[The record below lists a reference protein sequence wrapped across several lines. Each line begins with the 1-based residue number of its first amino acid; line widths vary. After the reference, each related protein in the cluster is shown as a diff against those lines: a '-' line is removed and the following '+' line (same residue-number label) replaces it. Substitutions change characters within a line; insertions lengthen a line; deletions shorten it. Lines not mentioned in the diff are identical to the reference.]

1 MNKVFRVIWNHA
13 TQTWVAVSELAKAKG
28 KTKSKTSKLTAF
40 SVALGSTLA
49 AGSVMA
55 AISSATLTGTIS
67 QSPNGIAH
75 LANGMSDVAVSTE
88 SIVNAPKNIIVIGN
102 KASAVYDQDIYIGFN
117 ISGNSA
123 GQAGNTIIG
132 NRVTEGGGTNG
143 HDSFS
148 TAVGFG
154 SQVAGPSVAMGVGAR
169 ADINSA
175 NGWNATSSGGVAIG
189 AFALQG
195 GNKDGGTVIGA
206 LSSGD
211 YYYTTSIG
219 ALSGITA
226 EFEDRGSNKNY
237 ILQENGSVT
246 NIRIAQVSIGYKAGA
261 RGGRAIAIGN
271 CATTGVARTNNG
283 IGAVAIGD
291 QSKAFKD
298 ASIAIGQQAIAGGV
312 TDAEIAT
319 LNAEVARVQGLL
331 NDANATL
338 KTAIKNMQDDPSA
351 DNKFN
356 VASAQAAVKRISLAL
371 ERAKNDL
378 TYKSAN
384 NSKTIASVAI
394 GYLAKSNNFYSTAVG
409 PKSIA
414 NSKDSTALGSS
425 ASVSGANALSAL
437 AIGHDARVIGD
448 SAVNATSIGTQSR
461 IHHNATGA
469 IAFGSGSNIYGDS
482 SNSIA
487 IGTNTNISDS
497 KRAAAN
503 NAIAI
508 GNEAKATNLNAIA
521 IGNSSAASGIDS
533 IALGNSNNVT
543 GNYSGAFGDPNIV
556 TGDQSYAFGNNN
568 TVKADQAFVLGNK
581 VTVDAKNGD
590 SYTGAV
596 VLGDNSTVPTEV
608 KKVNSAK
615 IGTENGK
622 KLVYSGF
629 AGNLGGAETNG
640 EPQKADAGKQGR
652 FVSVGNATSPRQVKF
667 VAAGEI
673 SKTSTDAINGSQLY
687 AFSDVVN
694 NLATSTATII
704 GGGATLNQNGTIN
717 GFSRLLD
724 TTGLTAT
731 TYTKPTTAA
740 TNVATAITNLNDYV
754 NAGWKIAEGN
764 DAAAKARISPNEQVN
779 FKADGLASVTV
790 TANGTGANVTY
801 TVTKGEFKDT
811 TDNGTIS
818 AKDDDNKGK
827 AATVG
832 DVSEAINRAY
842 WKAKAAGNGA
852 DGNTITN
859 DTPDQVTAGTE
870 VTFEAG
876 KNLTVDHSTAK
887 TFTFAT
893 VDTPNFKGVE
903 LVNGNTAADKKLT
916 LTPTNAG
923 DLKLNK
929 GTGNAAA
936 KITNVVS
943 GLEKFDE
950 NNPLINGHTLE
961 ELTMSQDPAY
971 SGLTNLADKNVQNN
985 TAATVGDLRGM
996 GWVVSSNK
1004 TTDNLKQEYTAQV
1017 KNANEVKFVGTGVAV
1032 VSGKTDENTRTITV
1046 DVAKGTLVNASAD
1059 VGSQDRG
1066 KVTVTNGDDNK
1077 VATVKNVADAI
1088 NSTGTIIKANNEH
1101 DTAITDTDET
1111 KNDDGAI
1118 VKAGEEVT
1126 YTAGKN
1132 LRVKRDTRNLTF
1144 ALANNITVNSANVST
1159 KLTIGKTNPVGITS
1173 DANGLNFAT
1182 TEGTNTNAPV
1192 YLNGIKSTLQDTLG
1206 AATPNLVGKTFT
1218 DAEKARAA
1226 SVQDVLNSGWNIRG
1240 KKQATD
1246 ADVANV
1252 DFVRTYDTVDF
1263 ISGDANTTEVTVNAK
1278 DDNKRT
1284 EVSIKA
1290 KTGETDVVTAADT
1303 GKKAGQVKAKANAGT
1318 TTDQGSNLA
1327 TVDAVANAVNRAYW
1341 TAKAAG
1347 NGADGNTIT
1356 NDTPNQVTAGTEVT
1370 FEAGKNLAVTHTT
1383 NKFEFKT
1390 KDDVEFTSLQI
1401 GGTDG
1406 PKLTKDGDS
1415 LKVSTA
1421 DGSPV
1426 KITNVKAGEND
1437 NDAVS
1442 YKQFKE
1448 IKVATDNTIKLTAID
1463 NVKGTQNK
1471 TETTTSDQKLNQA
1484 DGINFKLASADN
1496 DLLSVKAAG
1505 DTVTFTP
1512 KLGKVEVTN
1521 GKAVEATSQ
1530 TGLVEATALTEA
1542 LNKLGWKT
1550 KATEAGST
1558 ANPVDQEINAGDS
1571 VNYEDGQGTTAK
1583 VEITKG
1589 ATNPDTGI
1597 STPDTVSVK
1606 YDVKAADNTINVSDA
1621 GVKVNTGSI
1630 ELAKTDEKA
1639 NDRGKVTITPKAKV
1653 DGGTE
1658 TQEEANKRA
1667 ETEVATVKNVADAI
1681 NSAATIIKAHND
1693 NTEITDEV
1701 KDDKGEIVKAGE
1713 EVTYTAGKNLRVK
1726 RDTRN
1731 LTFAL
1736 ANNITVN
1743 SANVSTKLTI
1753 GKTNPVG
1760 ITSDANGLNFATT
1773 EGTNTNAPVYLN
1785 GIKSTLQDTLGAA
1798 TPNLVGK
1805 TFTDAE
1811 KARAASVQDV
1821 LNSGW
1826 NIRGKKQATDADV
1839 ANVDFVR
1846 TYDTVDFISGDA
1858 NTTEVTVNAK
1868 DDNKRTE
1875 VSIKA
1880 KTGETDVVT
1889 AADTGKKAGQVK
1901 AKANAGTTTDQ
1912 GSNLATVDA
1921 VANAVNRAYWTA
1933 KAAGNGADGN
1943 TITNDTPNQ
1952 VTAGTEV
1959 TFEAGKNLAVTHTT
1973 NKFEFKTK
1981 DDVEF
1986 TSLQIGGT
1994 DGPKLTKDGDSLKV
2008 STADGSPVKI
2018 TNVKAGEN
2026 DNDAVSYKQFKEI
2039 KVATDNTI
2047 KLTAID
2053 NVKGTQNKTETTT
2066 SDQKLNQADG
2076 INFKLASADND
2087 LLSVK
2092 AAGDTVTFTPKLGK
2106 VEVTNGKAVEATSQ
2120 TGLVEATA
2128 LTEALNKLGWK
2139 TKATEAGST
2148 ANPVDQEI
2156 NAGDSV
2162 NYEDGQ
2168 GTTAKVEIT
2177 KGATNPDTGI
2187 STPDTV
2193 SVKYD
2198 VKAADNTI
2206 NVSDAGVK
2214 VNTGS
2219 IELAK
2224 TDEKANDRGKVT
2236 ITPKAKVDGGTET
2249 QEEANKRAETE
2260 VATVKNVADAINSAA
2275 TIIKAHNDNTEITD
2289 EVKDDKGE
2297 TVKAGDEVTYTAGK
2311 NLRVKRDARNL
2322 TFALANEIEVEK
2334 ATATK
2339 SLTIGEG
2346 DNTTTL
2352 TSDEDGL
2359 SVAGKN
2365 DAPRKVTNVAEGTET
2380 LVFDKEG
2387 NQLVEIGGKFYDT
2400 ADIDDQGLPKADAK
2414 EKTPLKDT
2422 DTDADA
2428 YAKAASGLADLA
2440 GSDQTNALT
2449 VADAGK
2455 LGWVMSAG
2463 GHSTAVQ
2470 NADEVIFNA
2479 KDGVNITSHFD
2490 ANSGKY
2496 NVDFGL
2502 KVDKDADNIL
2512 NVTEDGVSV
2521 LKGELEAAATTGT
2534 TRGKVT
2540 VKDAEQT
2547 GDNQVATV
2555 NNVADAINSAKW
2567 FAKAENLEE
2576 GLTDRAQKDTDEEAA
2591 AIGAGDLIALKAD
2604 KNLAVKRE
2612 GTHFTYGLAK
2622 DIGVESV
2629 TANERVQIGS
2639 GGTAVNLISHLG
2651 ALKVADKDGKATQIT
2666 NVDAGANTM
2675 RFNKDGDQ
2683 LVQVGDKYYVVNPET
2698 GYADVEKESTPATE
2712 EELTELVKAKPELK
2726 AYVAYAKAA
2735 SGLADLDNSDQTNA
2749 LTVADAQKLGWVVS
2763 AGDYAANVTNAN
2775 EVRFNGSN
2783 GISVTGETDEHG
2795 VRNINVSLAKGK
2807 VAGNTTTGVA
2817 AGDTNYVTGEQV
2829 ANAINQSGWKTNVTQ
2844 TNATTGA
2851 TETVTK
2857 VVIPGTQVNYV
2868 NGSGTDAKVS
2878 ANASTGGLDV
2888 TFDVKSANLDTLTVG
2903 KDGVKVNTGAITS
2916 ADSNAT
2922 ITITNADGSTST
2934 IDNPER
2940 GKVTVATG
2948 EGNKVATVQ
2957 NVADAINSAKWFVN
2971 AKNLD
2976 TAMTVRSEKGTE
2988 SQAIGAG
2995 DTVTFQADKNLAVSR
3010 KEGVFTYGLAK
3021 DIGVNSVTL
3030 GTADTAVNL
3039 SASAGALNVADKE
3052 GNAAQITNVKAG
3064 AEVVTFD
3071 KEGNQIVKKG
3081 DKYVT
3086 LDDAGNPTNIE
3097 ATPATE
3103 EELAKLDPR
3112 QKAVAG
3118 LANLYG
3124 SKGTNALTVE
3134 DARNLGWVVSAGD
3147 HSAAVTNTDEVVFEG
3162 TNGVDVS
3169 AKSENGVHTITV
3181 GIKDGD
3187 VVKSN
3192 QFTAKVGGVDTS
3204 VIKVG
3209 DQYYKVED
3217 IDPKTGAPKANVNA
3231 VTVDANTTPTNAGTG
3246 YVTGNKVADAIQQ
3259 SGFVLGK
3266 QKAPLAASDYKEA
3279 DAADEVVNPNDE
3291 VRFADGNNTKVKLAT
3306 KESVDATGNKVTT
3319 TTVKVDVNG
3328 LPVQYT
3334 TADGTPVTKVGDA
3347 FYKVDANGNPTGD
3360 VVDGTTLVAKV
3371 INPTAKANEA
3381 GRSITLGN
3389 VANGAKTFDAAKDA
3403 EGNDLVKAND
3413 GLWHRATDVE
3423 ANGALKPKASSA
3435 TPVTSD
3441 SSAGLVDFTK
3451 SKPNNVATV
3460 GDLQNIGWV
3469 MSTSDNG
3476 YTDQVRN
3483 ANKVDFKGGNGIEVK
3498 GKTLTDGTRE
3508 ITVAIKEGD
3517 VTKSNEF
3524 TAPDGTK
3531 LTKIGDNYY
3540 RQEDIDNHTGKPK
3553 SSEVKALYK
3562 AEGDKVFAIDQVT
3575 GNIKPSE
3582 EAKLVKKDNGYVT
3595 GNKVADAIA
3604 QSGWN
3609 IGLGDDAK
3617 ASEAFADPTKA
3628 LSANTLE
3635 KVNPNDNL
3643 RFANGKNTKVSAAT
3657 VESTDENGD
3666 KVTTTYVKTDVELPL
3681 GQLSATDAAGN
3692 KVVKGAD
3699 GKWYPAKV
3707 DGSADTAK
3715 GAIDGR
3721 TVRQET
3727 VLDPDNKGEKYKALT
3742 EQPTSADNNAISRA
3756 QSDALKDQKVVDA
3769 KAQLAKTLA
3778 QAGQS
3783 AEVITAALEGIDNAV
3798 RDEVKAKY
3806 LKDNGLDK
3814 GTAGSVITNVAW
3826 GQKPSDAV
3834 NVDQL
3839 QNSGWNLDS
3848 KAVAGTNG
3856 KVTTISTAAT
3866 KVKMDETVNINAGQN
3881 IEITRHG
3888 KSVEIATSMNPNFD
3902 SVKLGKGNKAVTLN
3916 STADGALSVEG
3927 AKVTNVAKGR
3937 ITSGSTDAING
3948 GQLYDVASQVSQ
3960 HLGNLNHRINK
3971 VGKNA
3976 DAGTASALA
3985 ASQLPQAYIPG
3996 KSMVAV
4002 AGGTYQGQNG
4012 LALGVS
4018 RTSDNGK
4025 VIIRLSG
4032 TANSQGKKGVAAG
4045 IGYQW

>member
-28 KTKSKTSKLTAF
+28 KTKSKASKLTAF

-55 AISSATLTGTIS
+55 ATSATLTGTIS
-67 QSPNGIAH
+67 PSSNGIVH
-75 LANGMSDVAVSTE
+75 LGNGKTEVHATTDSSVS
-88 SIVNAPKNIIVIGN
+88 APKNIIVIGDKDVN
-102 KASAVYDQDIYIGFN
+102 VFDQQIYIGFN
-117 ISGNSA
+117 SRN
-123 GQAGNTIIG
+123 GQANGKAGDTIIG
-132 NRVTEGGGTNG
+132 NRVDFGGGANG
-143 HDSFS
+143 QDSFS

-154 SQVAGPSVAMGVGAR
+154 TQVAGPSVAIGVGAR
-169 ADINSA
+169 SDPLDSS
-175 NGWNATSSGGVAIG
+175 GWNATTNGGVAIG

-195 GNKDGGTVIGA
+195 GNINGGTVIGA

-211 YYYTTSIG
+211 YHYATSIG
-219 ALSGITA
+219 ALSGITNTFVDKA
-226 EFEDRGSNKNY
+226 TNKGY
-237 ILQENGSVT
+237 TLQEGGGAT
-246 NIRIAQVSIGYKAGA
+246 NIRVAQASVGYKAGA
-261 RGGRAIAIGN
+261 RGARSVAIAN
-271 CATTGVARTNNG
+271 CATTGVAHTTAG
-283 IGAVAIGD
+283 TGAVAIGD

-312 TDAEIAT
+312 TSAEITA
-319 LNAEVARVQGLL
+319 LNAEVTRIQGLL
-331 NDANATL
+331 DNANATL
-338 KTAIKNMQDDPSA
+338 ATAVTNMNADQSA

-356 VASAQAAVKRISLAL
+356 VAAARTAVQRISLAL
-371 ERAKNDL
+371 ERAKKDL
-378 TYKSAN
+378 TYASAN
-384 NSKTIASVAI
+384 NSQTTAAVAI
-394 GYLAKSNNFYSTAVG
+394 GYLAKSNNSYSTAVG
-409 PKSIA
+409 PQSIV
-414 NSKDSTALGSS
+414 NSADSTALGRL
-425 ASVSGANALSAL
+425 ANVSGANASSAL

-448 SAVNATSIGTQSR
+448 TAVNATAIGTQSR
-461 IHHNATGA
+461 IHHNAVGA
-469 IAFGSGSNIYGDS
+469 IAFGSNSNIYGNS
-482 SNSIA
+482 NNSIA
-487 IGTNTNISDS
+487 IGTNAHISNNDRRS
-497 KRAAAN
+497 HGVYAVVENATVLGSFSTASAN
-503 NAIAI
+503 KGTAVGSNNTVI
-508 GNEAKATNLNAIA
+508 GA
-521 IGNSSAASGIDS
+521 SSGALGSDNTVGKYSSGIDTS
-533 IALGNSNNVT
+533 TYYGTRSFVVGSNNTVT
-543 GNYSGAFGDPNIV
+543 LANDTMV
-556 TGDQSYAFGNNN
+556 FGNNVAV
-568 TVKADQAFVLGNK
+568 TQANRSGSVILGNNSSVPEN
-581 VTVDAKNGD
+581 VTAI
-590 SYTGAV
+590 
-596 VLGDNSTVPTEV
+596 
-608 KKVNSAK
+608 NSAK
-615 IGTENGK
+615 VGNIT
-622 KLVYSGF
+622 YAGF
-629 AGNLGGAETNG
+629 AGNLGGTTTDGTSAVA
-640 EPQKADAGKQGR
+640 ADQGR
-652 FVSVGNATSPRQVKF
+652 FVSIGNAKAPRQIKH
-667 VAAGEI
+667 VAAGRIEAD
-673 SKTSTDAINGSQLY
+673 STDAINGSQLY
-687 AFSDVVN
+687 SLTGVVSN
-694 NLATSTATII
+694 MGVSVANVI
-704 GGGATLNQNGTIN
+704 GGNAVLNPNGTIN

-724 TTGLTAT
+724 TTGLADTT

-754 NAGWKIAEGN
+754 NAGWKIAQGDET
-764 DAAAKARISPNEQVN
+764 DAKARISPDEQVN

-790 TANGTGANVTY
+790 EANATNKGADVTY
-801 TVTKGEFKDT
+801 TVTKGEFKDDT
-811 TDNGTIS
+811 TDGTIS
-818 AKDDDNKGK
+818 AKTDKGDK
-827 AATVG
+827 AATVN
-832 DVSEAINRAY
+832 DVSSAINRAY
-842 WKAKAAGNGA
+842 WKAKAAGNGV
-852 DGNTITN
+852 TT
-859 DTPDQVTAGTE
+859 DTPDQVIAGTE
-870 VTFEAG
+870 VTFAAG
-876 KNLTVDHSTAK
+876 KNLTVDHKTPK

-903 LVNGNTAADKKLT
+903 LVDKNATDDKKLT
-916 LTPTNAG
+916 LTPTDAG
-923 DLKLNK
+923 DLELNK
-929 GTGNAAA
+929 GLSNAAA

-971 SGLTNLADKNVQNN
+971 SGLTNLADKNVQDK

-1004 TTDNLKQEYTAQV
+1004 TTDKLTQEYTAQV

-1032 VSGKTDENTRTITV
+1032 VSGKTDKNNENTRTITV
-1046 DVAKGTLVNASAD
+1046 DVAKGTLVEATTDAKTGNTVNAN
-1059 VGSQDRG
+1059 RG
-1066 KVTVTNGDDNK
+1066 KVTVKSGDDNK

-1088 NSTGTIIKANNEH
+1088 NSAGTIIKAVNEH

-1111 KNDDGAI
+1111 KNDDGEV
-1118 VKAGEEVT
+1118 VKAGDDVT
-1126 YTAGKN
+1126 YKAGKN

-1144 ALANNITVNSANVST
+1144 ALANDITVNNANVDT

-1173 DANGLNFAT
+1173 DAKGLHLST
-1182 TEGTNTNAPV
+1182 IEGTNNNAPV
-1192 YLNGIKSTLQDTLG
+1192 YLNGIKSTLQDTL
-1206 AATPNLVGKTFT
+1206 VGGVTTKVEKANIT
-1218 DAEKARAA
+1218 DEEKARAA
-1226 SVQDVLNSGWNIRG
+1226 SLQDVLNSGWNIRG

-1246 ADVANV
+1246 ATVANV

-1263 ISGDANTTEVTVNAK
+1263 ISGDENTTEVTVTT

-1290 KTGETDVVTAADT
+1290 KTGETDVVTAADA
-1303 GKKAGQVKAKANAGT
+1303 GKKVGQVKAKANAGT

-1327 TVDAVANAVNRAYW
+1327 TVNAVANAVNSAYW

-1347 NGADGNTIT
+1347 NGVT
-1356 NDTPNQVTAGTEVT
+1356 NDTPDQVTAGTEVT
-1370 FEAGKNLAVTHTT
+1370 FKAGKNLAVDHSTANT
-1383 NKFEFKT
+1383 FEFKT
-1390 KDDVEFTSLQI
+1390 KDEVEFTSVQI
-1401 GGTDG
+1401 GTDG
-1406 PKLTKDGDS
+1406 PKLTKGDGNT
-1415 LKVSTA
+1415 LKVSAVDGTA
-1421 DGSPV
+1421 PV
-1426 KITNVKAGEND
+1426 KITNVAAGEND

-1448 IKVATDNTIKLTAID
+1448 IKAATDNTIKLTAID

-1512 KLGKVEVTN
+1512 KLGKVEITD

-1530 TGLVEATALTEA
+1530 TGLVEATELTEA

-1667 ETEVATVKNVADAI
+1667 ETEVATVKNVANAI
-1681 NSAATIIKAHND
+1681 NSAATIIKAANKHNE
-1693 NTEITDEV
+1693 TITD
-1701 KDDKGEIVKAGE
+1701 
-1713 EVTYTAGKNLRVK
+1713 
-1726 RDTRN
+1726 
-1731 LTFAL
+1731 
-1736 ANNITVN
+1736 
-1743 SANVSTKLTI
+1743 
-1753 GKTNPVG
+1753 
-1760 ITSDANGLNFATT
+1760 
-1773 EGTNTNAPVYLN
+1773 
-1785 GIKSTLQDTLGAA
+1785 
-1798 TPNLVGK
+1798 
-1805 TFTDAE
+1805 
-1811 KARAASVQDV
+1811 
-1821 LNSGW
+1821 
-1826 NIRGKKQATDADV
+1826 
-1839 ANVDFVR
+1839 
-1846 TYDTVDFISGDA
+1846 
-1858 NTTEVTVNAK
+1858 
-1868 DDNKRTE
+1868 
-1875 VSIKA
+1875 
-1880 KTGETDVVT
+1880 
-1889 AADTGKKAGQVK
+1889 
-1901 AKANAGTTTDQ
+1901 
-1912 GSNLATVDA
+1912 
-1921 VANAVNRAYWTA
+1921 
-1933 KAAGNGADGN
+1933 
-1943 TITNDTPNQ
+1943 
-1952 VTAGTEV
+1952 
-1959 TFEAGKNLAVTHTT
+1959 
-1973 NKFEFKTK
+1973 
-1981 DDVEF
+1981 
-1986 TSLQIGGT
+1986 
-1994 DGPKLTKDGDSLKV
+1994 
-2008 STADGSPVKI
+2008 
-2018 TNVKAGEN
+2018 
-2026 DNDAVSYKQFKEI
+2026 
-2039 KVATDNTI
+2039 
-2047 KLTAID
+2047 
-2053 NVKGTQNKTETTT
+2053 
-2066 SDQKLNQADG
+2066 
-2076 INFKLASADND
+2076 
-2087 LLSVK
+2087 
-2092 AAGDTVTFTPKLGK
+2092 
-2106 VEVTNGKAVEATSQ
+2106 
-2120 TGLVEATA
+2120 
-2128 LTEALNKLGWK
+2128 
-2139 TKATEAGST
+2139 
-2148 ANPVDQEI
+2148 
-2156 NAGDSV
+2156 
-2162 NYEDGQ
+2162 
-2168 GTTAKVEIT
+2168 
-2177 KGATNPDTGI
+2177 
-2187 STPDTV
+2187 
-2193 SVKYD
+2193 
-2198 VKAADNTI
+2198 
-2206 NVSDAGVK
+2206 
-2214 VNTGS
+2214 
-2219 IELAK
+2219 
-2224 TDEKANDRGKVT
+2224 TDET
-2236 ITPKAKVDGGTET
+2236 
-2249 QEEANKRAETE
+2249 
-2260 VATVKNVADAINSAA
+2260 
-2275 TIIKAHNDNTEITD
+2275 
-2289 EVKDDKGE
+2289 KDDKGE
-2297 TVKAGDEVTYTAGK
+2297 TVKAGDDVTYTAGK

-2463 GHSTAVQ
+2463 GNSTAVQ

-2540 VKDAEQT
+2540 VKEADQT

-2555 NNVADAINSAKW
+2555 NNVAEAINSAKW

-2576 GLTDRAQKDTDEEAA
+2576 ALTDRAQKDTDEEAA

-2639 GGTAVNLISHLG
+2639 GETAVNLTSHLG

-2957 NVADAINSAKWFVN
+2957 NVADAINSAKWFAN

-3030 GTADTAVNL
+3030 GTADTVVNL
-3039 SASAGALNVADKE
+3039 SSSAGALNVADKE

-3071 KEGNQIVKKG
+3071 KEGNQIVRKG

-3086 LDDAGNPTNIE
+3086 LDDAGHPTDIE

-3103 EELAKLDPR
+3103 EELAKLDSR

-3118 LANLYG
+3118 LADLYG

-3162 TNGVDVS
+3162 INGVDVS

-3192 QFTAKVGGVDTS
+3192 QFTAKVGGKDTP

-3231 VTVDANTTPTNAGTG
+3231 VTVDANTTPTNAGLG

-3266 QKAPLAASDYKEA
+3266 QKAPLAASDYKDA

-3334 TADGTPVTKVGDA
+3334 TADGTPVTKVDDK
-3347 FYKVDANGNPTGD
+3347 FYKVDEQGNPTGD
-3360 VVDGTTLVAKV
+3360 AVDGTTLVAKV
-3371 INPTAKANEA
+3371 INPTAKANET
-3381 GRSITLGN
+3381 GRSVTLGN

-3413 GLWHRATDVE
+3413 GLWYKATDVE
-3423 ANGALKPKASSA
+3423 ANGTLKPKASSA

-3540 RQEDIDNHTGKPK
+3540 RQEDIDIHTGKPK

-3562 AEGDKVFAIDQVT
+3562 AEGGKVFAIDQVT

-3582 EAKLVKKDNGYVT
+3582 EAKLVNKDNGYVT

-3681 GQLSATDAAGN
+3681 SQLSATDAAGN

-3699 GKWYPAKV
+3699 GKWYPAKA

-3715 GAIDGR
+3715 EAVDGR

-3756 QSDALKDQKVVDA
+3756 QANALKDQKVVDA

-3856 KVTTISTAAT
+3856 KVTTINTAAT

-3985 ASQLPQAYIPG
+3985 ASQLPQPYIPG

-4018 RTSDNGK
+4018 RISDNGK

>member
-28 KTKSKTSKLTAF
+28 KTKSKASKLTAF

-55 AISSATLTGTIS
+55 AISTTLTGTIS
-67 QSPNGIAH
+67 QSSNGIAH
-75 LANGMSDVAVSTE
+75 LANGMNGVDISTE
-88 SIVNAPKNIIVIGN
+88 SSVSAPKNIIVIGN
-102 KASAVYDQDIYIGFN
+102 KSSAVYDQDIYIGFN
-117 ISGNSA
+117 IHGNSA

-154 SQVAGPSVAMGVGAR
+154 TQVAGPSVAMGVGAR

-175 NGWNATSSGGVAIG
+175 GGWNATSSGGVAIG

-195 GNKDGGTVIGA
+195 GNIDGGTVIGA

-211 YYYTTSIG
+211 YYYATSIG
-219 ALSGITA
+219 TLSGITNT
-226 EFEDRGSNKNY
+226 FIDRAIDKGY
-237 ILQENGSVT
+237 ALTENGPAT
-246 NIRIAQVSIGYKAGA
+246 NIRIAQTSIGYKAGA
-261 RGGRAIAIGN
+261 RGARAVAIGN
-271 CATTGVARTNNG
+271 CATTGVANTAYG

-312 TDAEIAT
+312 TNTEITA
-319 LNAEVARVQGLL
+319 LNAEVKRIQGFL
-331 NDANATL
+331 DQANANL
-338 KTAIKNMQDDPSA
+338 AAAITKMNADKSA

-356 VASAQAAVKRISLAL
+356 VAAAQAAVQRISLAL
-371 ERAKNDL
+371 ERAKKDL
-378 TYKSAN
+378 TYASAN
-384 NSKTIASVAI
+384 NSKTTASVAI
-394 GYLAKSNNFYSTAVG
+394 GYSAKSNNFYSTAVG
-409 PKSIA
+409 PQSLA
-414 NSKDSTALGSS
+414 NSANSTVLGRS

-448 SAVNATSIGTQSR
+448 SAVNATAIGTQSR

-469 IAFGSGSNIYGDS
+469 IAFGSNSNIYGDS

-497 KRAAAN
+497 RRVAAN

-508 GNEAKATNLNAIA
+508 GNETKATNLNAIA
-521 IGNSSAASGIDS
+521 IGNSSQASGIDS

-543 GNYSGAFGDPNIV
+543 GNYSGAFGDPNTV
-556 TGDQSYAFGNNN
+556 TGNQSYAFGNNN

-581 VTVDAKNGD
+581 VTVESTATDNR
-590 SYTGAV
+590 TGAV

-608 KKVNSAK
+608 KAVNSAK
-615 IGTENGK
+615 IGTTDGK

-629 AGNLGGAETNG
+629 AGNLGGSDTEGN
-640 EPQKADAGKQGR
+640 PSKAAADKQGR
-652 FVSVGNATSPRQVKF
+652 FVSIGSNGNERQLKF

-673 SKTSTDAINGSQLY
+673 SATSTDAINGSQLY
-687 AFSDVVN
+687 AFSGVVN

-1701 KDDKGEIVKAGE
+1701 KDDKGE
-1713 EVTYTAGKNLRVK
+1713 
-1726 RDTRN
+1726 
-1731 LTFAL
+1731 
-1736 ANNITVN
+1736 
-1743 SANVSTKLTI
+1743 
-1753 GKTNPVG
+1753 
-1760 ITSDANGLNFATT
+1760 
-1773 EGTNTNAPVYLN
+1773 
-1785 GIKSTLQDTLGAA
+1785 
-1798 TPNLVGK
+1798 
-1805 TFTDAE
+1805 
-1811 KARAASVQDV
+1811 
-1821 LNSGW
+1821 
-1826 NIRGKKQATDADV
+1826 
-1839 ANVDFVR
+1839 
-1846 TYDTVDFISGDA
+1846 
-1858 NTTEVTVNAK
+1858 
-1868 DDNKRTE
+1868 
-1875 VSIKA
+1875 
-1880 KTGETDVVT
+1880 
-1889 AADTGKKAGQVK
+1889 
-1901 AKANAGTTTDQ
+1901 
-1912 GSNLATVDA
+1912 
-1921 VANAVNRAYWTA
+1921 
-1933 KAAGNGADGN
+1933 
-1943 TITNDTPNQ
+1943 
-1952 VTAGTEV
+1952 
-1959 TFEAGKNLAVTHTT
+1959 
-1973 NKFEFKTK
+1973 
-1981 DDVEF
+1981 
-1986 TSLQIGGT
+1986 
-1994 DGPKLTKDGDSLKV
+1994 
-2008 STADGSPVKI
+2008 
-2018 TNVKAGEN
+2018 
-2026 DNDAVSYKQFKEI
+2026 
-2039 KVATDNTI
+2039 
-2047 KLTAID
+2047 
-2053 NVKGTQNKTETTT
+2053 
-2066 SDQKLNQADG
+2066 
-2076 INFKLASADND
+2076 
-2087 LLSVK
+2087 
-2092 AAGDTVTFTPKLGK
+2092 
-2106 VEVTNGKAVEATSQ
+2106 
-2120 TGLVEATA
+2120 
-2128 LTEALNKLGWK
+2128 
-2139 TKATEAGST
+2139 
-2148 ANPVDQEI
+2148 
-2156 NAGDSV
+2156 
-2162 NYEDGQ
+2162 
-2168 GTTAKVEIT
+2168 
-2177 KGATNPDTGI
+2177 
-2187 STPDTV
+2187 
-2193 SVKYD
+2193 
-2198 VKAADNTI
+2198 
-2206 NVSDAGVK
+2206 
-2214 VNTGS
+2214 
-2219 IELAK
+2219 
-2224 TDEKANDRGKVT
+2224 
-2236 ITPKAKVDGGTET
+2236 
-2249 QEEANKRAETE
+2249 
-2260 VATVKNVADAINSAA
+2260 
-2275 TIIKAHNDNTEITD
+2275 
-2289 EVKDDKGE
+2289 

-2463 GHSTAVQ
+2463 GNSTAVQ

-2576 GLTDRAQKDTDEEAA
+2576 ALTDRAQKDTDEEAA

-2622 DIGVESV
+2622 DIEVESV

-2934 IDNPER
+2934 IANAER

-2957 NVADAINSAKWFVN
+2957 NVADAINSAKWFAN

-2995 DTVTFQADKNLAVSR
+2995 DTVTFQADKNLAVKR
-3010 KEGVFTYGLAK
+3010 EGTSFTYGLAK

-3071 KEGNQIVKKG
+3071 KEGNQIVRKG

-3086 LDDAGNPTNIE
+3086 LDDAGHPTDIE

-3266 QKAPLAASDYKEA
+3266 QKAPLAASDYKDA

-3347 FYKVDANGNPTGD
+3347 FYKVDENGNPTGD

-3371 INPTAKANEA
+3371 INPTAKANET

-3413 GLWHRATDVE
+3413 GLWHKATDVE
-3423 ANGALKPKASSA
+3423 ANGTLKPKASSA

-3540 RQEDIDNHTGKPK
+3540 RQEDIDIHTGKPK

-3681 GQLSATDAAGN
+3681 SQLSATDAAGN
-3692 KVVKGAD
+3692 KVVKGTD
-3699 GKWYPAKV
+3699 GKWYPAKA

-3715 GAIDGR
+3715 EAVDGR

-3856 KVTTISTAAT
+3856 KVTTINTAAT

-3902 SVKLGKGNKAVTLN
+3902 SVKLGKGNKAVMLN

>member
-13 TQTWVAVSELAKAKG
+13 TQAWVAVSELAKAKG

-55 AISSATLTGTIS
+55 AISTTLTGTIS
-67 QSPNGIAH
+67 QSPNGIVH
-75 LANGMSDVAVSTE
+75 LGNGKTEIHATTDSSVS
-88 SIVNAPKNIIVIGN
+88 APKNIIVIGDKDVN
-102 KASAVYDQDIYIGFN
+102 VFDQQIYIGFN
-117 ISGNSA
+117 SRN
-123 GQAGNTIIG
+123 GQANGKAGDTIIG
-132 NRVTEGGGTNG
+132 NRVFFGGGANG
-143 HDSFS
+143 QDSFS

-154 SQVAGPSVAMGVGAR
+154 TQVAGPSVAMGVGAR
-169 ADINSA
+169 ADIFDSR
-175 NGWNATSSGGVAIG
+175 GWNATQNGGVAIG

-195 GNKDGGTVIGA
+195 GNIDGGTVIGA

-211 YYYTTSIG
+211 YYYATSIG
-219 ALSGITA
+219 ALSGITNTLV
-226 EFEDRGSNKNY
+226 DRGADKAY
-237 ILQENGSVT
+237 PLTENGGAT
-246 NIRIAQVSIGYKAGA
+246 NARIAQVSIGYRAGA
-261 RGGRAIAIGN
+261 RGGRAVAIGN
-271 CATTGVARTNNG
+271 LATTGVAHTNSG

-312 TDAEIAT
+312 TNAEITA
-319 LNAEVARVQGLL
+319 LNAEVKRIQGFL
-331 NDANATL
+331 DQANANL
-338 KTAIKNMQDDPSA
+338 AAAITKMNSDQSA

-356 VASAQAAVKRISLAL
+356 VAAAQAAVQRISLAL
-371 ERAKNDL
+371 ERAKKDL
-378 TYKSAN
+378 TYASAN
-384 NSKTIASVAI
+384 NSQTTAAVAI
-394 GYLAKSNNFYSTAVG
+394 GYLAKSNNSYSTAVG
-409 PKSIA
+409 PQSIV
-414 NSKDSTALGSS
+414 NSADSTALGRL
-425 ASVSGANALSAL
+425 ANVYGANASSAL

-448 SAVNATSIGTQSR
+448 TAVNATAIGTQSR
-461 IHHNATGA
+461 IHHNAVGA
-469 IAFGSGSNIYGDS
+469 IAFGSNSNIYGNS
-482 SNSIA
+482 NNSIA
-487 IGTNTNISDS
+487 IGTNAHISNNDRRS
-497 KRAAAN
+497 HGVYAVVENATVLGSFSTASAN
-503 NAIAI
+503 KGTAVGSNNTVI
-508 GNEAKATNLNAIA
+508 GA
-521 IGNSSAASGIDS
+521 SSGALGSDNTVGKYSSGIDTS
-533 IALGNSNNVT
+533 TYYGTRSFVVGSNNTVT
-543 GNYSGAFGDPNIV
+543 LANDTMV
-556 TGDQSYAFGNNN
+556 FGNNVAV
-568 TVKADQAFVLGNK
+568 TQANRSGSVILGNNSSVPEN
-581 VTVDAKNGD
+581 VTAI
-590 SYTGAV
+590 
-596 VLGDNSTVPTEV
+596 
-608 KKVNSAK
+608 NSAK
-615 IGTENGK
+615 VGNIT
-622 KLVYSGF
+622 YAGF
-629 AGNLGGAETNG
+629 AGNLGGTTTDGTSAVA
-640 EPQKADAGKQGR
+640 ADQGR
-652 FVSVGNATSPRQVKF
+652 FVSIGNAKAPRQIKH
-667 VAAGEI
+667 VAAGRIEAD
-673 SKTSTDAINGSQLY
+673 STDAINGSQLY
-687 AFSDVVN
+687 SLTGVVSN
-694 NLATSTATII
+694 MGVSVANVI
-704 GGGATLNQNGTIN
+704 GGNAVLNPNGTIN

-724 TTGLTAT
+724 TTGLADTT

-754 NAGWKIAEGN
+754 NAGWKIAQGDET
-764 DAAAKARISPNEQVN
+764 DAKARISPDEQVN

-790 TANGTGANVTY
+790 EANATNKGADVTY
-801 TVTKGEFKDT
+801 TVTKGEFKDDT
-811 TDNGTIS
+811 TDGTIS
-818 AKDDDNKGK
+818 AKTDKGDK
-827 AATVG
+827 AATVN
-832 DVSEAINRAY
+832 DVSSAINRAY
-842 WKAKAAGNGA
+842 WKAKAAGNGV
-852 DGNTITN
+852 TT
-859 DTPDQVTAGTE
+859 DTPDQVIAGTE
-870 VTFEAG
+870 VTFAAG
-876 KNLTVDHSTAK
+876 KNLTVDHKTPK

-903 LVNGNTAADKKLT
+903 LVDKNATDDKKLT
-916 LTPTNAG
+916 LTPTDAG
-923 DLKLNK
+923 DLELNK
-929 GTGNAAA
+929 GLSNAAA

-943 GLEKFDE
+943 GLAKFDV
-950 NNPLINGHTLE
+950 NNPLVGNGHTLE
-961 ELTMSQDPAY
+961 ELTMSQDDAY
-971 SGLTNLADKNVQNN
+971 SGLTNLADKNVQDN

-1004 TTDNLKQEYTAQV
+1004 TTGSLSNEYTSQV
-1017 KNANEVKFVGTGVAV
+1017 KNANEVKFVGTGAAV
-1032 VSGKTDENTRTITV
+1032 VSGKTDDNTRTITV
-1046 DVAKGTLVNASAD
+1046 DVAKGELVNATTDAQTGNT
-1059 VGSQDRG
+1059 VNANRG
-1066 KVTVTNGDDNK
+1066 KVTVKSGDDNK

-1088 NSTGTIIKANNEH
+1088 NSAATIIKAVNEH

-1111 KNDDGAI
+1111 KNDDGEV
-1118 VKAGEEVT
+1118 VKAGDDVT
-1126 YTAGKN
+1126 YKAGKN

-1144 ALANNITVNSANVST
+1144 ALANDITVNNANVDT

-1173 DANGLNFAT
+1173 DTNGLNFAT

-1192 YLNGIKSTLQDTLG
+1192 YLNGVKSTLQDTIVA
-1206 AATPNLVGKTFT
+1206 AATPNLEKVDKDVTTFT
-1218 DAEKARAA
+1218 AAEKARAA

-1290 KTGETDVVTAADT
+1290 KTGETDVVTAADA
-1303 GKKAGQVKAKANAGT
+1303 GKKVGQVKAKANAGT

-1327 TVDAVANAVNRAYW
+1327 TVNAVANAVNSAYW

-1347 NGADGNTIT
+1347 NGVT
-1356 NDTPNQVTAGTEVT
+1356 NDTPDQVTAGTEVT
-1370 FEAGKNLAVTHTT
+1370 FKAGKNLAVDHSTANT
-1383 NKFEFKT
+1383 FEFKT
-1390 KDDVEFTSLQI
+1390 KDEVEFTSVQI
-1401 GGTDG
+1401 GTDG
-1406 PKLTKDGDS
+1406 PKLTKGDGNT
-1415 LKVSTA
+1415 LKVSAVDGTA
-1421 DGSPV
+1421 PV
-1426 KITNVKAGEND
+1426 KITNVAAGEND

-1448 IKVATDNTIKLTAID
+1448 IKAATDNTIKLTAID

-1512 KLGKVEVTN
+1512 KLGKVEITD

-1530 TGLVEATALTEA
+1530 TGLVEATELTEA

-1667 ETEVATVKNVADAI
+1667 ETEVATVKNVA
-1681 NSAATIIKAHND
+1681 N
-1693 NTEITDEV
+1693 
-1701 KDDKGEIVKAGE
+1701 
-1713 EVTYTAGKNLRVK
+1713 
-1726 RDTRN
+1726 
-1731 LTFAL
+1731 
-1736 ANNITVN
+1736 
-1743 SANVSTKLTI
+1743 
-1753 GKTNPVG
+1753 
-1760 ITSDANGLNFATT
+1760 
-1773 EGTNTNAPVYLN
+1773 
-1785 GIKSTLQDTLGAA
+1785 
-1798 TPNLVGK
+1798 
-1805 TFTDAE
+1805 
-1811 KARAASVQDV
+1811 
-1821 LNSGW
+1821 
-1826 NIRGKKQATDADV
+1826 
-1839 ANVDFVR
+1839 
-1846 TYDTVDFISGDA
+1846 
-1858 NTTEVTVNAK
+1858 
-1868 DDNKRTE
+1868 
-1875 VSIKA
+1875 
-1880 KTGETDVVT
+1880 
-1889 AADTGKKAGQVK
+1889 
-1901 AKANAGTTTDQ
+1901 
-1912 GSNLATVDA
+1912 
-1921 VANAVNRAYWTA
+1921 
-1933 KAAGNGADGN
+1933 
-1943 TITNDTPNQ
+1943 
-1952 VTAGTEV
+1952 
-1959 TFEAGKNLAVTHTT
+1959 
-1973 NKFEFKTK
+1973 
-1981 DDVEF
+1981 
-1986 TSLQIGGT
+1986 
-1994 DGPKLTKDGDSLKV
+1994 
-2008 STADGSPVKI
+2008 
-2018 TNVKAGEN
+2018 
-2026 DNDAVSYKQFKEI
+2026 
-2039 KVATDNTI
+2039 
-2047 KLTAID
+2047 
-2053 NVKGTQNKTETTT
+2053 
-2066 SDQKLNQADG
+2066 
-2076 INFKLASADND
+2076 
-2087 LLSVK
+2087 
-2092 AAGDTVTFTPKLGK
+2092 
-2106 VEVTNGKAVEATSQ
+2106 
-2120 TGLVEATA
+2120 
-2128 LTEALNKLGWK
+2128 
-2139 TKATEAGST
+2139 
-2148 ANPVDQEI
+2148 
-2156 NAGDSV
+2156 
-2162 NYEDGQ
+2162 
-2168 GTTAKVEIT
+2168 
-2177 KGATNPDTGI
+2177 
-2187 STPDTV
+2187 
-2193 SVKYD
+2193 
-2198 VKAADNTI
+2198 
-2206 NVSDAGVK
+2206 
-2214 VNTGS
+2214 
-2219 IELAK
+2219 
-2224 TDEKANDRGKVT
+2224 
-2236 ITPKAKVDGGTET
+2236 
-2249 QEEANKRAETE
+2249 
-2260 VATVKNVADAINSAA
+2260 AINSAA

-2297 TVKAGDEVTYTAGK
+2297 TVKAGDDVTYTAGK

-2463 GHSTAVQ
+2463 GNSTAVQ

-2502 KVDKDADNIL
+2502 KVDEDADNIL

-2540 VKDAEQT
+2540 VKETDQT

-2555 NNVADAINSAKW
+2555 NNVAEAINSAKW

-2576 GLTDRAQKDTDEEAA
+2576 ALTDRVQKDTDEEAA

-2622 DIGVESV
+2622 DIEVESV

-2639 GGTAVNLISHLG
+2639 GGTAVNLTSHLG

-2698 GYADVEKESTPATE
+2698 GYADVEKESTPAAE

-2735 SGLADLDNSDQTNA
+2735 SGLADLDNSVQTNA
-2749 LTVADAQKLGWVVS
+2749 LTVADAQRLGWVVS
-2763 AGDYAANVTNAN
+2763 ASGNDYADSVTNAN

-2795 VRNINVSLAKGK
+2795 VRNINVSIAKGN

-2817 AGDTNYVTGEQV
+2817 TGDTNYVTGDQV
-2829 ANAINQSGWKTNVTQ
+2829 AKAINESGWKTNVTQ
-2844 TNATTGA
+2844 TNATTNQP
-2851 TETVTK
+2851 EIVTK
-2857 VVIPGTQVNYV
+2857 VVTPGTQVNYV
-2868 NGSGTDAKVS
+2868 NGLGTN
-2878 ANASTGGLDV
+2878 ANVVTNSTTGGLDV
-2888 TFDVKSANLDTLTVG
+2888 TFDVKSANTDTLTVG
-2903 KDGVKVNTGAITS
+2903 KDGVKVNTGKITA

-2934 IDNPER
+2934 IANAER

-2957 NVADAINSAKWFVN
+2957 NVADAINSAKWFAN
-2971 AKNLD
+2971 AANLD
-2976 TAMTVRSEKGTE
+2976 TAMTDRSEQGKE
-2988 SQAIGAG
+2988 SQAIGVG
-2995 DTVTFQADKNLAVSR
+2995 DTVTFQADKNLAVKR
-3010 KEGVFTYGLAK
+3010 EGTSFTYGLAK

-3039 SASAGALNVADKE
+3039 SSSAGALNVADKE

-3071 KEGNQIVKKG
+3071 KEGNQIVRKG

-3086 LDDAGNPTNIE
+3086 LDDAGHPTDIE

-3118 LANLYG
+3118 LADLYG

-3147 HSAAVTNTDEVVFEG
+3147 YSAAVTNTDEVVFEG

-3192 QFTAKVGGVDTS
+3192 QFTAKVGGKDTP

-3231 VTVDANTTPTNAGTG
+3231 VTVDANTTPTNAGLG

-3266 QKAPLAASDYKEA
+3266 QKAPLAASDYKDA
-3279 DAADEVVNPNDE
+3279 DVADEVVNPNDE

-3306 KESVDATGNKVTT
+3306 KESVDAKGNKVTT

-3334 TADGTPVTKVGDA
+3334 TADGTPVTKVDDK
-3347 FYKVDANGNPTGD
+3347 FYKVDEQGNPTGD
-3360 VVDGTTLVAKV
+3360 AVDRTTLVAKV

-3413 GLWHRATDVE
+3413 GLWHKATDVE

-3628 LSANTLE
+3628 LSANILE

-3681 GQLSATDAAGN
+3681 GQLSATDTAGN

-3699 GKWYPAKV
+3699 GKWYPAKA

-3715 GAIDGR
+3715 GAVDGR

>member
-28 KTKSKTSKLTAF
+28 KTKSKASKLTAF

-55 AISSATLTGTIS
+55 ATSATLTGTIS
-67 QSPNGIAH
+67 PSSNGIVH
-75 LANGMSDVAVSTE
+75 LGNGKTEVHATTDSSVS
-88 SIVNAPKNIIVIGN
+88 APKNIIVIGDKDVN
-102 KASAVYDQDIYIGFN
+102 VFDQQIYIGFN
-117 ISGNSA
+117 SRN
-123 GQAGNTIIG
+123 GQANGKAGDTIIG
-132 NRVTEGGGTNG
+132 NRVDFGGGANG
-143 HDSFS
+143 QDSFS

-154 SQVAGPSVAMGVGAR
+154 TQVAGPSVAIGVGAR
-169 ADINSA
+169 SDPLDSS
-175 NGWNATSSGGVAIG
+175 GWNATTNGGVAIG

-195 GNKDGGTVIGA
+195 GNINGGTVIGA

-211 YYYTTSIG
+211 YHYATSIG
-219 ALSGITA
+219 ALSGITNTFVDKA
-226 EFEDRGSNKNY
+226 TNKGY
-237 ILQENGSVT
+237 TLQEGGGAT
-246 NIRIAQVSIGYKAGA
+246 NIRVAQASVGYKAGA
-261 RGGRAIAIGN
+261 RGARSVAIAN
-271 CATTGVARTNNG
+271 CATTGVAHTTAG
-283 IGAVAIGD
+283 TGAVAIGD

-312 TDAEIAT
+312 TNTEITA
-319 LNAEVARVQGLL
+319 LNTEVARIQGLL
-331 NDANATL
+331 DDANATL
-338 KTAIKNMQDDPSA
+338 ATAITKMNSDPSA

-356 VASAQAAVKRISLAL
+356 VAAAQAAVQRISLAL
-371 ERAKNDL
+371 ERAKKDL
-378 TYKSAN
+378 TYASAN
-384 NSKTIASVAI
+384 NSQTTASVAI
-394 GYLAKSNNFYSTAVG
+394 GYAAKSNNSYSTAVG
-409 PKSIA
+409 PQSIV
-414 NSKDSTALGSS
+414 NSADSTALGRS
-425 ASVSGANALSAL
+425 ANVSGANASSAL
-437 AIGHDARVIGD
+437 AIGRDARVIGD
-448 SAVNATSIGTQSR
+448 TAVNATAIGTQSR

-469 IAFGSGSNIYGDS
+469 IAFGSNSNIYGDS

-487 IGTNTNISDS
+487 IGTNANISNIYR
-497 KRAAAN
+497 RASGVYAVAENATVLGAFSTASAN
-503 NAIAI
+503 KSTAVGSNNTVI
-508 GNEAKATNLNAIA
+508 GA
-521 IGNSSAASGIDS
+521 SSGALGSDNTVGKYSSGIDTS
-533 IALGNSNNVT
+533 TYNGTHSFVVGSNNTITLANDTMV
-543 GNYSGAFGDPNIV
+543 
-556 TGDQSYAFGNNN
+556 FGNNVAV
-568 TVKADQAFVLGNK
+568 TQANRSGSVILGNDSSVPEN
-581 VTVDAKNGD
+581 VTAI
-590 SYTGAV
+590 
-596 VLGDNSTVPTEV
+596 
-608 KKVNSAK
+608 NSAK
-615 IGTENGK
+615 VGNVT
-622 KLVYSGF
+622 YAGF
-629 AGNLGGAETNG
+629 AGNLGGKTTDGTSVVAT
-640 EPQKADAGKQGR
+640 DQGR
-652 FVSVGNATSPRQVKF
+652 FVSIGNSTSPRQLKH
-667 VAAGEI
+667 VAAGRI
-673 SKTSTDAINGSQLY
+673 ANDSTDAINGSQLY
-687 AFSDVVN
+687 SLTGVVSN
-694 NLATSTATII
+694 MGVSVANVI
-704 GGGATLNQNGTIN
+704 GGNAVLNPNGTVS
-717 GFSRLLD
+717 GFSQPLK
-724 TTGLTAT
+724 TTGLADATAT
-731 TYTKPTTAA
+731 FTAPAAA

-754 NAGWKIAEGN
+754 NAGWKIAEGD
-764 DAAAKARISPNEQVN
+764 DADAKARISPNEQVN
-779 FKADGLASVTV
+779 FKAAGLATVSVA
-790 TANGTGANVTY
+790 ANGTGANVTY
-801 TVTKGEFKDT
+801 TVTKGEFKDDT
-811 TDNGTIS
+811 TDGTIS
-818 AKDDDNKGK
+818 AKTDKGDK
-827 AATVG
+827 AATVN
-832 DVSEAINRAY
+832 DVSNAINRAY
-842 WKAKAAGNGA
+842 WKATAAGNGVT
-852 DGNTITN
+852 GT
-859 DTPDQVTAGTE
+859 DTPDNIKAGETVTLK
-870 VTFEAG
+870 AG
-876 KNLTVDHSTAK
+876 KNLTVDHKTAK

-903 LVNGNTAADKKLT
+903 LVDKNTPADKKLT
-916 LTPTNAG
+916 LTPTDAG

-929 GTGNAAA
+929 GTDAAA

-971 SGLTNLADKNVQNN
+971 SGLTNLADKNVQDK

-1004 TTDNLKQEYTAQV
+1004 TTDKLTQEYTAQV

-1032 VSGKTDENTRTITV
+1032 VSGKTDKNNENTRTITV
-1046 DVAKGTLVNASAD
+1046 DVAKGTLVEATTDAKTGNTVNAN
-1059 VGSQDRG
+1059 RG
-1066 KVTVTNGDDNK
+1066 KVTVKSGDDNK

-1088 NSTGTIIKANNEH
+1088 NSAGTIIKAVNEH

-1111 KNDDGAI
+1111 KNDDGEV
-1118 VKAGEEVT
+1118 VKAGDDVT
-1126 YTAGKN
+1126 YKAGKN

-1144 ALANNITVNSANVST
+1144 ALANDITVNNANVDT

-1173 DANGLNFAT
+1173 DAKGLHLST
-1182 TEGTNTNAPV
+1182 IEGTNNNAPV
-1192 YLNGIKSTLQDTLG
+1192 YLNGIKSTLQDTL
-1206 AATPNLVGKTFT
+1206 VGGVTTKVEKANIT
-1218 DAEKARAA
+1218 DEEKARAA
-1226 SVQDVLNSGWNIRG
+1226 SLQDVLNSGWNIRG

-1246 ADVANV
+1246 ATVANV

-1263 ISGDANTTEVTVNAK
+1263 ISGDENTTEVTVTT

-1290 KTGETDVVTAADT
+1290 KTGETDVVTAADA
-1303 GKKAGQVKAKANAGT
+1303 GKKVGQVKAKANAGT

-1327 TVDAVANAVNRAYW
+1327 TVNAVANAVNSAYW

-1347 NGADGNTIT
+1347 NGVT
-1356 NDTPNQVTAGTEVT
+1356 NDTPDQVTAGTEVT
-1370 FEAGKNLAVTHTT
+1370 FKAGKNLAVDHSTANT
-1383 NKFEFKT
+1383 FEFKT
-1390 KDDVEFTSLQI
+1390 KDEVEFTSVQI
-1401 GGTDG
+1401 GTDG
-1406 PKLTKDGDS
+1406 PKLTKGDGNT
-1415 LKVSTA
+1415 LKVSAVDGTA
-1421 DGSPV
+1421 PV
-1426 KITNVKAGEND
+1426 KITNVAAGEND

-1448 IKVATDNTIKLTAID
+1448 IKAATDNTIKLTAID

-1512 KLGKVEVTN
+1512 KLGKVEITD

-1530 TGLVEATALTEA
+1530 TGLVEATELTEA

-1667 ETEVATVKNVADAI
+1667 ETEVATVKNVANAI
-1681 NSAATIIKAHND
+1681 NSAATIIKAANKHNE
-1693 NTEITDEV
+1693 TITD
-1701 KDDKGEIVKAGE
+1701 
-1713 EVTYTAGKNLRVK
+1713 
-1726 RDTRN
+1726 
-1731 LTFAL
+1731 
-1736 ANNITVN
+1736 
-1743 SANVSTKLTI
+1743 
-1753 GKTNPVG
+1753 
-1760 ITSDANGLNFATT
+1760 
-1773 EGTNTNAPVYLN
+1773 
-1785 GIKSTLQDTLGAA
+1785 
-1798 TPNLVGK
+1798 
-1805 TFTDAE
+1805 
-1811 KARAASVQDV
+1811 
-1821 LNSGW
+1821 
-1826 NIRGKKQATDADV
+1826 
-1839 ANVDFVR
+1839 
-1846 TYDTVDFISGDA
+1846 
-1858 NTTEVTVNAK
+1858 
-1868 DDNKRTE
+1868 
-1875 VSIKA
+1875 
-1880 KTGETDVVT
+1880 
-1889 AADTGKKAGQVK
+1889 
-1901 AKANAGTTTDQ
+1901 
-1912 GSNLATVDA
+1912 
-1921 VANAVNRAYWTA
+1921 
-1933 KAAGNGADGN
+1933 
-1943 TITNDTPNQ
+1943 
-1952 VTAGTEV
+1952 
-1959 TFEAGKNLAVTHTT
+1959 
-1973 NKFEFKTK
+1973 
-1981 DDVEF
+1981 
-1986 TSLQIGGT
+1986 
-1994 DGPKLTKDGDSLKV
+1994 
-2008 STADGSPVKI
+2008 
-2018 TNVKAGEN
+2018 
-2026 DNDAVSYKQFKEI
+2026 
-2039 KVATDNTI
+2039 
-2047 KLTAID
+2047 
-2053 NVKGTQNKTETTT
+2053 
-2066 SDQKLNQADG
+2066 
-2076 INFKLASADND
+2076 
-2087 LLSVK
+2087 
-2092 AAGDTVTFTPKLGK
+2092 
-2106 VEVTNGKAVEATSQ
+2106 
-2120 TGLVEATA
+2120 
-2128 LTEALNKLGWK
+2128 
-2139 TKATEAGST
+2139 
-2148 ANPVDQEI
+2148 
-2156 NAGDSV
+2156 
-2162 NYEDGQ
+2162 
-2168 GTTAKVEIT
+2168 
-2177 KGATNPDTGI
+2177 
-2187 STPDTV
+2187 
-2193 SVKYD
+2193 
-2198 VKAADNTI
+2198 
-2206 NVSDAGVK
+2206 
-2214 VNTGS
+2214 
-2219 IELAK
+2219 
-2224 TDEKANDRGKVT
+2224 TDET
-2236 ITPKAKVDGGTET
+2236 
-2249 QEEANKRAETE
+2249 
-2260 VATVKNVADAINSAA
+2260 
-2275 TIIKAHNDNTEITD
+2275 
-2289 EVKDDKGE
+2289 KDDKGE
-2297 TVKAGDEVTYTAGK
+2297 TVKAGDDVTYTAGK

-2463 GHSTAVQ
+2463 GNSTAVQ

-2540 VKDAEQT
+2540 VKEADQT

-2555 NNVADAINSAKW
+2555 NNVAEAINSAKW

-2576 GLTDRAQKDTDEEAA
+2576 ALTDRAQKDTDEEAA

-2639 GGTAVNLISHLG
+2639 GETAVNLTSHLG

-2957 NVADAINSAKWFVN
+2957 NVADAINSAKWFAN

-3030 GTADTAVNL
+3030 GTADTVVNL
-3039 SASAGALNVADKE
+3039 SSSAGALNVADKE

-3071 KEGNQIVKKG
+3071 KEGNQIVRKG

-3086 LDDAGNPTNIE
+3086 LDDAGHPTDIE

-3103 EELAKLDPR
+3103 EELAKLDSR

-3118 LANLYG
+3118 LADLYG

-3162 TNGVDVS
+3162 INGVDVS

-3192 QFTAKVGGVDTS
+3192 QFTAKVGGKDTP

-3231 VTVDANTTPTNAGTG
+3231 VTVDANTTPTNAGLG

-3266 QKAPLAASDYKEA
+3266 QKAPLAASDYKDA

-3306 KESVDATGNKVTT
+3306 KESVDAKGNKVTT

-3334 TADGTPVTKVGDA
+3334 TADDTPVTKVGDA
-3347 FYKVDANGNPTGD
+3347 FYKVDENGNPTGD

-3371 INPTAKANEA
+3371 INPTAKANET

-3413 GLWHRATDVE
+3413 GLWHKATDVE
-3423 ANGALKPKASSA
+3423 ANGTLKPKASSA

-3524 TAPDGTK
+3524 TALDGTK

-3540 RQEDIDNHTGKPK
+3540 RQEDIDIHTGKPK

-3575 GNIKPSE
+3575 GNIKPSD

-3681 GQLSATDAAGN
+3681 SQLSATDAAGN
-3692 KVVKGAD
+3692 KVVKGTD
-3699 GKWYPAKV
+3699 GKWYPAKA

-3715 GAIDGR
+3715 EAVGGR

-3856 KVTTISTAAT
+3856 KVTTINTAAT

-3937 ITSGSTDAING
+3937 ITSSSTDAING

-3996 KSMVAV
+3996 KSMVSV

>member
-28 KTKSKTSKLTAF
+28 KTKSKASKLTAF

-55 AISSATLTGTIS
+55 ATSATLTGTIS
-67 QSPNGIAH
+67 PSTNGIAY
-75 LANGMSDVAVSTE
+75 LANGMSGVSVKTD
-88 SIVNAPKNIIVIGN
+88 SSASAPKNIIVIGDKPSN
-102 KASAVYDQDIYIGFN
+102 VYDQQILIGFN
-117 ISGNSA
+117 TSSA
-123 GQAGNTIIG
+123 GGSNGIANGKAGDTIIG
-132 NRVTEGGGTNG
+132 NRITLGGGGNG
-143 HDSFS
+143 EDSFS

-154 SQVAGPSVAMGVGAR
+154 TQVAGPSVAMGVGAR
-169 ADINSA
+169 ADIFDSR
-175 NGWNATSSGGVAIG
+175 GWNATQNGGVAIG

-195 GNKDGGTVIGA
+195 GNIDGGTVIGA

-211 YYYTTSIG
+211 YFYATSIG
-219 ALSGITA
+219 ALSGITNT
-226 EFEDRGSNKNY
+226 FVDRGADKGY
-237 ILQENGSVT
+237 TLTEGGPAT
-246 NIRIAQVSIGYKAGA
+246 NIRIAQTSIGYKAGA
-261 RGGRAIAIGN
+261 RGARSVAISN
-271 CATTGVARTNNG
+271 CATTGVAHTNAG
-283 IGAVAIGD
+283 VGAVAIGD

-312 TDAEIAT
+312 TNAEITALKT
-319 LNAEVARVQGLL
+319 EVTRIQGLL
-331 NDANATL
+331 DNANATL
-338 KTAIKNMQDDPSA
+338 ATAITKMNADQSA

-356 VASAQAAVKRISLAL
+356 VAAAQATVQRISLAL
-371 ERAKNDL
+371 ERAKKDL
-378 TYKSAN
+378 TYASAN
-384 NSKTIASVAI
+384 NSKTTASVAI
-394 GYLAKSNNFYSTAVG
+394 GYGARSNNFYSTAVG
-409 PKSIA
+409 PQSIA
-414 NSKDSTALGSS
+414 NSAESTALGRS
-425 ASVSGANALSAL
+425 ANVSGANASSAL

-448 SAVNATSIGTQSR
+448 TAVNATAIGRQSR

-469 IAFGSGSNIYGDS
+469 IAFGSNSNIYGDS

-487 IGTNTNISDS
+487 IGTNANISNQYRKIS
-497 KRAAAN
+497 NVYAVVENATVLGSFSTASAN
-503 NAIAI
+503 KGTAVGSNNTVI
-508 GNEAKATNLNAIA
+508 GA
-521 IGNSSAASGIDS
+521 SSGALGSDNTVGAYSSGIDTS
-533 IALGNSNNVT
+533 TYNGTRSFVVGSNNTVT
-543 GNYSGAFGDPNIV
+543 LANDTMV
-556 TGDQSYAFGNNN
+556 FGNNVAV
-568 TVKADQAFVLGNK
+568 TQANRSGSVILGNDSSVPEN
-581 VTVDAKNGD
+581 VTAI
-590 SYTGAV
+590 
-596 VLGDNSTVPTEV
+596 
-608 KKVNSAK
+608 NSAK
-615 IGTENGK
+615 VGNVT
-622 KLVYSGF
+622 YAGF
-629 AGNLGGAETNG
+629 AGNLGGTTTDGTSAVA
-640 EPQKADAGKQGR
+640 ADQGR
-652 FVSVGNATSPRQVKF
+652 FVSIGNSTSPRQLKH
-667 VAAGEI
+667 VAAGRI
-673 SKTSTDAINGSQLY
+673 ANDSTDAINGSQLY
-687 AFSDVVN
+687 SLTGVVSN
-694 NLATSTATII
+694 MGVSVANVI
-704 GGGATLNQNGTIN
+704 GGNAVLNPNGTVS
-717 GFSRLLD
+717 GFSQPLK
-724 TTGLTAT
+724 TTGLADATAT
-731 TYTKPTTAA
+731 FTAPAAA

-754 NAGWKIAEGN
+754 NAGWKIAEGD
-764 DAAAKARISPNEQVN
+764 DADAKARISPNEQVN
-779 FKADGLASVTV
+779 FKAAGLATVSVA
-790 TANGTGANVTY
+790 ANGTGANVTY
-801 TVTKGEFKDT
+801 TVTKGEFKDDT
-811 TDNGTIS
+811 TDGTIS
-818 AKDDDNKGK
+818 AKTDKGDK
-827 AATVG
+827 AATVN
-832 DVSEAINRAY
+832 DVSNAINRAY
-842 WKAKAAGNGA
+842 WKATAAGNGVT
-852 DGNTITN
+852 GT
-859 DTPDQVTAGTE
+859 DTPDNIKAGETVTLK
-870 VTFEAG
+870 AG
-876 KNLTVDHSTAK
+876 KNLTVDHKTAK

-903 LVNGNTAADKKLT
+903 LVDKNTPADKKLT
-916 LTPTNAG
+916 LTPTDAG

-929 GTGNAAA
+929 GTDAAA

-971 SGLTNLADKNVQNN
+971 SGLTNLADKNVQDK

-1004 TTDNLKQEYTAQV
+1004 TTDKLTQEYTAQV

-1032 VSGKTDENTRTITV
+1032 VSGKTDKNNENTRTITV
-1046 DVAKGTLVNASAD
+1046 DVAKGTLVEATTDAKTGNTVNAN
-1059 VGSQDRG
+1059 RG
-1066 KVTVTNGDDNK
+1066 KVTVKSGDDNK

-1088 NSTGTIIKANNEH
+1088 NSAGTIIKAVNEH

-1111 KNDDGAI
+1111 KNDDGEV
-1118 VKAGEEVT
+1118 VKAGDDVT
-1126 YTAGKN
+1126 YKAGKN

-1144 ALANNITVNSANVST
+1144 ALANDITVNNANVDT

-1173 DANGLNFAT
+1173 DTNGLNFAT
-1182 TEGTNTNAPV
+1182 TEGKNTNAPV
-1192 YLNGIKSTLQDTLG
+1192 YLNGVKSTLQDTIVA
-1206 AATPNLVGKTFT
+1206 AATPNLEKVDKDVTTFT
-1218 DAEKARAA
+1218 AAEKARAA

-1263 ISGDANTTEVTVNAK
+1263 ISGDAKTTEVTVNAK

-1290 KTGETDVVTAADT
+1290 KTGETDVVTAADA
-1303 GKKAGQVKAKANAGT
+1303 GKKVGQVKAKANAGT

-1327 TVDAVANAVNRAYW
+1327 TVNAVANAVNSAYW

-1347 NGADGNTIT
+1347 NGVT
-1356 NDTPNQVTAGTEVT
+1356 NDTPDQVTAGTEVT
-1370 FEAGKNLAVTHTT
+1370 FKAGKNLAVEHTT
-1383 NKFEFKT
+1383 NTFEFKT
-1390 KDDVEFTSLQI
+1390 KDEVEFTSVQI
-1401 GGTDG
+1401 GGTGG
-1406 PKLTKDGDS
+1406 PKLTKGDGNT
-1415 LKVSTA
+1415 LKVSAA
-1421 DGSPV
+1421 DGTAPV
-1426 KITNVKAGEND
+1426 KITNVAAGDSD
-1437 NDAVS
+1437 NDAVN
-1442 YKQFKE
+1442 YKQLQE
-1448 IKVATDNTIKLTAID
+1448 
-1463 NVKGTQNK
+1463 
-1471 TETTTSDQKLNQA
+1471 
-1484 DGINFKLASADN
+1484 
-1496 DLLSVKAAG
+1496 VKA
-1505 DTVTFTP
+1505 
-1512 KLGKVEVTN
+1512 
-1521 GKAVEATSQ
+1521 
-1530 TGLVEATALTEA
+1530 
-1542 LNKLGWKT
+1542 
-1550 KATEAGST
+1550 
-1558 ANPVDQEINAGDS
+1558 
-1571 VNYEDGQGTTAK
+1571 
-1583 VEITKG
+1583 
-1589 ATNPDTGI
+1589 
-1597 STPDTVSVK
+1597 
-1606 YDVKAADNTINVSDA
+1606 
-1621 GVKVNTGSI
+1621 
-1630 ELAKTDEKA
+1630 
-1639 NDRGKVTITPKAKV
+1639 
-1653 DGGTE
+1653 
-1658 TQEEANKRA
+1658 
-1667 ETEVATVKNVADAI
+1667 
-1681 NSAATIIKAHND
+1681 
-1693 NTEITDEV
+1693 
-1701 KDDKGEIVKAGE
+1701 
-1713 EVTYTAGKNLRVK
+1713 
-1726 RDTRN
+1726 
-1731 LTFAL
+1731 
-1736 ANNITVN
+1736 
-1743 SANVSTKLTI
+1743 
-1753 GKTNPVG
+1753 
-1760 ITSDANGLNFATT
+1760 
-1773 EGTNTNAPVYLN
+1773 
-1785 GIKSTLQDTLGAA
+1785 
-1798 TPNLVGK
+1798 
-1805 TFTDAE
+1805 
-1811 KARAASVQDV
+1811 
-1821 LNSGW
+1821 
-1826 NIRGKKQATDADV
+1826 
-1839 ANVDFVR
+1839 
-1846 TYDTVDFISGDA
+1846 
-1858 NTTEVTVNAK
+1858 
-1868 DDNKRTE
+1868 
-1875 VSIKA
+1875 
-1880 KTGETDVVT
+1880 
-1889 AADTGKKAGQVK
+1889 
-1901 AKANAGTTTDQ
+1901 
-1912 GSNLATVDA
+1912 
-1921 VANAVNRAYWTA
+1921 
-1933 KAAGNGADGN
+1933 
-1943 TITNDTPNQ
+1943 
-1952 VTAGTEV
+1952 
-1959 TFEAGKNLAVTHTT
+1959 
-1973 NKFEFKTK
+1973 
-1981 DDVEF
+1981 
-1986 TSLQIGGT
+1986 
-1994 DGPKLTKDGDSLKV
+1994 
-2008 STADGSPVKI
+2008 
-2018 TNVKAGEN
+2018 
-2026 DNDAVSYKQFKEI
+2026 
-2039 KVATDNTI
+2039 ATDNTI

-2334 ATATK
+2334 ATVTK

-2365 DAPRKVTNVAEGTET
+2365 NAPRKVTNVAEGTET

-2414 EKTPLKDT
+2414 EKTPLKAT

-2463 GHSTAVQ
+2463 GNSTAVQ

-2502 KVDKDADNIL
+2502 KVDEDADNIL

-2540 VKDAEQT
+2540 VKEADQT

-2555 NNVADAINSAKW
+2555 NNVAEAINSAKW

-2576 GLTDRAQKDTDEEAA
+2576 ALTDRAQKDTDEEAA

-2639 GGTAVNLISHLG
+2639 GETAVNLTSHLG

-2712 EELTELVKAKPELK
+2712 KELDELVKAKPELK

-2857 VVIPGTQVNYV
+2857 VVTPGTQVNYV

-2957 NVADAINSAKWFVN
+2957 NVADAINSAKWFAN

-3030 GTADTAVNL
+3030 GTADTVVNL
-3039 SASAGALNVADKE
+3039 SSSAGALNVADKE

-3071 KEGNQIVKKG
+3071 KEGNQIVRKG

-3086 LDDAGNPTNIE
+3086 LDDAGHPTDIE

-3118 LANLYG
+3118 LADLYG

-3231 VTVDANTTPTNAGTG
+3231 VTVDANTTPTNAGLG

-3306 KESVDATGNKVTT
+3306 KESVDAKGNKVTT

-3347 FYKVDANGNPTGD
+3347 FYKVDENGNPTGD
-3360 VVDGTTLVAKV
+3360 VVDGATLVAKV

-3413 GLWHRATDVE
+3413 GLWHKATDVE
-3423 ANGALKPKASSA
+3423 ANGTLKPKASSA

-3540 RQEDIDNHTGKPK
+3540 RQEDIDIHTGKPK

-3657 VESTDENGD
+3657 VESTDENRD

-3681 GQLSATDAAGN
+3681 SQLSATDAAGN
-3692 KVVKGAD
+3692 KVVKGTD
-3699 GKWYPAKV
+3699 GKWYPAKA

-3715 GAIDGR
+3715 EAVDGR

-3798 RDEVKAKY
+3798 HDEVKAKY

-3856 KVTTISTAAT
+3856 KVTTINTAAT

-3902 SVKLGKGNKAVTLN
+3902 SVKLGKGNKAVMLN

>member
-13 TQTWVAVSELAKAKG
+13 TQAWVAVSELAKAKG

-55 AISSATLTGTIS
+55 AISTTLTGTIS
-67 QSPNGIAH
+67 QSSNGIAH
-75 LANGMSDVAVSTE
+75 LANGMNGVDISTE
-88 SIVNAPKNIIVIGN
+88 SSVSAPKNIIVIGN
-102 KASAVYDQDIYIGFN
+102 KSSAVYDQDIYIGFN
-117 ISGNSA
+117 IHGNSA

-175 NGWNATSSGGVAIG
+175 DGWNATQNGGVAIG

-195 GNKDGGTVIGA
+195 GNIDGGTVIGA

-211 YYYTTSIG
+211 YYYATSIG
-219 ALSGITA
+219 ALSGITNTLV
-226 EFEDRGSNKNY
+226 DRGADKAY
-237 ILQENGSVT
+237 PLTENGGAT
-246 NIRIAQVSIGYKAGA
+246 NARIAQVSIGYRAGA
-261 RGGRAIAIGN
+261 RGGRAVAIGN
-271 CATTGVARTNNG
+271 LATTGVAHTNSG

-312 TDAEIAT
+312 TNAEITA
-319 LNAEVARVQGLL
+319 LNAEVKRIQGFL
-331 NDANATL
+331 DQANANL
-338 KTAIKNMQDDPSA
+338 AAAITKMNSDQSA

-356 VASAQAAVKRISLAL
+356 VAAAQAAVQRISLAL
-371 ERAKNDL
+371 ERAKKDL
-378 TYKSAN
+378 TYASAN
-384 NSKTIASVAI
+384 NSQTTASVAI
-394 GYLAKSNNFYSTAVG
+394 GYAAKSNNYYSTAVG
-409 PKSIA
+409 PQSIV
-414 NSKDSTALGSS
+414 NSKDSTVLGHS
-425 ASVSGANALSAL
+425 ANVSGANASSAL

-448 SAVNATSIGTQSR
+448 KAVNATAIGTQSR
-461 IHHNATGA
+461 IHQNATGA

-497 KRAAAN
+497 RSRAAAN

-508 GNEAKATNLNAIA
+508 GNETKATNLNAIA

-533 IALGNSNNVT
+533 IALGNRNNVT
-543 GNYSGAFGDPNIV
+543 GNYSGAFGDPNTV
-556 TGDQSYAFGNNN
+556 TGNQSYAFGNNN

-581 VTVDAKNGD
+581 VTVESSATDNR
-590 SYTGAV
+590 TGAV
-596 VLGDNSTVPTEV
+596 VLGDSSTVPTEV
-608 KKVNSAK
+608 KAVNSAK

-629 AGNLGGAETNG
+629 AGNLDGTDTDGN
-640 EPQKADAGKQGR
+640 PSKAAADKQGR
-652 FVSVGNATSPRQVKF
+652 FVSIGSNGNERQLKF

-694 NLATSTATII
+694 NLATSSSTII
-704 GGGATLNQNGTIN
+704 GGGATLNPNGTLEH
-717 GFSRLLD
+717 FSHPLK
-724 TTGLTAT
+724 TTGLADTTAT
-731 TYTKPTTAA
+731 FTTPAAA

-754 NAGWKIAEGN
+754 NAGWKIAEGTN
-764 DAAAKARISPNEQVN
+764 TDAKARISPDEQVN
-779 FKADGLASVTV
+779 FKAGGLASVTV
-790 TANGTGANVTY
+790 ATNATNKGADVTY

-818 AKDDDNKGK
+818 AKDNDNKNK

-1032 VSGKTDENTRTITV
+1032 VSGKTDKNNENTRTITV
-1046 DVAKGTLVNASAD
+1046 DVAKGTLVEATTDAKTGNTVNAN
-1059 VGSQDRG
+1059 RG
-1066 KVTVTNGDDNK
+1066 KVTVKSGDDNK

-1088 NSTGTIIKANNEH
+1088 NSAGTIIKAVNEH

-1111 KNDDGAI
+1111 KNDDGEV
-1118 VKAGEEVT
+1118 VKAGDDVT
-1126 YTAGKN
+1126 YKAGKN

-1144 ALANNITVNSANVST
+1144 ALSNDITVNNANVDT

-1173 DANGLNFAT
+1173 DTNGLNFAT

-1192 YLNGIKSTLQDTLG
+1192 YLNGVKSTLQDTIVA
-1206 AATPNLVGKTFT
+1206 AATPNLEKVDKDVTTFT
-1218 DAEKARAA
+1218 AAEKARAA

-1263 ISGDANTTEVTVNAK
+1263 ISGDAKTTEVTVNAK

-1290 KTGETDVVTAADT
+1290 KTGETDVVTAADA
-1303 GKKAGQVKAKANAGT
+1303 GKKVGQVKAKANAGT

-1327 TVDAVANAVNRAYW
+1327 TVNAVANAVNSAYW

-1347 NGADGNTIT
+1347 NGVT
-1356 NDTPNQVTAGTEVT
+1356 NDTPDQVTAGTEVT
-1370 FEAGKNLAVTHTT
+1370 FKAGKNLAVEHTT
-1383 NKFEFKT
+1383 NTFEFKT
-1390 KDDVEFTSLQI
+1390 KDDVEFTSVQI

-1406 PKLTKDGDS
+1406 PKLTKGDGNT
-1415 LKVSTA
+1415 LKVSAA
-1421 DGSPV
+1421 DGTAPV
-1426 KITNVKAGEND
+1426 KITNVAAGEND

-1448 IKVATDNTIKLTAID
+1448 IKAATDNTIKLTAID

-1512 KLGKVEVTN
+1512 KLGKVEITD

-1530 TGLVEATALTEA
+1530 TGLVEATELTEA

-1667 ETEVATVKNVADAI
+1667 ETEVATVKNVAEAI
-1681 NSAATIIKAHND
+1681 NSAGTIIKAANKHNE
-1693 NTEITDEV
+1693 TITD
-1701 KDDKGEIVKAGE
+1701 
-1713 EVTYTAGKNLRVK
+1713 
-1726 RDTRN
+1726 
-1731 LTFAL
+1731 
-1736 ANNITVN
+1736 
-1743 SANVSTKLTI
+1743 
-1753 GKTNPVG
+1753 
-1760 ITSDANGLNFATT
+1760 
-1773 EGTNTNAPVYLN
+1773 
-1785 GIKSTLQDTLGAA
+1785 
-1798 TPNLVGK
+1798 
-1805 TFTDAE
+1805 
-1811 KARAASVQDV
+1811 
-1821 LNSGW
+1821 
-1826 NIRGKKQATDADV
+1826 
-1839 ANVDFVR
+1839 
-1846 TYDTVDFISGDA
+1846 
-1858 NTTEVTVNAK
+1858 
-1868 DDNKRTE
+1868 
-1875 VSIKA
+1875 
-1880 KTGETDVVT
+1880 
-1889 AADTGKKAGQVK
+1889 
-1901 AKANAGTTTDQ
+1901 
-1912 GSNLATVDA
+1912 
-1921 VANAVNRAYWTA
+1921 
-1933 KAAGNGADGN
+1933 
-1943 TITNDTPNQ
+1943 
-1952 VTAGTEV
+1952 
-1959 TFEAGKNLAVTHTT
+1959 
-1973 NKFEFKTK
+1973 
-1981 DDVEF
+1981 
-1986 TSLQIGGT
+1986 
-1994 DGPKLTKDGDSLKV
+1994 
-2008 STADGSPVKI
+2008 
-2018 TNVKAGEN
+2018 
-2026 DNDAVSYKQFKEI
+2026 
-2039 KVATDNTI
+2039 
-2047 KLTAID
+2047 
-2053 NVKGTQNKTETTT
+2053 
-2066 SDQKLNQADG
+2066 
-2076 INFKLASADND
+2076 
-2087 LLSVK
+2087 
-2092 AAGDTVTFTPKLGK
+2092 
-2106 VEVTNGKAVEATSQ
+2106 
-2120 TGLVEATA
+2120 
-2128 LTEALNKLGWK
+2128 
-2139 TKATEAGST
+2139 
-2148 ANPVDQEI
+2148 
-2156 NAGDSV
+2156 
-2162 NYEDGQ
+2162 
-2168 GTTAKVEIT
+2168 
-2177 KGATNPDTGI
+2177 
-2187 STPDTV
+2187 
-2193 SVKYD
+2193 
-2198 VKAADNTI
+2198 
-2206 NVSDAGVK
+2206 
-2214 VNTGS
+2214 
-2219 IELAK
+2219 
-2224 TDEKANDRGKVT
+2224 TDET
-2236 ITPKAKVDGGTET
+2236 
-2249 QEEANKRAETE
+2249 
-2260 VATVKNVADAINSAA
+2260 
-2275 TIIKAHNDNTEITD
+2275 
-2289 EVKDDKGE
+2289 KDDKGE

-2311 NLRVKRDARNL
+2311 NLRVKRDDRNL

-2400 ADIDDQGLPKADAK
+2400 EDIDNQGLPKADAK
-2414 EKTPLKDT
+2414 EKTPLKET

-2463 GHSTAVQ
+2463 GNSTAVQ

-2490 ANSGKY
+2490 ATSGKY

-2555 NNVADAINSAKW
+2555 NNVAEAINSAKW

-2576 GLTDRAQKDTDEEAA
+2576 ALTDRAQKDTDEEAA

-2639 GGTAVNLISHLG
+2639 GETAVNLTSHLG

-2857 VVIPGTQVNYV
+2857 VVTPGTQVNYV

-2957 NVADAINSAKWFVN
+2957 NVADAINSAKWFAN

-3030 GTADTAVNL
+3030 GTADTVVNL
-3039 SASAGALNVADKE
+3039 SSSAGALNVADKE

-3086 LDDAGNPTNIE
+3086 LDDAGNPTDIE

-3118 LANLYG
+3118 LADLYG

-3162 TNGVDVS
+3162 INGVDVS

-3192 QFTAKVGGVDTS
+3192 QFTAKVGGKDTP

-3231 VTVDANTTPTNAGTG
+3231 VTVDANTTPTNAGLG

-3266 QKAPLAASDYKEA
+3266 QKAPLAASDYKDA
-3279 DAADEVVNPNDE
+3279 DVADEVVNPNDE

-3306 KESVDATGNKVTT
+3306 KESVDVTGNKVTT

-3360 VVDGTTLVAKV
+3360 VVDGATLVAKV

-3413 GLWHRATDVE
+3413 GLWHKATDVE

-3628 LSANTLE
+3628 LSANILE

-3681 GQLSATDAAGN
+3681 GQLSATDTAGN

-3699 GKWYPAKV
+3699 GKWYPAKA

-3715 GAIDGR
+3715 GAVDGR

-3742 EQPTSADNNAISRA
+3742 EQPTSADNNVISRA

-3856 KVTTISTAAT
+3856 KVTTINTAAT

>member
-28 KTKSKTSKLTAF
+28 KTKSKASKLTAF

-55 AISSATLTGTIS
+55 AISTTLTGTIS
-67 QSPNGIAH
+67 QSSNGIAH
-75 LANGMSDVAVSTE
+75 LANGMNGVDISTE
-88 SIVNAPKNIIVIGN
+88 SSVSAPKNIIVIGN
-102 KASAVYDQDIYIGFN
+102 KSSAVYDQDIYIGFN
-117 ISGNSA
+117 IHGNSA

-154 SQVAGPSVAMGVGAR
+154 TQVAGPSVAMGVGAR

-175 NGWNATSSGGVAIG
+175 EGWNATSSGGVAIG

-195 GNKDGGTVIGA
+195 GNIDGGTVIGA

-211 YYYTTSIG
+211 YYYATSIG
-219 ALSGITA
+219 TLSGITNT
-226 EFEDRGSNKNY
+226 FVDRAIDKGY
-237 ILQENGSVT
+237 ALTENGPAT
-246 NIRIAQVSIGYKAGA
+246 NIRIAQTSIGYKAGA
-261 RGGRAIAIGN
+261 RGARAVAIGN
-271 CATTGVARTNNG
+271 CATTGVANTAYG

-312 TDAEIAT
+312 TNTEITA
-319 LNAEVARVQGLL
+319 LNAEVKRIQGFL
-331 NDANATL
+331 DQANANL
-338 KTAIKNMQDDPSA
+338 AAAITKMNADKSA

-356 VASAQAAVKRISLAL
+356 VAAAQAAVQRISLAL
-371 ERAKNDL
+371 ERAKKDL
-378 TYKSAN
+378 TYASAN
-384 NSKTIASVAI
+384 NSKTTASVAI
-394 GYLAKSNNFYSTAVG
+394 GYSAKSNNFYSTAVG
-409 PKSIA
+409 PQSIV
-414 NSKDSTALGSS
+414 NSKDSTVLGHS
-425 ASVSGANALSAL
+425 ANVSGANASSAL

-448 SAVNATSIGTQSR
+448 KAVNATAIGTQSR
-461 IHHNATGA
+461 IHQNATGA

-497 KRAAAN
+497 RSRAAAN

-508 GNEAKATNLNAIA
+508 GNETKATNLNAIA

-533 IALGNSNNVT
+533 IALGNRNNVT
-543 GNYSGAFGDPNIV
+543 GNYSGAFGDPNTV
-556 TGDQSYAFGNNN
+556 TGNQSYAFGNNN

-581 VTVDAKNGD
+581 VTVESSATDNR
-590 SYTGAV
+590 TGAV
-596 VLGDNSTVPTEV
+596 VLGDSSTVPTEV
-608 KKVNSAK
+608 KAVNSAK

-629 AGNLGGAETNG
+629 AGNLDGTDTDGN
-640 EPQKADAGKQGR
+640 PSKAAADKQGR
-652 FVSVGNATSPRQVKF
+652 FVSIGSNGNERQLKF

-694 NLATSTATII
+694 NLATSSSTII
-704 GGGATLNQNGTIN
+704 GGGATLNPNGTLEH
-717 GFSRLLD
+717 FSHPLK
-724 TTGLTAT
+724 TTGLADTTAT
-731 TYTKPTTAA
+731 FTTPAAA

-754 NAGWKIAEGN
+754 NAGWKIAEGTN
-764 DAAAKARISPNEQVN
+764 TDAKARISPDEQVN
-779 FKADGLASVTV
+779 FKAGGLASVTV
-790 TANGTGANVTY
+790 ATNATNKGADVTY

-818 AKDDDNKGK
+818 AKDNDNKNK

-842 WKAKAAGNGA
+842 WK
-852 DGNTITN
+852 
-859 DTPDQVTAGTE
+859 
-870 VTFEAG
+870 
-876 KNLTVDHSTAK
+876 
-887 TFTFAT
+887 
-893 VDTPNFKGVE
+893 
-903 LVNGNTAADKKLT
+903 
-916 LTPTNAG
+916 
-923 DLKLNK
+923 
-929 GTGNAAA
+929 
-936 KITNVVS
+936 
-943 GLEKFDE
+943 
-950 NNPLINGHTLE
+950 
-961 ELTMSQDPAY
+961 
-971 SGLTNLADKNVQNN
+971 
-985 TAATVGDLRGM
+985 
-996 GWVVSSNK
+996 
-1004 TTDNLKQEYTAQV
+1004 
-1017 KNANEVKFVGTGVAV
+1017 
-1032 VSGKTDENTRTITV
+1032 
-1046 DVAKGTLVNASAD
+1046 
-1059 VGSQDRG
+1059 
-1066 KVTVTNGDDNK
+1066 
-1077 VATVKNVADAI
+1077 
-1088 NSTGTIIKANNEH
+1088 
-1101 DTAITDTDET
+1101 
-1111 KNDDGAI
+1111 
-1118 VKAGEEVT
+1118 
-1126 YTAGKN
+1126 
-1132 LRVKRDTRNLTF
+1132 
-1144 ALANNITVNSANVST
+1144 
-1159 KLTIGKTNPVGITS
+1159 
-1173 DANGLNFAT
+1173 
-1182 TEGTNTNAPV
+1182 
-1192 YLNGIKSTLQDTLG
+1192 
-1206 AATPNLVGKTFT
+1206 
-1218 DAEKARAA
+1218 
-1226 SVQDVLNSGWNIRG
+1226 
-1240 KKQATD
+1240 
-1246 ADVANV
+1246 
-1252 DFVRTYDTVDF
+1252 
-1263 ISGDANTTEVTVNAK
+1263 
-1278 DDNKRT
+1278 
-1284 EVSIKA
+1284 
-1290 KTGETDVVTAADT
+1290 
-1303 GKKAGQVKAKANAGT
+1303 
-1318 TTDQGSNLA
+1318 
-1327 TVDAVANAVNRAYW
+1327 
-1341 TAKAAG
+1341 
-1347 NGADGNTIT
+1347 
-1356 NDTPNQVTAGTEVT
+1356 
-1370 FEAGKNLAVTHTT
+1370 
-1383 NKFEFKT
+1383 
-1390 KDDVEFTSLQI
+1390 
-1401 GGTDG
+1401 
-1406 PKLTKDGDS
+1406 
-1415 LKVSTA
+1415 
-1421 DGSPV
+1421 
-1426 KITNVKAGEND
+1426 
-1437 NDAVS
+1437 
-1442 YKQFKE
+1442 
-1448 IKVATDNTIKLTAID
+1448 
-1463 NVKGTQNK
+1463 
-1471 TETTTSDQKLNQA
+1471 
-1484 DGINFKLASADN
+1484 
-1496 DLLSVKAAG
+1496 
-1505 DTVTFTP
+1505 
-1512 KLGKVEVTN
+1512 
-1521 GKAVEATSQ
+1521 
-1530 TGLVEATALTEA
+1530 
-1542 LNKLGWKT
+1542 
-1550 KATEAGST
+1550 
-1558 ANPVDQEINAGDS
+1558 
-1571 VNYEDGQGTTAK
+1571 
-1583 VEITKG
+1583 
-1589 ATNPDTGI
+1589 
-1597 STPDTVSVK
+1597 
-1606 YDVKAADNTINVSDA
+1606 
-1621 GVKVNTGSI
+1621 
-1630 ELAKTDEKA
+1630 
-1639 NDRGKVTITPKAKV
+1639 
-1653 DGGTE
+1653 
-1658 TQEEANKRA
+1658 
-1667 ETEVATVKNVADAI
+1667 
-1681 NSAATIIKAHND
+1681 
-1693 NTEITDEV
+1693 
-1701 KDDKGEIVKAGE
+1701 
-1713 EVTYTAGKNLRVK
+1713 
-1726 RDTRN
+1726 
-1731 LTFAL
+1731 
-1736 ANNITVN
+1736 
-1743 SANVSTKLTI
+1743 
-1753 GKTNPVG
+1753 
-1760 ITSDANGLNFATT
+1760 
-1773 EGTNTNAPVYLN
+1773 
-1785 GIKSTLQDTLGAA
+1785 
-1798 TPNLVGK
+1798 
-1805 TFTDAE
+1805 
-1811 KARAASVQDV
+1811 
-1821 LNSGW
+1821 
-1826 NIRGKKQATDADV
+1826 
-1839 ANVDFVR
+1839 
-1846 TYDTVDFISGDA
+1846 
-1858 NTTEVTVNAK
+1858 
-1868 DDNKRTE
+1868 
-1875 VSIKA
+1875 
-1880 KTGETDVVT
+1880 
-1889 AADTGKKAGQVK
+1889 
-1901 AKANAGTTTDQ
+1901 
-1912 GSNLATVDA
+1912 
-1921 VANAVNRAYWTA
+1921 A

-2334 ATATK
+2334 ATVTK

-2365 DAPRKVTNVAEGTET
+2365 NAPRKVTNVAEGTET

-2463 GHSTAVQ
+2463 GNSTAVQ

-2502 KVDKDADNIL
+2502 KVDEDADNIL

-2540 VKDAEQT
+2540 VKEADQT

-2555 NNVADAINSAKW
+2555 NNVAEAINSAKW

-2576 GLTDRAQKDTDEEAA
+2576 ALTDRAQKDTDEEAA

-2639 GGTAVNLISHLG
+2639 GETAVNLTSHLG

-2698 GYADVEKESTPATE
+2698 GYADVEKESTPAAE
-2712 EELTELVKAKPELK
+2712 KELDELVKAKPELK

-2857 VVIPGTQVNYV
+2857 VVTPGTQVNYV

-2916 ADSNAT
+2916 ADSNVT

-2957 NVADAINSAKWFVN
+2957 NVADAINSAKWFAN

-3030 GTADTAVNL
+3030 GTADTVVNL
-3039 SASAGALNVADKE
+3039 SSSAGALNVADKE

-3086 LDDAGNPTNIE
+3086 LDDAGNPTDIE
-3097 ATPATE
+3097 AKPATE

-3118 LANLYG
+3118 LADLYG

-3246 YVTGNKVADAIQQ
+3246 YVTGNKVANAIQQ

-3306 KESVDATGNKVTT
+3306 KESVDVTGNKVTT

-3334 TADGTPVTKVGDA
+3334 TEDGTPVTKVDDK
-3347 FYKVDANGNPTGD
+3347 FYKVDEHGNPTGD
-3360 VVDGTTLVAKV
+3360 AIDGTTLVAKV
-3371 INPTAKANEA
+3371 INPTAKANET
-3381 GRSITLGN
+3381 GHSVTLGN

-3413 GLWHRATDVE
+3413 GLWYKETDVE
-3423 ANGALKPKASSA
+3423 ANGTLKPKASSA

-3540 RQEDIDNHTGKPK
+3540 RQEDIDIHTGKPK

-3681 GQLSATDAAGN
+3681 SQLSATDAAGN
-3692 KVVKGAD
+3692 KVVKGTD
-3699 GKWYPAKV
+3699 GKWYPAKA

-3715 GAIDGR
+3715 EAVDGR

-3814 GTAGSVITNVAW
+3814 GTAGSVITNIAW

-3856 KVTTISTAAT
+3856 KVTTINTAAT

-3902 SVKLGKGNKAVTLN
+3902 SVKLGKGNKAVMLN

-3971 VGKNA
+3971 VGKNS

>member
-28 KTKSKTSKLTAF
+28 KSKGKTKSLTKLTPISLMAGVALAGDALAATDTTVAAAIQSPSSNGIVIASNGLTAVTVKTSTSAAKEAIVVGDSSTVADGSIIIGHGIAF
-40 SVALGSTLA
+40 QSTGLA
-49 AGSVMA
+49 ADTV
-55 AISSATLTGTIS
+55 
-67 QSPNGIAH
+67 
-75 LANGMSDVAVSTE
+75 V
-88 SIVNAPKNIIVIGN
+88 
-102 KASAVYDQDIYIGFN
+102 
-117 ISGNSA
+117 
-123 GQAGNTIIG
+123 G
-132 NRVTEGGGTNG
+132 NRIRLGGGG
-143 HDSFS
+143 GDSMS
-148 TAVGFG
+148 TAVGYG
-154 SQVAGPSVAMGVGAR
+154 AQVAGPAVAIGVGAR
-169 ADINSA
+169 ADLSA
-175 NGWNATSSGGVAIG
+175 NQGWQSVAESGVAVGDFASIGGNKNGGVAIG
-189 AFALQG
+189 AIAQADQDNAVAIGRLSGVLRQYFYRYPEGGG
-195 GNKDGGTVIGA
+195 GNGHVIDVNENNGGE
-206 LSSGD
+206 
-211 YYYTTSIG
+211 YSI
-219 ALSGITA
+219 
-226 EFEDRGSNKNY
+226 
-237 ILQENGSVT
+237 
-246 NIRIAQVSIGYKAGA
+246 SIGYKAGA
-261 RGGRAIAIGN
+261 RSWSSVAIGPE
-271 CATTGVARTNNG
+271 ATTSRFDGH
-283 IGAVAIGD
+283 AVAIGD
-291 QSKAFKD
+291 NTRAIQDNALAFGSG
-298 ASIAIGQQAIAGGV
+298 AVAGGYT
-312 TDAEIAT
+312 TDNITT
-319 LNAEVARVQGLL
+319 LNAEKTTLEAKLKEAEGYYKEATDALAKDGSVQ
-331 NDANATL
+331 NKFKAAS
-338 KTAIKNMQDDPSA
+338 IKAGVERIKLALDRIKKDIEYKAA
-351 DNKFN
+351 DN
-356 VASAQAAVKRISLAL
+356 AHA
-371 ERAKNDL
+371 
-378 TYKSAN
+378 
-384 NSKTIASVAI
+384 
-394 GYLAKSNNFYSTAVG
+394 
-409 PKSIA
+409 PK
-414 NSKDSTALGSS
+414 
-425 ASVSGANALSAL
+425 
-437 AIGHDARVIGD
+437 
-448 SAVNATSIGTQSR
+448 
-461 IHHNATGA
+461 
-469 IAFGSGSNIYGDS
+469 
-482 SNSIA
+482 
-487 IGTNTNISDS
+487 
-497 KRAAAN
+497 
-503 NAIAI
+503 NAIAL
-508 GNEAKATNLNAIA
+508 GNKTKATNLNAIA
-521 IGNSSAASGIDS
+521 IGNSSQASGIDS

-543 GNYSGAFGDPNIV
+543 GNYSGAFGDPNTV
-556 TGDQSYAFGNNN
+556 TGNQSYAFGNNN
-568 TVKADQAFVLGNK
+568 TVKADKAFVLGNT
-581 VTVDAKNGD
+581 VTVETSTADNR
-590 SYTGAV
+590 TGAV
-596 VLGDNSTVPTEV
+596 VLGDSSTVPTEV
-608 KKVNSAK
+608 KAVNSAK
-615 IGTENGK
+615 IGTTDGS

-629 AGNLGGAETNG
+629 AGNLGGLDTEGN
-640 EPQKADAGKQGR
+640 PLKADADKQGR

-673 SKTSTDAINGSQLY
+673 SATSTDAINGSQLY

-704 GGGATLNQNGTIN
+704 GGGATLNQNGTLEH
-717 GFSRLLD
+717 FSHTLKTDGLAD
-724 TTGLTAT
+724 TA
-731 TYTKPTTAA
+731 TYTKPGDAS
-740 TNVATAITNLNDYV
+740 NVATAITNLNDYV
-754 NAGWKIAEGN
+754 NTGWKIAQDDETT
-764 DAAAKARISPNEQVN
+764 AKARISPDEQVN
-779 FKADGLASVTV
+779 FKAGGLASVTV
-790 TANGTGANVTY
+790 AANATNKGADVTY

-818 AKDDDNKGK
+818 AKDDSNKGK

-842 WKAKAAGNGA
+842 WKATAAGNGVN
-852 DGNTITN
+852 GVIGT
-859 DTPDQVTAGTE
+859 DTPDNIKAGETVTLK
-870 VTFEAG
+870 AG
-876 KNLTVDHSTAK
+876 KNLTVDHSTPK

-903 LVNGNTAADKKLT
+903 LVNANTAADKKLT
-916 LTPTNAG
+916 LTPTDAG

-929 GTGNAAA
+929 GTGSAAA

-950 NNPLINGHTLE
+950 NKPLINGHTLE

-971 SGLTNLADKNVQNN
+971 SGLTNLADQSVQDK
-985 TAATVGDLRGM
+985 TVATVGDLRGM

-1004 TTDNLKQEYTAQV
+1004 TTGNLGQEYTAQV

-1032 VSGKTDENTRTITV
+1032 VSGKTDDNTRTITV
-1046 DVAKGTLVNASAD
+1046 DVAKGTLVSASAD

-1088 NSTGTIIKANNEH
+1088 NSAGTIIKANND
-1101 DTAITDTDET
+1101 DTEITDGT

-1118 VKAGEEVT
+1118 VKAGDDVT

-1132 LRVKRDTRNLTF
+1132 LRVKRNDHALTF
-1144 ALANNITVNSANVST
+1144 ALANDITVNSANVST
-1159 KLTIGKTNPVGITS
+1159 KLTIGKTNPVDITS
-1173 DANGLNFAT
+1173 DTNGLNFAT
-1182 TEGTNTNAPV
+1182 TEGTNTKAPV
-1192 YLNGIKSTLQDTLG
+1192 YLNGVKSTLKDTL
-1206 AATPNLVGKTFT
+1206 AATPNLEKVYKDVAFT

-1246 ADVANV
+1246 ANVANV

-1263 ISGDANTTEVTVNAK
+1263 ISGDENTTEVTVNAK

-1290 KTGETDVVTAADT
+1290 KTGETDVVTAADM

-1341 TAKAAG
+1341 TAKAVG
-1347 NGADGNTIT
+1347 NGVTT
-1356 NDTPNQVTAGTEVT
+1356 DTPDQVTAGTEVT
-1370 FEAGKNLAVTHTT
+1370 FKAGKNLAVDHSTANT
-1383 NKFEFKT
+1383 FEFKT
-1390 KDDVEFTSLQI
+1390 KDDVEFTSVQI
-1401 GGTDG
+1401 GADG

-1415 LKVSTA
+1415 LKVSA
-1421 DGSPV
+1421 SNSNDPV
-1426 KITNVKAGEND
+1426 KITNVKAGDSD

-1448 IKVATDNTIKLTAID
+1448 IKAATDNTIKLTAID

-1471 TETTTSDQKLNQA
+1471 TETTTSDQKLNKA

-1512 KLGKVEVTN
+1512 KLGKVEVTG

-1550 KATEAGST
+1550 KATVAGST
-1558 ANPVDQEINAGDS
+1558 DAAADQEINAGDS

-1589 ATNPDTGI
+1589 TTNPDTGI
-1597 STPDTVSVK
+1597 SKPDTVSVK
-1606 YDVKAADNTINVSDA
+1606 YDVKAADDTIKVSNA
-1621 GVKVNTGSI
+1621 GVKVNTGAI
-1630 ELAKTDEKA
+1630 TAATDTVGDA
-1639 NDRGKVTITPKAKV
+1639 NRGKVTVAT
-1653 DGGTE
+1653 DEG
-1658 TQEEANKRA
+1658 NK
-1667 ETEVATVKNVADAI
+1667 VATVQNVADAI
-1681 NSAATIIKAHND
+1681 NSVGTIIKAANKHNETISD
-1693 NTEITDEV
+1693 ADEANN
-1701 KDDKGEIVKAGE
+1701 DKGETVKAGDN
-1713 EVTYTAGKNLRVK
+1713 VTYTAGKNLRVK
-1726 RDTRN
+1726 R
-1731 LTFAL
+1731 
-1736 ANNITVN
+1736 
-1743 SANVSTKLTI
+1743 
-1753 GKTNPVG
+1753 
-1760 ITSDANGLNFATT
+1760 
-1773 EGTNTNAPVYLN
+1773 NA
-1785 GIKSTLQDTLGAA
+1785 
-1798 TPNLVGK
+1798 
-1805 TFTDAE
+1805 
-1811 KARAASVQDV
+1811 
-1821 LNSGW
+1821 
-1826 NIRGKKQATDADV
+1826 
-1839 ANVDFVR
+1839 
-1846 TYDTVDFISGDA
+1846 
-1858 NTTEVTVNAK
+1858 
-1868 DDNKRTE
+1868 
-1875 VSIKA
+1875 
-1880 KTGETDVVT
+1880 
-1889 AADTGKKAGQVK
+1889 
-1901 AKANAGTTTDQ
+1901 
-1912 GSNLATVDA
+1912 
-1921 VANAVNRAYWTA
+1921 
-1933 KAAGNGADGN
+1933 
-1943 TITNDTPNQ
+1943 
-1952 VTAGTEV
+1952 
-1959 TFEAGKNLAVTHTT
+1959 H
-1973 NKFEFKTK
+1973 
-1981 DDVEF
+1981 
-1986 TSLQIGGT
+1986 
-1994 DGPKLTKDGDSLKV
+1994 
-2008 STADGSPVKI
+2008 
-2018 TNVKAGEN
+2018 
-2026 DNDAVSYKQFKEI
+2026 
-2039 KVATDNTI
+2039 
-2047 KLTAID
+2047 
-2053 NVKGTQNKTETTT
+2053 
-2066 SDQKLNQADG
+2066 
-2076 INFKLASADND
+2076 
-2087 LLSVK
+2087 
-2092 AAGDTVTFTPKLGK
+2092 
-2106 VEVTNGKAVEATSQ
+2106 
-2120 TGLVEATA
+2120 
-2128 LTEALNKLGWK
+2128 
-2139 TKATEAGST
+2139 
-2148 ANPVDQEI
+2148 
-2156 NAGDSV
+2156 
-2162 NYEDGQ
+2162 
-2168 GTTAKVEIT
+2168 
-2177 KGATNPDTGI
+2177 
-2187 STPDTV
+2187 
-2193 SVKYD
+2193 
-2198 VKAADNTI
+2198 
-2206 NVSDAGVK
+2206 
-2214 VNTGS
+2214 
-2219 IELAK
+2219 
-2224 TDEKANDRGKVT
+2224 
-2236 ITPKAKVDGGTET
+2236 
-2249 QEEANKRAETE
+2249 
-2260 VATVKNVADAINSAA
+2260 
-2275 TIIKAHNDNTEITD
+2275 
-2289 EVKDDKGE
+2289 
-2297 TVKAGDEVTYTAGK
+2297 
-2311 NLRVKRDARNL
+2311 NL

-2400 ADIDDQGLPKADAK
+2400 EDLDKTTGLLKPNAE
-2414 EKTPLKDT
+2414 EKTPLKAT

-2490 ANSGKY
+2490 ATSGKY
-2496 NVDFGL
+2496 NVDFGI

-2512 NVTEDGVSV
+2512 NVSEDGVSV

-2555 NNVADAINSAKW
+2555 NNVAAAINSAKW

-2622 DIGVESV
+2622 DIGVESM

-2639 GGTAVNLISHLG
+2639 GETAVNLTSHLG

-2857 VVIPGTQVNYV
+2857 VVTPGTQVNYV

-2957 NVADAINSAKWFVN
+2957 NVADAINSAKWFAN

-3030 GTADTAVNL
+3030 GTADTVVNL
-3039 SASAGALNVADKE
+3039 SSSAGALNVADKE

-3086 LDDAGNPTNIE
+3086 LDDAGNPTDIE

-3118 LANLYG
+3118 LADLYG

-3162 TNGVDVS
+3162 INGVDVS

-3192 QFTAKVGGVDTS
+3192 QFTAKVGGKDTP

-3231 VTVDANTTPTNAGTG
+3231 VTVDANTTPTNAGLG

-3266 QKAPLAASDYKEA
+3266 QKAPLAASDYKDA
-3279 DAADEVVNPNDE
+3279 DVADEVVNPNDE

-3306 KESVDATGNKVTT
+3306 KESVDVTGNKVTT

-3360 VVDGTTLVAKV
+3360 VVDGATLVAKV

-3413 GLWHRATDVE
+3413 GLWHKATDVE

-3628 LSANTLE
+3628 LSANILE

-3681 GQLSATDAAGN
+3681 GQLSATDTAGN

-3699 GKWYPAKV
+3699 GKWYPAKA

-3715 GAIDGR
+3715 GAVDGR

-3742 EQPTSADNNAISRA
+3742 EQPTSADNNVISRA

-3856 KVTTISTAAT
+3856 KVTTINTAAT

>member
-55 AISSATLTGTIS
+55 ATSATLTGTIS
-67 QSPNGIAH
+67 QSPNGIVH
-75 LANGMSDVAVSTE
+75 LGNGKTEVHATTDSSVS
-88 SIVNAPKNIIVIGN
+88 APKNIIVIGDKDVN
-102 KASAVYDQDIYIGFN
+102 VFDQQIYIGFN
-117 ISGNSA
+117 SRN
-123 GQAGNTIIG
+123 GQANGKAGDTIIG
-132 NRVTEGGGTNG
+132 NRVDFGGGANG
-143 HDSFS
+143 QDSFS

-154 SQVAGPSVAMGVGAR
+154 TQVAGPSVAIGVGAR
-169 ADINSA
+169 SDPLDSS
-175 NGWNATSSGGVAIG
+175 GWNATTNGGVAIG

-195 GNKDGGTVIGA
+195 GNINGGTVIGA

-211 YYYTTSIG
+211 YHYATSIG
-219 ALSGITA
+219 ALSGITNTFVDKA
-226 EFEDRGSNKNY
+226 TNKGY
-237 ILQENGSVT
+237 TLQEGGGAT
-246 NIRIAQVSIGYKAGA
+246 NIRVAQASVGYKAGA
-261 RGGRAIAIGN
+261 RGARSVAIAN
-271 CATTGVARTNNG
+271 CATTGVAHTTAG
-283 IGAVAIGD
+283 TGAVAIGD

-312 TDAEIAT
+312 TSAEITA
-319 LNAEVARVQGLL
+319 LNAEVTRIQGLL
-331 NDANATL
+331 DNANATL
-338 KTAIKNMQDDPSA
+338 ATAVTNMNADQSA

-356 VASAQAAVKRISLAL
+356 VAAARTAVQRISLAL
-371 ERAKNDL
+371 ERAKKDL
-378 TYKSAN
+378 TYASAN
-384 NSKTIASVAI
+384 NSQTTASVAI
-394 GYLAKSNNFYSTAVG
+394 GYAAKSNNSYSTAVG
-409 PKSIA
+409 PQSVV
-414 NSKDSTALGSS
+414 NSADSTALGRS
-425 ASVSGANALSAL
+425 ANVSGANASSAL
-437 AIGHDARVIGD
+437 AIGRDARVIGD
-448 SAVNATSIGTQSR
+448 TAVNATAIGTQSR

-469 IAFGSGSNIYGDS
+469 IAFGSNSNIYGDS

-487 IGTNTNISDS
+487 IGTNANISNIYR
-497 KRAAAN
+497 RASGVYAVAENATVLGAFSTASAN
-503 NAIAI
+503 KSTAVGSNNTVI
-508 GNEAKATNLNAIA
+508 GA
-521 IGNSSAASGIDS
+521 SSGALGSDNTVGKYSSGIDTS
-533 IALGNSNNVT
+533 TYNGTHSFVVGSNNTITLANDTMV
-543 GNYSGAFGDPNIV
+543 
-556 TGDQSYAFGNNN
+556 FGNNVAV
-568 TVKADQAFVLGNK
+568 TQANRSGSVILGNDSSVPEN
-581 VTVDAKNGD
+581 VTAI
-590 SYTGAV
+590 
-596 VLGDNSTVPTEV
+596 
-608 KKVNSAK
+608 NSAK
-615 IGTENGK
+615 VGNVT
-622 KLVYSGF
+622 YAGF
-629 AGNLGGAETNG
+629 AGNLGGKTTDGTSVVAT
-640 EPQKADAGKQGR
+640 DQGR
-652 FVSVGNATSPRQVKF
+652 FVSIGNSTSPRQLKH
-667 VAAGEI
+667 VAAGRI
-673 SKTSTDAINGSQLY
+673 ANDSTDAINGSQLY
-687 AFSDVVN
+687 SLTGVVSN
-694 NLATSTATII
+694 MGVSVANVI
-704 GGGATLNQNGTIN
+704 GGNAVLNSNGTVS
-717 GFSRLLD
+717 GFSQPLK
-724 TTGLTAT
+724 TTGLADATAT
-731 TYTKPTTAA
+731 FTAPAAA

-754 NAGWKIAEGN
+754 NAGWKIAEGD
-764 DAAAKARISPNEQVN
+764 DADAKARISPNEQVN
-779 FKADGLASVTV
+779 FKAAGLATVSVA
-790 TANGTGANVTY
+790 ANGTGANVTY
-801 TVTKGEFKDT
+801 TVTKGEFKDDT
-811 TDNGTIS
+811 TDGTIS
-818 AKDDDNKGK
+818 AKTDKGDK
-827 AATVG
+827 AATVN
-832 DVSEAINRAY
+832 DVSNAINRAY
-842 WKAKAAGNGA
+842 WKATAAGNGVTGA
-852 DGNTITN
+852 
-859 DTPDQVTAGTE
+859 DTPDNIKAGETVTLK
-870 VTFEAG
+870 AG
-876 KNLTVDHSTAK
+876 KNLTVDHTTPK

-903 LVNGNTAADKKLT
+903 LVDKNATDDKKLT
-916 LTPTNAG
+916 LTPTDAG
-923 DLKLNK
+923 DLELNK
-929 GTGNAAA
+929 GLSNAAA

-943 GLEKFDE
+943 GLAKFDV
-950 NNPLINGHTLE
+950 NNPLVGNGHTLE
-961 ELTMSQDPAY
+961 ELTMSQDDAY
-971 SGLTNLADKNVQNN
+971 SGLTNLADKNVQDN

-1004 TTDNLKQEYTAQV
+1004 TTGSLSNEYTSQV
-1017 KNANEVKFVGTGVAV
+1017 KNANEVKFVGTGAAV
-1032 VSGKTDENTRTITV
+1032 VSGKTDDNTRTITV
-1046 DVAKGTLVNASAD
+1046 DVAKGELVNATTDAQTGNT
-1059 VGSQDRG
+1059 VNANRG
-1066 KVTVTNGDDNK
+1066 KVTVKSGDDNK

-1088 NSTGTIIKANNEH
+1088 NSAATIIKAVNEH

-1111 KNDDGAI
+1111 KNDDGEV
-1118 VKAGEEVT
+1118 VKAGDDVT
-1126 YTAGKN
+1126 YKAGKN
-1132 LRVKRDTRNLTF
+1132 LRIKRDTRNLTF
-1144 ALANNITVNSANVST
+1144 ALANDITVNNANVDT

-1173 DANGLNFAT
+1173 DTNGLNFAT

-1192 YLNGIKSTLQDTLG
+1192 YLNGVKSTLQDTIVA
-1206 AATPNLVGKTFT
+1206 AATPNLEKVDKDVTTFT
-1218 DAEKARAA
+1218 AAEKARAA

-1290 KTGETDVVTAADT
+1290 KTGETDVVTAADA
-1303 GKKAGQVKAKANAGT
+1303 GKKVGQVKAKANAGT

-1327 TVDAVANAVNRAYW
+1327 TVNAVANAVNSAYW

-1347 NGADGNTIT
+1347 NGVT
-1356 NDTPNQVTAGTEVT
+1356 NDTPDQVTAGTEVT
-1370 FEAGKNLAVTHTT
+1370 FKAGKNLAVDHSTANT
-1383 NKFEFKT
+1383 FEFKT
-1390 KDDVEFTSLQI
+1390 KDEVEFTSVQI
-1401 GGTDG
+1401 GTDG
-1406 PKLTKDGDS
+1406 PKLTKGDGNT
-1415 LKVSTA
+1415 LKVSAVDGTA
-1421 DGSPV
+1421 PV
-1426 KITNVKAGEND
+1426 KITNVAAGEND

-1448 IKVATDNTIKLTAID
+1448 IKAATDNTIKLTAID

-1512 KLGKVEVTN
+1512 KLGKVEITD

-1530 TGLVEATALTEA
+1530 TGLVEATELTEA

-1681 NSAATIIKAHND
+1681 NSAATIIKADNKHNE
-1693 NTEITDEV
+1693 TITD
-1701 KDDKGEIVKAGE
+1701 
-1713 EVTYTAGKNLRVK
+1713 
-1726 RDTRN
+1726 
-1731 LTFAL
+1731 
-1736 ANNITVN
+1736 
-1743 SANVSTKLTI
+1743 
-1753 GKTNPVG
+1753 
-1760 ITSDANGLNFATT
+1760 
-1773 EGTNTNAPVYLN
+1773 
-1785 GIKSTLQDTLGAA
+1785 
-1798 TPNLVGK
+1798 
-1805 TFTDAE
+1805 
-1811 KARAASVQDV
+1811 
-1821 LNSGW
+1821 
-1826 NIRGKKQATDADV
+1826 
-1839 ANVDFVR
+1839 
-1846 TYDTVDFISGDA
+1846 
-1858 NTTEVTVNAK
+1858 
-1868 DDNKRTE
+1868 
-1875 VSIKA
+1875 
-1880 KTGETDVVT
+1880 
-1889 AADTGKKAGQVK
+1889 
-1901 AKANAGTTTDQ
+1901 
-1912 GSNLATVDA
+1912 
-1921 VANAVNRAYWTA
+1921 
-1933 KAAGNGADGN
+1933 
-1943 TITNDTPNQ
+1943 
-1952 VTAGTEV
+1952 
-1959 TFEAGKNLAVTHTT
+1959 
-1973 NKFEFKTK
+1973 
-1981 DDVEF
+1981 
-1986 TSLQIGGT
+1986 
-1994 DGPKLTKDGDSLKV
+1994 
-2008 STADGSPVKI
+2008 
-2018 TNVKAGEN
+2018 
-2026 DNDAVSYKQFKEI
+2026 
-2039 KVATDNTI
+2039 
-2047 KLTAID
+2047 
-2053 NVKGTQNKTETTT
+2053 
-2066 SDQKLNQADG
+2066 
-2076 INFKLASADND
+2076 
-2087 LLSVK
+2087 
-2092 AAGDTVTFTPKLGK
+2092 
-2106 VEVTNGKAVEATSQ
+2106 
-2120 TGLVEATA
+2120 
-2128 LTEALNKLGWK
+2128 
-2139 TKATEAGST
+2139 
-2148 ANPVDQEI
+2148 
-2156 NAGDSV
+2156 
-2162 NYEDGQ
+2162 
-2168 GTTAKVEIT
+2168 
-2177 KGATNPDTGI
+2177 
-2187 STPDTV
+2187 
-2193 SVKYD
+2193 
-2198 VKAADNTI
+2198 
-2206 NVSDAGVK
+2206 
-2214 VNTGS
+2214 
-2219 IELAK
+2219 
-2224 TDEKANDRGKVT
+2224 TDET
-2236 ITPKAKVDGGTET
+2236 
-2249 QEEANKRAETE
+2249 
-2260 VATVKNVADAINSAA
+2260 
-2275 TIIKAHNDNTEITD
+2275 
-2289 EVKDDKGE
+2289 KDDKGE

-2311 NLRVKRDARNL
+2311 NLRVKRDDRNL

-2352 TSDEDGL
+2352 TSDKDGL

-2463 GHSTAVQ
+2463 GNSTAVQ

-2502 KVDKDADNIL
+2502 KVDEDADNIL

-2540 VKDAEQT
+2540 VKEADQT

-2555 NNVADAINSAKW
+2555 NNVAEAINSAKW

-2576 GLTDRAQKDTDEEAA
+2576 ALTDRAQKDTDEEAA

-2612 GTHFTYGLAK
+2612 GTNFTYGLAK
-2622 DIGVESV
+2622 DIGVNSITLG
-2629 TANERVQIGS
+2629 TAE
-2639 GGTAVNLISHLG
+2639 TAVNLSSSAG
-2651 ALKVADKDGKATQIT
+2651 ALNVADKDGNTAQIT
-2666 NVDAGANTM
+2666 NVKAGAEVVT
-2675 RFNKDGDQ
+2675 FDKDGNQ
-2683 LVQVGDKYYVVNPET
+2683 IVKKGDKYVTLDDAGNPTNIE
-2698 GYADVEKESTPATE
+2698 ATPATE
-2712 EELTELVKAKPELK
+2712 EELAKLDPSQKAL
-2726 AYVAYAKAA
+2726 A
-2735 SGLADLDNSDQTNA
+2735 GLADLYGSKGTNA
-2749 LTVADAQKLGWVVS
+2749 LTVEDARNLGWVVS
-2763 AGDYAANVTNAN
+2763 AGDHSAAVTN
-2775 EVRFNGSN
+2775 
-2783 GISVTGETDEHG
+2783 TDEVVFEGTNG
-2795 VRNINVSLAKGK
+2795 VDVSAKSENGVHTITVGIAQGK
-2807 VAGNTTTGVA
+2807 VDGNTTTGVA
-2817 AGDTNYVTGEQV
+2817 TGDTNYVTGDQV
-2829 ANAINQSGWKTNVTQ
+2829 AKAINESGWKTNVTQ

-2851 TETVTK
+2851 TEIVTK
-2857 VVIPGTQVNYV
+2857 VVTPGTQVNYV
-2868 NGSGTDAKVS
+2868 NGSGTNANVS

-2957 NVADAINSAKWFVN
+2957 NVADAINSAKWFAN

-3030 GTADTAVNL
+3030 GTADTVVNL
-3039 SASAGALNVADKE
+3039 SSSAGALNVADKE

-3071 KEGNQIVKKG
+3071 KEGNQIVRKG

-3086 LDDAGNPTNIE
+3086 LDDAGHPTDIE

-3103 EELAKLDPR
+3103 EELAKLDSR
-3112 QKAVAG
+3112 QQAAAG
-3118 LANLYG
+3118 LANLYH

-3192 QFTAKVGGVDTS
+3192 RFTAKVGGVDTS

-3266 QKAPLAASDYKEA
+3266 QKAPLVASDYK
-3279 DAADEVVNPNDE
+3279 DANATDEVVNPNDE

-3334 TADGTPVTKVGDA
+3334 TADGTPVTKVDDK
-3347 FYKVDANGNPTGD
+3347 FYKVDEQGNPTGD
-3360 VVDGTTLVAKV
+3360 AVDGTTLVAKV
-3371 INPTAKANEA
+3371 INPTAKANET
-3381 GRSITLGN
+3381 GRSVTLGN

-3413 GLWHRATDVE
+3413 GLWYKATDVE
-3423 ANGALKPKASSA
+3423 ANGTLKPKASSA

-3540 RQEDIDNHTGKPK
+3540 RQEDIDIHTGKPK

-3562 AEGDKVFAIDQVT
+3562 AEGGKVFAIDQVT

-3582 EAKLVKKDNGYVT
+3582 EAKLVNKDNGYVT

-3681 GQLSATDAAGN
+3681 SQLSATDAAGN

-3699 GKWYPAKV
+3699 GKWYPAKA

-3715 GAIDGR
+3715 EAVDGR

-3756 QSDALKDQKVVDA
+3756 QANALKDQKVVDA

-3856 KVTTISTAAT
+3856 KVTTINTAAT

-3985 ASQLPQAYIPG
+3985 ASQLPQPYIPG

-4018 RTSDNGK
+4018 RISDNGK

>member
-28 KTKSKTSKLTAF
+28 KTKSKASKLTAF

-55 AISSATLTGTIS
+55 ATSATLTGTIS
-67 QSPNGIAH
+67 PSTNGIAY
-75 LANGMSDVAVSTE
+75 LANGMSGVSVKTD
-88 SIVNAPKNIIVIGN
+88 SSASAPKNIIVIGDKPSN
-102 KASAVYDQDIYIGFN
+102 VYDQQILIGFN
-117 ISGNSA
+117 TSSA
-123 GQAGNTIIG
+123 GGSNGIANGKAGDTIIG
-132 NRVTEGGGTNG
+132 NRITLGGGGNG
-143 HDSFS
+143 EDSFS

-154 SQVAGPSVAMGVGAR
+154 TQVAGPSVAMGVGAR
-169 ADINSA
+169 ADIFDSR
-175 NGWNATSSGGVAIG
+175 GWNATQNGGVAIG

-195 GNKDGGTVIGA
+195 GNIDGGTVIGA

-211 YYYTTSIG
+211 YFYATSIG
-219 ALSGITA
+219 ALSGITNT
-226 EFEDRGSNKNY
+226 FVDRGADKGY
-237 ILQENGSVT
+237 TLTEGGPAT
-246 NIRIAQVSIGYKAGA
+246 NIRIAQTSIGYKAGA
-261 RGGRAIAIGN
+261 RGARSVAISN
-271 CATTGVARTNNG
+271 CATTGVAHTNAG
-283 IGAVAIGD
+283 VGAVAIGD

-312 TDAEIAT
+312 TNAEITALKT
-319 LNAEVARVQGLL
+319 EVTRIQGLL
-331 NDANATL
+331 DDANATL
-338 KTAIKNMQDDPSA
+338 ATAITKMNADQSA

-356 VASAQAAVKRISLAL
+356 VAAAQATVQRISLAL
-371 ERAKNDL
+371 ERAKKDL
-378 TYKSAN
+378 TYASAN
-384 NSKTIASVAI
+384 NSKTTASVAI
-394 GYLAKSNNFYSTAVG
+394 GYGARSNNFYSTAVG
-409 PKSIA
+409 PQSIA
-414 NSKDSTALGSS
+414 NSAESTALGRS
-425 ASVSGANALSAL
+425 ANVSGANASSAL

-448 SAVNATSIGTQSR
+448 TAVNATAIGRQSR

-469 IAFGSGSNIYGDS
+469 IAFGSNSNIYGDS

-487 IGTNTNISDS
+487 IGTNANISNQYRKIS
-497 KRAAAN
+497 NVYAVVENATVLGAFSTASAN
-503 NAIAI
+503 KGTAVGSNNTVI
-508 GNEAKATNLNAIA
+508 GA
-521 IGNSSAASGIDS
+521 SSGALGSDNTVGAYSSGIDTS
-533 IALGNSNNVT
+533 TYNGTRSFVVGSNNTVT
-543 GNYSGAFGDPNIV
+543 LANDTMV
-556 TGDQSYAFGNNN
+556 FGNNVAV
-568 TVKADQAFVLGNK
+568 TQANRSGSVILGNDSSVPEN
-581 VTVDAKNGD
+581 VTAI
-590 SYTGAV
+590 
-596 VLGDNSTVPTEV
+596 
-608 KKVNSAK
+608 NSAK
-615 IGTENGK
+615 VGNVT
-622 KLVYSGF
+622 YAGF
-629 AGNLGGAETNG
+629 AGNLGGTTTDGTSAVA
-640 EPQKADAGKQGR
+640 ADQGR
-652 FVSVGNATSPRQVKF
+652 FVSIGNSTSPRQLKH
-667 VAAGEI
+667 VAAGRI
-673 SKTSTDAINGSQLY
+673 ANDSTDAINGSQLY
-687 AFSDVVN
+687 SLTGVVSN
-694 NLATSTATII
+694 MGVSVANVI
-704 GGGATLNQNGTIN
+704 GGNAVLNPNGTVS
-717 GFSRLLD
+717 GFSQPLK
-724 TTGLTAT
+724 TTGLADATAT
-731 TYTKPTTAA
+731 FTASAAA

-754 NAGWKIAEGN
+754 NAGWKIAEGD
-764 DAAAKARISPNEQVN
+764 DADAKARISPNEQVN
-779 FKADGLASVTV
+779 FKAAGLATVSVA
-790 TANGTGANVTY
+790 ANGTGANVTY
-801 TVTKGEFKDT
+801 TVTKGEFKDDT
-811 TDNGTIS
+811 TDGTIS
-818 AKDDDNKGK
+818 AKTDKGDK
-827 AATVG
+827 AATVN
-832 DVSEAINRAY
+832 DVSNAINRAY
-842 WKAKAAGNGA
+842 WKATAAGNGVT
-852 DGNTITN
+852 GT
-859 DTPDQVTAGTE
+859 DTPDNIKAGETVTLK
-870 VTFEAG
+870 AG
-876 KNLTVDHSTAK
+876 KNLTVDHKTAK

-903 LVNGNTAADKKLT
+903 LVDKNTPADKKLT
-916 LTPTNAG
+916 LTPTDAG

-929 GTGNAAA
+929 GTDAAA

-971 SGLTNLADKNVQNN
+971 SGLTNLADKNVQDK

-1004 TTDNLKQEYTAQV
+1004 TTDKLTQEYTAQV

-1032 VSGKTDENTRTITV
+1032 VSGKTDKNNENTRTITV
-1046 DVAKGTLVNASAD
+1046 DVAKGTLVEATTDAKTGNTVNAN
-1059 VGSQDRG
+1059 RG
-1066 KVTVTNGDDNK
+1066 KVTVKSGDDNK

-1088 NSTGTIIKANNEH
+1088 NSAGTIIKAVNEH

-1111 KNDDGAI
+1111 KNDDGEV
-1118 VKAGEEVT
+1118 VKAGDDVT
-1126 YTAGKN
+1126 YKAGKN

-1144 ALANNITVNSANVST
+1144 ALANDITVNNANVDT

-1173 DANGLNFAT
+1173 DAKGLHLST
-1182 TEGTNTNAPV
+1182 IEGTNNNAPV
-1192 YLNGIKSTLQDTLG
+1192 YLNGIKSTLQDTL
-1206 AATPNLVGKTFT
+1206 VGGVTTKVEKANIT
-1218 DAEKARAA
+1218 DEEKARAA
-1226 SVQDVLNSGWNIRG
+1226 SLQDVLNSGWNIRG

-1246 ADVANV
+1246 ATVANV

-1263 ISGDANTTEVTVNAK
+1263 ISGDENTTEVTVTT

-1290 KTGETDVVTAADT
+1290 KTGETDVVTAADA

-1327 TVDAVANAVNRAYW
+1327 TVNAVANAVNSAYW

-1347 NGADGNTIT
+1347 NGVT
-1356 NDTPNQVTAGTEVT
+1356 NDTPDQVTAGTEVT
-1370 FEAGKNLAVTHTT
+1370 FKAGKNLAVDHSTANT
-1383 NKFEFKT
+1383 FEFKT
-1390 KDDVEFTSLQI
+1390 KDEVEFTSVQI
-1401 GGTDG
+1401 GTDG
-1406 PKLTKDGDS
+1406 PKLTKGDGNT
-1415 LKVSTA
+1415 LKVSAVDGTA
-1421 DGSPV
+1421 PV
-1426 KITNVKAGEND
+1426 KITNVAAGEND

-1448 IKVATDNTIKLTAID
+1448 IKAATDNTIKLTAID

-1512 KLGKVEVTN
+1512 KLGKVEITD

-1530 TGLVEATALTEA
+1530 TGLVEATELTEA

-1550 KATEAGST
+1550 KATEKGST
-1558 ANPVDQEINAGDS
+1558 ATATDQEINAGDS

-1621 GVKVNTGSI
+1621 GVKVNTGDI
-1630 ELAKTDEKA
+1630 ELAKTDETA
-1639 NDRGKVTITPKAKV
+1639 TARGKVTITPKAKAA
-1653 DGGTE
+1653 GGTE
-1658 TQEEANKRA
+1658 TPEEANKRA
-1667 ETEVATVKNVADAI
+1667 ETEVATVKNVAEAI
-1681 NSAATIIKAHND
+1681 NSAGTIIKAANKHNE
-1693 NTEITDEV
+1693 TITD
-1701 KDDKGEIVKAGE
+1701 
-1713 EVTYTAGKNLRVK
+1713 
-1726 RDTRN
+1726 
-1731 LTFAL
+1731 
-1736 ANNITVN
+1736 
-1743 SANVSTKLTI
+1743 
-1753 GKTNPVG
+1753 
-1760 ITSDANGLNFATT
+1760 
-1773 EGTNTNAPVYLN
+1773 
-1785 GIKSTLQDTLGAA
+1785 
-1798 TPNLVGK
+1798 
-1805 TFTDAE
+1805 
-1811 KARAASVQDV
+1811 
-1821 LNSGW
+1821 
-1826 NIRGKKQATDADV
+1826 
-1839 ANVDFVR
+1839 
-1846 TYDTVDFISGDA
+1846 
-1858 NTTEVTVNAK
+1858 
-1868 DDNKRTE
+1868 
-1875 VSIKA
+1875 
-1880 KTGETDVVT
+1880 
-1889 AADTGKKAGQVK
+1889 
-1901 AKANAGTTTDQ
+1901 
-1912 GSNLATVDA
+1912 
-1921 VANAVNRAYWTA
+1921 
-1933 KAAGNGADGN
+1933 
-1943 TITNDTPNQ
+1943 
-1952 VTAGTEV
+1952 
-1959 TFEAGKNLAVTHTT
+1959 
-1973 NKFEFKTK
+1973 
-1981 DDVEF
+1981 
-1986 TSLQIGGT
+1986 
-1994 DGPKLTKDGDSLKV
+1994 
-2008 STADGSPVKI
+2008 
-2018 TNVKAGEN
+2018 
-2026 DNDAVSYKQFKEI
+2026 
-2039 KVATDNTI
+2039 
-2047 KLTAID
+2047 
-2053 NVKGTQNKTETTT
+2053 
-2066 SDQKLNQADG
+2066 
-2076 INFKLASADND
+2076 
-2087 LLSVK
+2087 
-2092 AAGDTVTFTPKLGK
+2092 
-2106 VEVTNGKAVEATSQ
+2106 
-2120 TGLVEATA
+2120 
-2128 LTEALNKLGWK
+2128 
-2139 TKATEAGST
+2139 
-2148 ANPVDQEI
+2148 
-2156 NAGDSV
+2156 
-2162 NYEDGQ
+2162 
-2168 GTTAKVEIT
+2168 
-2177 KGATNPDTGI
+2177 
-2187 STPDTV
+2187 
-2193 SVKYD
+2193 
-2198 VKAADNTI
+2198 
-2206 NVSDAGVK
+2206 
-2214 VNTGS
+2214 
-2219 IELAK
+2219 
-2224 TDEKANDRGKVT
+2224 TDET
-2236 ITPKAKVDGGTET
+2236 
-2249 QEEANKRAETE
+2249 
-2260 VATVKNVADAINSAA
+2260 
-2275 TIIKAHNDNTEITD
+2275 
-2289 EVKDDKGE
+2289 KDDKGE

-2311 NLRVKRDARNL
+2311 NLRVKRDDRNL

-2400 ADIDDQGLPKADAK
+2400 ADIDGQGLPKADAK

-2463 GHSTAVQ
+2463 GNSTAVQ

-2502 KVDKDADNIL
+2502 KVDEDADNIL

-2540 VKDAEQT
+2540 VKEADQT

-2555 NNVADAINSAKW
+2555 NNVAEAINSAKW

-2576 GLTDRAQKDTDEEAA
+2576 ALTDRAQKDTDEEAA

-2612 GTHFTYGLAK
+2612 GTNFTYGLAK
-2622 DIGVESV
+2622 DIEVESV
-2629 TANERVQIGS
+2629 TANNRVQIGS
-2639 GGTAVNLISHLG
+2639 GETAVNLTSHLG

-2712 EELTELVKAKPELK
+2712 KELDELVKAKPELK

-2829 ANAINQSGWKTNVTQ
+2829 ANTINQSGWKTNVTQ

-2857 VVIPGTQVNYV
+2857 VVTPGTQVNYV

-2916 ADSNAT
+2916 ADSNVT

-2957 NVADAINSAKWFVN
+2957 NVADAINSAKWFAN

-3030 GTADTAVNL
+3030 GTADTVVNL
-3039 SASAGALNVADKE
+3039 SSSAGALNVADKE

-3086 LDDAGNPTNIE
+3086 LDDAGNPTDIE

-3118 LANLYG
+3118 LADLYG

-3231 VTVDANTTPTNAGTG
+3231 VTVDANTTPTNAGLG

-3306 KESVDATGNKVTT
+3306 KESVDAKGNKVTT

-3347 FYKVDANGNPTGD
+3347 FYKVDENGNPTGD
-3360 VVDGTTLVAKV
+3360 VVDGATLVAKV

-3413 GLWHRATDVE
+3413 GLWHKATDVE
-3423 ANGALKPKASSA
+3423 ANGTLKPKASSA

-3524 TAPDGTK
+3524 TALDGTK

-3540 RQEDIDNHTGKPK
+3540 RQEDIDIHTGKPK

-3575 GNIKPSE
+3575 GNIKPSD

-3681 GQLSATDAAGN
+3681 SQLSATDAAGN
-3692 KVVKGAD
+3692 KVVKGTD
-3699 GKWYPAKV
+3699 GKWYPAKA

-3715 GAIDGR
+3715 EAVGGR

-3839 QNSGWNLDS
+3839 QNSSWNLDS

-3856 KVTTISTAAT
+3856 KVTTINTAAT

-3985 ASQLPQAYIPG
+3985 ASQLPQPYIPG

-4018 RTSDNGK
+4018 RISDNGK

>member
-28 KTKSKTSKLTAF
+28 KTKSKASKLTAF

-55 AISSATLTGTIS
+55 ATSATLTGTIS
-67 QSPNGIAH
+67 PSSNGIVH
-75 LANGMSDVAVSTE
+75 LGNGKTEVHATTDSSVS
-88 SIVNAPKNIIVIGN
+88 APKNIIVIGDKDVN
-102 KASAVYDQDIYIGFN
+102 VFDQQIYIGFN
-117 ISGNSA
+117 SRN
-123 GQAGNTIIG
+123 GQANGKAGDTIIG
-132 NRVTEGGGTNG
+132 NRVDFGGGANG
-143 HDSFS
+143 QDSFS

-154 SQVAGPSVAMGVGAR
+154 TQVAGPSVAIGVGAR
-169 ADINSA
+169 SDPLDSS
-175 NGWNATSSGGVAIG
+175 GWNATTNGGVAIG

-195 GNKDGGTVIGA
+195 GNINGGTVIGA

-211 YYYTTSIG
+211 YHYATSIG
-219 ALSGITA
+219 ALSGITNTFVDKA
-226 EFEDRGSNKNY
+226 TNKGY
-237 ILQENGSVT
+237 TLQEGGGAT
-246 NIRIAQVSIGYKAGA
+246 NIRVAQASVGYKAGA
-261 RGGRAIAIGN
+261 RGARSVAIAN
-271 CATTGVARTNNG
+271 CATTGVAHTTAG
-283 IGAVAIGD
+283 TGAVAIGD

-312 TDAEIAT
+312 TSAEITA
-319 LNAEVARVQGLL
+319 LNAEVTRIQGLL
-331 NDANATL
+331 DNANATL
-338 KTAIKNMQDDPSA
+338 ATAVTNMNADQSA

-356 VASAQAAVKRISLAL
+356 VAAARTAVQRISLAL
-371 ERAKNDL
+371 ERAKKDL
-378 TYKSAN
+378 TYASAN
-384 NSKTIASVAI
+384 NSQTTAAVAI
-394 GYLAKSNNFYSTAVG
+394 GYLAKSNNSYSTAVG
-409 PKSIA
+409 PQSIGRLA
-414 NSKDSTALGSS
+414 N
-425 ASVSGANALSAL
+425 VSGANASSAL

-448 SAVNATSIGTQSR
+448 TAVNATAIGTQSR
-461 IHHNATGA
+461 IHHNAVGA
-469 IAFGSGSNIYGDS
+469 IAFGSNSNIYGNS
-482 SNSIA
+482 NNSIA
-487 IGTNTNISDS
+487 IGTNAHISNNDRRS
-497 KRAAAN
+497 HGVYAVVENATVLGSFSTASAN
-503 NAIAI
+503 KGTAVGSNNTVI
-508 GNEAKATNLNAIA
+508 GA
-521 IGNSSAASGIDS
+521 SSGALGSDNTVGKYSSGIDTS
-533 IALGNSNNVT
+533 TYYGTRSFVVGSNNTVT
-543 GNYSGAFGDPNIV
+543 LANDTMV
-556 TGDQSYAFGNNN
+556 FGNNVAV
-568 TVKADQAFVLGNK
+568 TQANRSGSVILGNNSSVPEN
-581 VTVDAKNGD
+581 VTAI
-590 SYTGAV
+590 
-596 VLGDNSTVPTEV
+596 
-608 KKVNSAK
+608 NSAK
-615 IGTENGK
+615 VGNIT
-622 KLVYSGF
+622 YAGF
-629 AGNLGGAETNG
+629 AGNLGGTTTDGTSAVA
-640 EPQKADAGKQGR
+640 ADQGR
-652 FVSVGNATSPRQVKF
+652 FVSIGNAKAPRQIKH
-667 VAAGEI
+667 VAAGRIEAD
-673 SKTSTDAINGSQLY
+673 STDAINGSQLY
-687 AFSDVVN
+687 SLTGVVSN
-694 NLATSTATII
+694 MGVSVANVI
-704 GGGATLNQNGTIN
+704 GGNAVLNPNGTIN

-724 TTGLTAT
+724 TTGLADTT

-754 NAGWKIAEGN
+754 NAGWKIAQGDET
-764 DAAAKARISPNEQVN
+764 DAKARISPDEQVN

-790 TANGTGANVTY
+790 EANATNKGADVTY
-801 TVTKGEFKDT
+801 TVTKGEFKDDT
-811 TDNGTIS
+811 TDGTIS
-818 AKDDDNKGK
+818 AKTDKGDK
-827 AATVG
+827 AATVN
-832 DVSEAINRAY
+832 DVSSAINRAY
-842 WKAKAAGNGA
+842 WKAKAAGNGV
-852 DGNTITN
+852 TT
-859 DTPDQVTAGTE
+859 DTPDQVIAGTE
-870 VTFEAG
+870 VTFAAG
-876 KNLTVDHSTAK
+876 KNLTVDHKTPK

-903 LVNGNTAADKKLT
+903 LVDKNATDDKKLT
-916 LTPTNAG
+916 LTPTDAG
-923 DLKLNK
+923 DLELNK
-929 GTGNAAA
+929 GLSNAAA

-943 GLEKFDE
+943 GLAKFDV
-950 NNPLINGHTLE
+950 NNPLVGNGHTLE
-961 ELTMSQDPAY
+961 ELTMSQDDAY
-971 SGLTNLADKNVQNN
+971 SGLTNLADKNVQDN

-1004 TTDNLKQEYTAQV
+1004 TTGSLSNEYTSQV
-1017 KNANEVKFVGTGVAV
+1017 KNANEVKFVGTGAAV
-1032 VSGKTDENTRTITV
+1032 VSGKTDDNTRTITV
-1046 DVAKGTLVNASAD
+1046 DVAKGELVNATTDAQTGNT
-1059 VGSQDRG
+1059 VNANRG
-1066 KVTVTNGDDNK
+1066 KVTVKSGDDNK

-1088 NSTGTIIKANNEH
+1088 NSAATIIKAVNEH

-1111 KNDDGAI
+1111 KNDDGEV
-1118 VKAGEEVT
+1118 VKAGDDVT
-1126 YTAGKN
+1126 YKAGKN

-1144 ALANNITVNSANVST
+1144 ALANDITVNNANVDT

-1173 DANGLNFAT
+1173 DTNGLNFAT

-1192 YLNGIKSTLQDTLG
+1192 YLNGVKSTLQDTIVA
-1206 AATPNLVGKTFT
+1206 AATPNLEKVDKDVTTFT
-1218 DAEKARAA
+1218 AAEKARAA

-1290 KTGETDVVTAADT
+1290 KTGETDVVTAADA
-1303 GKKAGQVKAKANAGT
+1303 GKKVGQVKAKANAGT

-1327 TVDAVANAVNRAYW
+1327 TVNAVANAVNSAYW

-1347 NGADGNTIT
+1347 NGVT
-1356 NDTPNQVTAGTEVT
+1356 NDTPDQVTAGTEVT
-1370 FEAGKNLAVTHTT
+1370 FKAGKNLAVDHSTANT
-1383 NKFEFKT
+1383 FEFKT
-1390 KDDVEFTSLQI
+1390 KDEVEFTSVQI
-1401 GGTDG
+1401 GTDG
-1406 PKLTKDGDS
+1406 PKLTKGDGNT
-1415 LKVSTA
+1415 LKVSAVDGTA
-1421 DGSPV
+1421 PV
-1426 KITNVKAGEND
+1426 KITNVAAGEND

-1448 IKVATDNTIKLTAID
+1448 IKAATDNTIKLTAID

-1512 KLGKVEVTN
+1512 KLGKVEITD

-1530 TGLVEATALTEA
+1530 TGLVEATELTEA

-1667 ETEVATVKNVADAI
+1667 ETEVATVKNVA
-1681 NSAATIIKAHND
+1681 N
-1693 NTEITDEV
+1693 
-1701 KDDKGEIVKAGE
+1701 
-1713 EVTYTAGKNLRVK
+1713 
-1726 RDTRN
+1726 
-1731 LTFAL
+1731 
-1736 ANNITVN
+1736 
-1743 SANVSTKLTI
+1743 
-1753 GKTNPVG
+1753 
-1760 ITSDANGLNFATT
+1760 
-1773 EGTNTNAPVYLN
+1773 
-1785 GIKSTLQDTLGAA
+1785 
-1798 TPNLVGK
+1798 
-1805 TFTDAE
+1805 
-1811 KARAASVQDV
+1811 
-1821 LNSGW
+1821 
-1826 NIRGKKQATDADV
+1826 
-1839 ANVDFVR
+1839 
-1846 TYDTVDFISGDA
+1846 
-1858 NTTEVTVNAK
+1858 
-1868 DDNKRTE
+1868 
-1875 VSIKA
+1875 
-1880 KTGETDVVT
+1880 
-1889 AADTGKKAGQVK
+1889 
-1901 AKANAGTTTDQ
+1901 
-1912 GSNLATVDA
+1912 
-1921 VANAVNRAYWTA
+1921 
-1933 KAAGNGADGN
+1933 
-1943 TITNDTPNQ
+1943 
-1952 VTAGTEV
+1952 
-1959 TFEAGKNLAVTHTT
+1959 
-1973 NKFEFKTK
+1973 
-1981 DDVEF
+1981 
-1986 TSLQIGGT
+1986 
-1994 DGPKLTKDGDSLKV
+1994 
-2008 STADGSPVKI
+2008 
-2018 TNVKAGEN
+2018 
-2026 DNDAVSYKQFKEI
+2026 
-2039 KVATDNTI
+2039 
-2047 KLTAID
+2047 
-2053 NVKGTQNKTETTT
+2053 
-2066 SDQKLNQADG
+2066 
-2076 INFKLASADND
+2076 
-2087 LLSVK
+2087 
-2092 AAGDTVTFTPKLGK
+2092 
-2106 VEVTNGKAVEATSQ
+2106 
-2120 TGLVEATA
+2120 
-2128 LTEALNKLGWK
+2128 
-2139 TKATEAGST
+2139 
-2148 ANPVDQEI
+2148 
-2156 NAGDSV
+2156 
-2162 NYEDGQ
+2162 
-2168 GTTAKVEIT
+2168 
-2177 KGATNPDTGI
+2177 
-2187 STPDTV
+2187 
-2193 SVKYD
+2193 
-2198 VKAADNTI
+2198 
-2206 NVSDAGVK
+2206 
-2214 VNTGS
+2214 
-2219 IELAK
+2219 
-2224 TDEKANDRGKVT
+2224 
-2236 ITPKAKVDGGTET
+2236 
-2249 QEEANKRAETE
+2249 
-2260 VATVKNVADAINSAA
+2260 AINSAA

-2297 TVKAGDEVTYTAGK
+2297 TVKAGDDVTYTAGK

-2359 SVAGKN
+2359 SVA
-2365 DAPRKVTNVAEGTET
+2365 VTNVAEGTET

-2463 GHSTAVQ
+2463 GNSTAVQ

-2502 KVDKDADNIL
+2502 KVDEDADNIL

-2540 VKDAEQT
+2540 VKEADQT

-2555 NNVADAINSAKW
+2555 NNVAEAINSAKW

-2576 GLTDRAQKDTDEEAA
+2576 ALTDRAQKDTDEEAA

-2612 GTHFTYGLAK
+2612 GTNFTYGLAK
-2622 DIGVESV
+2622 DIGVNSITLG
-2629 TANERVQIGS
+2629 TAE
-2639 GGTAVNLISHLG
+2639 TAVNLSSSAG
-2651 ALKVADKDGKATQIT
+2651 ALNVADKDGNTAQIT
-2666 NVDAGANTM
+2666 NVKAGAEVVT
-2675 RFNKDGDQ
+2675 FDKDGNQ
-2683 LVQVGDKYYVVNPET
+2683 IVKKGDKYVTLDDAGNPTNIE
-2698 GYADVEKESTPATE
+2698 ATPATE
-2712 EELTELVKAKPELK
+2712 EELAKLDPSQKAL
-2726 AYVAYAKAA
+2726 A
-2735 SGLADLDNSDQTNA
+2735 GLADLYGSKGTNA
-2749 LTVADAQKLGWVVS
+2749 LTVEDARNLGWVVS
-2763 AGDYAANVTNAN
+2763 AGDHSAAVTN
-2775 EVRFNGSN
+2775 
-2783 GISVTGETDEHG
+2783 TDEVVFEGTNG
-2795 VRNINVSLAKGK
+2795 VDVSAKSENGVHTITVGIAQGK
-2807 VAGNTTTGVA
+2807 VDGNTTTGVA
-2817 AGDTNYVTGEQV
+2817 TGDTNYVTGDQV
-2829 ANAINQSGWKTNVTQ
+2829 AKAINESGWKTNVTQ

-2851 TETVTK
+2851 TEIVTK
-2857 VVIPGTQVNYV
+2857 VVTPGTQVNYV
-2868 NGSGTDAKVS
+2868 NGSGTNANVS

-2957 NVADAINSAKWFVN
+2957 NVADAINSAKWFAN

-3030 GTADTAVNL
+3030 GTADTVVNL
-3039 SASAGALNVADKE
+3039 SSSAGALNVADKE

-3071 KEGNQIVKKG
+3071 KEGNQIVRKG

-3086 LDDAGNPTNIE
+3086 LDDAGHPTDIE

-3103 EELAKLDPR
+3103 EELAKLDSR

-3118 LANLYG
+3118 LADLYG

-3147 HSAAVTNTDEVVFEG
+3147 HSAAVTNTDKVVFEG
-3162 TNGVDVS
+3162 INGVDVS

-3192 QFTAKVGGVDTS
+3192 QFTAKVGGKDTP

-3231 VTVDANTTPTNAGTG
+3231 VTVDANTTPTNAGLG

-3266 QKAPLAASDYKEA
+3266 QKAPLAASDYKDA
-3279 DAADEVVNPNDE
+3279 DVADEVVNPNDE

-3306 KESVDATGNKVTT
+3306 KESVDVTGNKVTT

-3360 VVDGTTLVAKV
+3360 VVDGATLVAKV

-3413 GLWHRATDVE
+3413 GLWHKATDVE

-3628 LSANTLE
+3628 LSANILE

-3681 GQLSATDAAGN
+3681 GQLSATDTAGN

-3699 GKWYPAKV
+3699 GKWYPAKA

-3715 GAIDGR
+3715 GAVDGR

>member
-28 KTKSKTSKLTAF
+28 KTKSKASKLTAF

-55 AISSATLTGTIS
+55 ATSATLTGTIS
-67 QSPNGIAH
+67 PSSNGIVH
-75 LANGMSDVAVSTE
+75 LGNGKTEVHATTDSSVS
-88 SIVNAPKNIIVIGN
+88 APKNIIVIGDKDVN
-102 KASAVYDQDIYIGFN
+102 VFDQQIYIGFN
-117 ISGNSA
+117 SRN
-123 GQAGNTIIG
+123 GQANGKAGDTIIG
-132 NRVTEGGGTNG
+132 NRVDFGGGANG
-143 HDSFS
+143 QDSFS

-154 SQVAGPSVAMGVGAR
+154 TQVAGPSVAIGVGAR
-169 ADINSA
+169 SDPLDSS
-175 NGWNATSSGGVAIG
+175 GWNATTNGGVAIG

-195 GNKDGGTVIGA
+195 GNINGGTVIGA

-211 YYYTTSIG
+211 YHYATSIG
-219 ALSGITA
+219 ALSGITNTFVDKA
-226 EFEDRGSNKNY
+226 TNKGY
-237 ILQENGSVT
+237 TLQEGGGAT
-246 NIRIAQVSIGYKAGA
+246 NIRVAQASVGYKAGA
-261 RGGRAIAIGN
+261 RGARSVAIAN
-271 CATTGVARTNNG
+271 CATTGVAHTTAG
-283 IGAVAIGD
+283 TGAVAIGD

-312 TDAEIAT
+312 TSAEITA
-319 LNAEVARVQGLL
+319 LNAEVTRIQGLL
-331 NDANATL
+331 DNANATL
-338 KTAIKNMQDDPSA
+338 ATAVTNMNADQSA

-356 VASAQAAVKRISLAL
+356 VAAARTAVQRISLAL
-371 ERAKNDL
+371 ERAKKDL
-378 TYKSAN
+378 TYASAN
-384 NSKTIASVAI
+384 NSQTTAAVAI
-394 GYLAKSNNFYSTAVG
+394 GYLAKSNNSYSTAVG
-409 PKSIA
+409 PQSIV
-414 NSKDSTALGSS
+414 NSADSTALGRL
-425 ASVSGANALSAL
+425 ANVSGANASSAL

-448 SAVNATSIGTQSR
+448 TAVNATAIGTQSR
-461 IHHNATGA
+461 IHHNAVGA
-469 IAFGSGSNIYGDS
+469 IAFGSNSNIYGNS
-482 SNSIA
+482 NNSIA
-487 IGTNTNISDS
+487 IGTNAHISNNDRRS
-497 KRAAAN
+497 HGVYAVVENATVLGSFSTASAN
-503 NAIAI
+503 KGTAVGSNNTVI
-508 GNEAKATNLNAIA
+508 GA
-521 IGNSSAASGIDS
+521 SSGALGSDNTVGKYSSGIDTS
-533 IALGNSNNVT
+533 TYYGTRSFVVGLNNTVT
-543 GNYSGAFGDPNIV
+543 LANDTMV
-556 TGDQSYAFGNNN
+556 FGNNVAV
-568 TVKADQAFVLGNK
+568 TQANRSGSVILGNNSSVPEN
-581 VTVDAKNGD
+581 VTAI
-590 SYTGAV
+590 
-596 VLGDNSTVPTEV
+596 
-608 KKVNSAK
+608 NSAK
-615 IGTENGK
+615 VGNIT
-622 KLVYSGF
+622 YAGF
-629 AGNLGGAETNG
+629 AGNLGGTTTDGTSAVA
-640 EPQKADAGKQGR
+640 ADQGR
-652 FVSVGNATSPRQVKF
+652 FVSIGNAKAPRQIKH
-667 VAAGEI
+667 VAAGRIEAD
-673 SKTSTDAINGSQLY
+673 STDAINGSQLY
-687 AFSDVVN
+687 SLTGVVSN
-694 NLATSTATII
+694 MGVSVANVI
-704 GGGATLNQNGTIN
+704 GGNAVLNPNGTIN

-724 TTGLTAT
+724 TTGLADTT

-754 NAGWKIAEGN
+754 NAGWKIAQGDET
-764 DAAAKARISPNEQVN
+764 DAKARISPDEQVN

-790 TANGTGANVTY
+790 EANATNKGADVTY
-801 TVTKGEFKDT
+801 TVTKGEFKDDT
-811 TDNGTIS
+811 TDGTIS
-818 AKDDDNKGK
+818 AKTDKGDK
-827 AATVG
+827 AATVN
-832 DVSEAINRAY
+832 DVSSAINRAY
-842 WKAKAAGNGA
+842 WKAKAAGNGV
-852 DGNTITN
+852 TT
-859 DTPDQVTAGTE
+859 DTPDQVIAGTE
-870 VTFEAG
+870 VTFAAG
-876 KNLTVDHSTAK
+876 KNLTVDHKTPK

-893 VDTPNFKGVE
+893 VDTPNLKGVE
-903 LVNGNTAADKKLT
+903 LVDKNATDDKKLT
-916 LTPTNAG
+916 LTPTDAG
-923 DLKLNK
+923 DLELNK
-929 GTGNAAA
+929 GLSNAAA

-943 GLEKFDE
+943 GLAKFDV
-950 NNPLINGHTLE
+950 NNPLVGNGHTLE
-961 ELTMSQDPAY
+961 ELTMSQDDAY
-971 SGLTNLADKNVQNN
+971 SGLTNLADKNVQDN

-1004 TTDNLKQEYTAQV
+1004 TTGSLSNEYTSQV
-1017 KNANEVKFVGTGVAV
+1017 KNANEVKFVGTGAAV
-1032 VSGKTDENTRTITV
+1032 VSGKTDDNTRTITV
-1046 DVAKGTLVNASAD
+1046 DVAKGELVNATTDAQTGNT
-1059 VGSQDRG
+1059 VNANRG
-1066 KVTVTNGDDNK
+1066 KVTVKSGDDNK

-1088 NSTGTIIKANNEH
+1088 NSAATIIKAVNEH

-1111 KNDDGAI
+1111 KNDDGEV
-1118 VKAGEEVT
+1118 VKAGDDVT
-1126 YTAGKN
+1126 YKAGKN

-1144 ALANNITVNSANVST
+1144 ALANDITVNNANVDT

-1173 DANGLNFAT
+1173 DTNGLNFAT

-1192 YLNGIKSTLQDTLG
+1192 YLNGVKSTLQDTIVA
-1206 AATPNLVGKTFT
+1206 AATPNLEKVDKDVTTFT
-1218 DAEKARAA
+1218 AAEKARAA

-1290 KTGETDVVTAADT
+1290 KTGETDVVTAADA
-1303 GKKAGQVKAKANAGT
+1303 GKKVGQVKAKANAGT

-1327 TVDAVANAVNRAYW
+1327 TVNAVANAVNSAYW

-1347 NGADGNTIT
+1347 NGVT
-1356 NDTPNQVTAGTEVT
+1356 NDTPDQVTAGTEVT
-1370 FEAGKNLAVTHTT
+1370 FKAGKNLAVDHSTANT
-1383 NKFEFKT
+1383 FEFKT
-1390 KDDVEFTSLQI
+1390 KDEVEFTSVQI
-1401 GGTDG
+1401 GTDG
-1406 PKLTKDGDS
+1406 PKLTKGDGNT
-1415 LKVSTA
+1415 LKVSAVDGTA
-1421 DGSPV
+1421 PV
-1426 KITNVKAGEND
+1426 KITNVAAGEND

-1448 IKVATDNTIKLTAID
+1448 IKAATDNTIKLTAID

-1512 KLGKVEVTN
+1512 KLGKVEITD

-1530 TGLVEATALTEA
+1530 TGLVEATELTEA

-1621 GVKVNTGSI
+1621 GVKVNTGDI
-1630 ELAKTDEKA
+1630 ELAKTDETA
-1639 NDRGKVTITPKAKV
+1639 TARGKVTITPKAKAA
-1653 DGGTE
+1653 GGTE
-1658 TQEEANKRA
+1658 TPEEANKRA
-1667 ETEVATVKNVADAI
+1667 ETEVATVKNVAEAI
-1681 NSAATIIKAHND
+1681 NSAGTIIKAANKHNE
-1693 NTEITDEV
+1693 TITD
-1701 KDDKGEIVKAGE
+1701 
-1713 EVTYTAGKNLRVK
+1713 
-1726 RDTRN
+1726 
-1731 LTFAL
+1731 
-1736 ANNITVN
+1736 
-1743 SANVSTKLTI
+1743 
-1753 GKTNPVG
+1753 
-1760 ITSDANGLNFATT
+1760 
-1773 EGTNTNAPVYLN
+1773 
-1785 GIKSTLQDTLGAA
+1785 
-1798 TPNLVGK
+1798 
-1805 TFTDAE
+1805 
-1811 KARAASVQDV
+1811 
-1821 LNSGW
+1821 
-1826 NIRGKKQATDADV
+1826 
-1839 ANVDFVR
+1839 
-1846 TYDTVDFISGDA
+1846 
-1858 NTTEVTVNAK
+1858 
-1868 DDNKRTE
+1868 
-1875 VSIKA
+1875 
-1880 KTGETDVVT
+1880 
-1889 AADTGKKAGQVK
+1889 
-1901 AKANAGTTTDQ
+1901 
-1912 GSNLATVDA
+1912 
-1921 VANAVNRAYWTA
+1921 
-1933 KAAGNGADGN
+1933 
-1943 TITNDTPNQ
+1943 
-1952 VTAGTEV
+1952 
-1959 TFEAGKNLAVTHTT
+1959 
-1973 NKFEFKTK
+1973 
-1981 DDVEF
+1981 
-1986 TSLQIGGT
+1986 
-1994 DGPKLTKDGDSLKV
+1994 
-2008 STADGSPVKI
+2008 
-2018 TNVKAGEN
+2018 
-2026 DNDAVSYKQFKEI
+2026 
-2039 KVATDNTI
+2039 
-2047 KLTAID
+2047 
-2053 NVKGTQNKTETTT
+2053 
-2066 SDQKLNQADG
+2066 
-2076 INFKLASADND
+2076 
-2087 LLSVK
+2087 
-2092 AAGDTVTFTPKLGK
+2092 
-2106 VEVTNGKAVEATSQ
+2106 
-2120 TGLVEATA
+2120 
-2128 LTEALNKLGWK
+2128 
-2139 TKATEAGST
+2139 
-2148 ANPVDQEI
+2148 
-2156 NAGDSV
+2156 
-2162 NYEDGQ
+2162 
-2168 GTTAKVEIT
+2168 
-2177 KGATNPDTGI
+2177 
-2187 STPDTV
+2187 
-2193 SVKYD
+2193 
-2198 VKAADNTI
+2198 
-2206 NVSDAGVK
+2206 
-2214 VNTGS
+2214 
-2219 IELAK
+2219 
-2224 TDEKANDRGKVT
+2224 TDET
-2236 ITPKAKVDGGTET
+2236 
-2249 QEEANKRAETE
+2249 
-2260 VATVKNVADAINSAA
+2260 
-2275 TIIKAHNDNTEITD
+2275 
-2289 EVKDDKGE
+2289 KDDKGE

-2311 NLRVKRDARNL
+2311 NLRVKRDDRNL

-2428 YAKAASGLADLA
+2428 YAKAASGLADLEN
-2440 GSDQTNALT
+2440 SDQTNALT

-2463 GHSTAVQ
+2463 GNSTAVQ

-2502 KVDKDADNIL
+2502 KVDEDADNIL

-2521 LKGELEAAATTGT
+2521 LKGEREAAATTGT

-2540 VKDAEQT
+2540 VKEADQT

-2555 NNVADAINSAKW
+2555 NNVAEAINSAKW

-2576 GLTDRAQKDTDEEAA
+2576 ALTDRVQKDTDEEAA

-2622 DIGVESV
+2622 DIEVESV

-2639 GGTAVNLISHLG
+2639 GGTAVNLTSHLG

-2829 ANAINQSGWKTNVTQ
+2829 ANVINQSGWKTNVTQ

-2857 VVIPGTQVNYV
+2857 VVTPGTQVNYV

-2878 ANASTGGLDV
+2878 VNASTGGLDV

-2957 NVADAINSAKWFVN
+2957 NVADAINSAKWFAN

-3030 GTADTAVNL
+3030 GTADTVVNL
-3039 SASAGALNVADKE
+3039 SSSAGALNVADKE

-3071 KEGNQIVKKG
+3071 KEGNQIVRKG

-3086 LDDAGNPTNIE
+3086 LDDAGHPTDIE

-3103 EELAKLDPR
+3103 EELAKLDSR

-3118 LANLYG
+3118 LADLYG

-3162 TNGVDVS
+3162 INGVDVS

-3192 QFTAKVGGVDTS
+3192 QFTAKVGGKDTP

-3231 VTVDANTTPTNAGTG
+3231 VTVDANTTPTNAGLG

-3266 QKAPLAASDYKEA
+3266 QKAPLAASDYKDA
-3279 DAADEVVNPNDE
+3279 DVADEVVNPNDE

-3306 KESVDATGNKVTT
+3306 KESVDVTGNKVTT

-3360 VVDGTTLVAKV
+3360 VVDGATLVAKV

-3413 GLWHRATDVE
+3413 GLWHKATDVE

-3628 LSANTLE
+3628 LSANILE

-3681 GQLSATDAAGN
+3681 GQLSATDTAGN

-3699 GKWYPAKV
+3699 GKWYPAKA

-3715 GAIDGR
+3715 GAVDGR

-3856 KVTTISTAAT
+3856 KVTTINTAAT

>member
-28 KTKSKTSKLTAF
+28 KTKSKASKLTAF

-55 AISSATLTGTIS
+55 ATSATLTGTIS
-67 QSPNGIAH
+67 PSSNGIVH
-75 LANGMSDVAVSTE
+75 LGNGKTEVHATTDSSVS
-88 SIVNAPKNIIVIGN
+88 APKNIIVIGDKDVN
-102 KASAVYDQDIYIGFN
+102 VFDQQIYIGFN
-117 ISGNSA
+117 SRN
-123 GQAGNTIIG
+123 GQANGKAGDTIIG
-132 NRVTEGGGTNG
+132 NRVDFGGGANG
-143 HDSFS
+143 QDSFS

-154 SQVAGPSVAMGVGAR
+154 TQVAGPSVAIGVGAR
-169 ADINSA
+169 SDPLDSS
-175 NGWNATSSGGVAIG
+175 GWNATTNGGVAIG

-195 GNKDGGTVIGA
+195 GNINGGTVIGA

-211 YYYTTSIG
+211 YHYATSIG
-219 ALSGITA
+219 ALSGITNTFVDKA
-226 EFEDRGSNKNY
+226 TNKGY
-237 ILQENGSVT
+237 TLQEGGGAT
-246 NIRIAQVSIGYKAGA
+246 NIRVAQASVGYKAGA
-261 RGGRAIAIGN
+261 RGARSVAIAN
-271 CATTGVARTNNG
+271 CATTGVAHTTAG
-283 IGAVAIGD
+283 TGAVAIGD

-312 TDAEIAT
+312 TSAEITA
-319 LNAEVARVQGLL
+319 LNAEVTRIQGLL
-331 NDANATL
+331 DNANATL
-338 KTAIKNMQDDPSA
+338 ATAVTNMNADQSA

-356 VASAQAAVKRISLAL
+356 VAAARTAVQRISLAL
-371 ERAKNDL
+371 ERAKKDL
-378 TYKSAN
+378 TYASAN
-384 NSKTIASVAI
+384 NSQTTAAVAI
-394 GYLAKSNNFYSTAVG
+394 GYLAKSNNSYSTAVG
-409 PKSIA
+409 PQSIV
-414 NSKDSTALGSS
+414 NSADSTALGRL
-425 ASVSGANALSAL
+425 ANVSGANASSAL

-448 SAVNATSIGTQSR
+448 TAVNATAIGTQSR
-461 IHHNATGA
+461 IHHNAVGA
-469 IAFGSGSNIYGDS
+469 IAFGSNSNIYGNS
-482 SNSIA
+482 NNSIA
-487 IGTNTNISDS
+487 IGTNAHISNNDRRS
-497 KRAAAN
+497 HGVYAVVENATVLGSFSTASAN
-503 NAIAI
+503 KGTAVGSNNTVI
-508 GNEAKATNLNAIA
+508 GA
-521 IGNSSAASGIDS
+521 SSGALGSDNTVGKYSSGIDTS
-533 IALGNSNNVT
+533 TYYGTRSFVVGSNNTVT
-543 GNYSGAFGDPNIV
+543 LANDTMV
-556 TGDQSYAFGNNN
+556 FGNNVAV
-568 TVKADQAFVLGNK
+568 TQANRSGSVILGNNSSVPEN
-581 VTVDAKNGD
+581 VTAI
-590 SYTGAV
+590 
-596 VLGDNSTVPTEV
+596 
-608 KKVNSAK
+608 NSAK
-615 IGTENGK
+615 VGNIT
-622 KLVYSGF
+622 YAGF
-629 AGNLGGAETNG
+629 AGNLGGTTTDGTSAVA
-640 EPQKADAGKQGR
+640 ADQGR
-652 FVSVGNATSPRQVKF
+652 FVSIGNAKAPRQIKH
-667 VAAGEI
+667 VAAGRIEAD
-673 SKTSTDAINGSQLY
+673 STDAINGSQLY
-687 AFSDVVN
+687 SLTGVVSN
-694 NLATSTATII
+694 MGVSVANVI
-704 GGGATLNQNGTIN
+704 GGNAVLNPNGTIN

-724 TTGLTAT
+724 TTGLADTT

-754 NAGWKIAEGN
+754 NAGWKIAQGDET
-764 DAAAKARISPNEQVN
+764 DAKARISPDEQVN

-790 TANGTGANVTY
+790 EANATNKGADVTY
-801 TVTKGEFKDT
+801 TVTKGEFKDDT
-811 TDNGTIS
+811 TDGTIS
-818 AKDDDNKGK
+818 AKTDKGDK
-827 AATVG
+827 AATVN
-832 DVSEAINRAY
+832 DVSSAINRAY
-842 WKAKAAGNGA
+842 WKAKAAGNGV
-852 DGNTITN
+852 TT
-859 DTPDQVTAGTE
+859 DTPDQVIAGTE
-870 VTFEAG
+870 VTFAAG
-876 KNLTVDHSTAK
+876 KNLTVDHKTPK

-893 VDTPNFKGVE
+893 VDTPNLKGVE
-903 LVNGNTAADKKLT
+903 LVDKNATDDKKLT
-916 LTPTNAG
+916 LTPTDAG
-923 DLKLNK
+923 DLELNK
-929 GTGNAAA
+929 GLSNAAA

-943 GLEKFDE
+943 GLAKFDV
-950 NNPLINGHTLE
+950 NNPLVGNGHTLE
-961 ELTMSQDPAY
+961 ELTMSQDDAY
-971 SGLTNLADKNVQNN
+971 SGLTNLADKNVQDN

-1004 TTDNLKQEYTAQV
+1004 TTGSLSNEYTSQV
-1017 KNANEVKFVGTGVAV
+1017 KNANEVKFVGTGAAV
-1032 VSGKTDENTRTITV
+1032 VSGKTDDNTRTITV
-1046 DVAKGTLVNASAD
+1046 DVAKGELVNATTDAQTGNT
-1059 VGSQDRG
+1059 VNANRG
-1066 KVTVTNGDDNK
+1066 KVTVKSGDDNK

-1088 NSTGTIIKANNEH
+1088 NSAATIIKAVNEH

-1111 KNDDGAI
+1111 KNDDGEV
-1118 VKAGEEVT
+1118 VKAGDDVT
-1126 YTAGKN
+1126 YKAGKN

-1144 ALANNITVNSANVST
+1144 ALANDITVNNANVDT

-1173 DANGLNFAT
+1173 DTNGLNFAT

-1192 YLNGIKSTLQDTLG
+1192 YLNGVKSTLQDTIVA
-1206 AATPNLVGKTFT
+1206 AATPNLEKVDKDVTTFT
-1218 DAEKARAA
+1218 AAEKARAA

-1290 KTGETDVVTAADT
+1290 KTGETDVVTAADA
-1303 GKKAGQVKAKANAGT
+1303 GKKVGQVKAKANAGT

-1327 TVDAVANAVNRAYW
+1327 TVNAVANAVNSAYW

-1347 NGADGNTIT
+1347 NGVT
-1356 NDTPNQVTAGTEVT
+1356 NDTPDQVTAGTEVT
-1370 FEAGKNLAVTHTT
+1370 FKAGKNLAVDHSTANT
-1383 NKFEFKT
+1383 FEFKT
-1390 KDDVEFTSLQI
+1390 KDEVEFTSVQI
-1401 GGTDG
+1401 GTDG
-1406 PKLTKDGDS
+1406 PKLTKGDGNT
-1415 LKVSTA
+1415 LKVSAVDGTA
-1421 DGSPV
+1421 PV
-1426 KITNVKAGEND
+1426 KITNVAAGEND

-1448 IKVATDNTIKLTAID
+1448 IKAATDNTIKLTAID

-1512 KLGKVEVTN
+1512 KLGKVEITD

-1530 TGLVEATALTEA
+1530 TGLVEATELTEA

-1621 GVKVNTGSI
+1621 GVKVNTGDI
-1630 ELAKTDEKA
+1630 ELAKTDETA
-1639 NDRGKVTITPKAKV
+1639 TARGKVTITPKAKAA
-1653 DGGTE
+1653 GGTE
-1658 TQEEANKRA
+1658 TPEEANKRA
-1667 ETEVATVKNVADAI
+1667 ETEVATVKNVAEAI
-1681 NSAATIIKAHND
+1681 NSAGTIIKAANKHNE
-1693 NTEITDEV
+1693 TITD
-1701 KDDKGEIVKAGE
+1701 
-1713 EVTYTAGKNLRVK
+1713 
-1726 RDTRN
+1726 
-1731 LTFAL
+1731 
-1736 ANNITVN
+1736 
-1743 SANVSTKLTI
+1743 
-1753 GKTNPVG
+1753 
-1760 ITSDANGLNFATT
+1760 
-1773 EGTNTNAPVYLN
+1773 
-1785 GIKSTLQDTLGAA
+1785 
-1798 TPNLVGK
+1798 
-1805 TFTDAE
+1805 
-1811 KARAASVQDV
+1811 
-1821 LNSGW
+1821 
-1826 NIRGKKQATDADV
+1826 
-1839 ANVDFVR
+1839 
-1846 TYDTVDFISGDA
+1846 
-1858 NTTEVTVNAK
+1858 
-1868 DDNKRTE
+1868 
-1875 VSIKA
+1875 
-1880 KTGETDVVT
+1880 
-1889 AADTGKKAGQVK
+1889 
-1901 AKANAGTTTDQ
+1901 
-1912 GSNLATVDA
+1912 
-1921 VANAVNRAYWTA
+1921 
-1933 KAAGNGADGN
+1933 
-1943 TITNDTPNQ
+1943 
-1952 VTAGTEV
+1952 
-1959 TFEAGKNLAVTHTT
+1959 
-1973 NKFEFKTK
+1973 
-1981 DDVEF
+1981 
-1986 TSLQIGGT
+1986 
-1994 DGPKLTKDGDSLKV
+1994 
-2008 STADGSPVKI
+2008 
-2018 TNVKAGEN
+2018 
-2026 DNDAVSYKQFKEI
+2026 
-2039 KVATDNTI
+2039 
-2047 KLTAID
+2047 
-2053 NVKGTQNKTETTT
+2053 
-2066 SDQKLNQADG
+2066 
-2076 INFKLASADND
+2076 
-2087 LLSVK
+2087 
-2092 AAGDTVTFTPKLGK
+2092 
-2106 VEVTNGKAVEATSQ
+2106 
-2120 TGLVEATA
+2120 
-2128 LTEALNKLGWK
+2128 
-2139 TKATEAGST
+2139 
-2148 ANPVDQEI
+2148 
-2156 NAGDSV
+2156 
-2162 NYEDGQ
+2162 
-2168 GTTAKVEIT
+2168 
-2177 KGATNPDTGI
+2177 
-2187 STPDTV
+2187 
-2193 SVKYD
+2193 
-2198 VKAADNTI
+2198 
-2206 NVSDAGVK
+2206 
-2214 VNTGS
+2214 
-2219 IELAK
+2219 
-2224 TDEKANDRGKVT
+2224 TDET
-2236 ITPKAKVDGGTET
+2236 
-2249 QEEANKRAETE
+2249 
-2260 VATVKNVADAINSAA
+2260 
-2275 TIIKAHNDNTEITD
+2275 
-2289 EVKDDKGE
+2289 KDDKGE

-2311 NLRVKRDARNL
+2311 NLRVKRDDRNL

-2428 YAKAASGLADLA
+2428 YAKAASGLADLEN
-2440 GSDQTNALT
+2440 SDQTNALT

-2463 GHSTAVQ
+2463 GNSTAVQ

-2502 KVDKDADNIL
+2502 KVDEDADNIL

-2540 VKDAEQT
+2540 VKEADQT

-2555 NNVADAINSAKW
+2555 NNVAEAINSAKW

-2576 GLTDRAQKDTDEEAA
+2576 ALTDRVQKDTDEEAA

-2622 DIGVESV
+2622 DIEVESV

-2639 GGTAVNLISHLG
+2639 GGTAVNLTSHLG

-2763 AGDYAANVTNAN
+2763 ASGNDYADSVTNAN

-2829 ANAINQSGWKTNVTQ
+2829 ANVINQSGWKTNVTQ

-2857 VVIPGTQVNYV
+2857 VVTPGTQVNYV

-2878 ANASTGGLDV
+2878 VNASTGGLDV

-2957 NVADAINSAKWFVN
+2957 NVADAINSAKWFAN

-3030 GTADTAVNL
+3030 GTADTVVNL
-3039 SASAGALNVADKE
+3039 SSSAGALNVADKE

-3071 KEGNQIVKKG
+3071 KEGNQIVRKG

-3086 LDDAGNPTNIE
+3086 LDDAGHPTDIE

-3103 EELAKLDPR
+3103 EELAKLDSR

-3118 LANLYG
+3118 LADLYG

-3162 TNGVDVS
+3162 INGVDVS

-3192 QFTAKVGGVDTS
+3192 QFTAKVGGKDTP

-3231 VTVDANTTPTNAGTG
+3231 VTVDANTTPTNAGLG

-3266 QKAPLAASDYKEA
+3266 QKAPLAASDYKDA
-3279 DAADEVVNPNDE
+3279 DVADEVVNPNDE

-3306 KESVDATGNKVTT
+3306 KESVDVTGNKVTT

-3360 VVDGTTLVAKV
+3360 VVDGATLVAKV

-3413 GLWHRATDVE
+3413 GLWHKATDVE

-3628 LSANTLE
+3628 LSANILE

-3681 GQLSATDAAGN
+3681 GQLSATDTAGN

-3699 GKWYPAKV
+3699 GKWYPAKA

-3715 GAIDGR
+3715 GAVDGR

-3856 KVTTISTAAT
+3856 KVTTINTAAT

>member
-28 KTKSKTSKLTAF
+28 KTKSKASKLTAF

-55 AISSATLTGTIS
+55 ATSATLTGTIS
-67 QSPNGIAH
+67 PSSNGIVH
-75 LANGMSDVAVSTE
+75 LGNGKTEVHATTDSSVS
-88 SIVNAPKNIIVIGN
+88 APKNIIVIGDKDVN
-102 KASAVYDQDIYIGFN
+102 VFDQQIYIGFN
-117 ISGNSA
+117 SRN
-123 GQAGNTIIG
+123 GQANGKAGDTIIG
-132 NRVTEGGGTNG
+132 NRVDFGGGANG
-143 HDSFS
+143 QDSFS

-154 SQVAGPSVAMGVGAR
+154 TQVAGPSVAIGVGAR
-169 ADINSA
+169 SDPLDSS
-175 NGWNATSSGGVAIG
+175 GWNATTNGGVAIG

-195 GNKDGGTVIGA
+195 GNINGGTVIGA

-211 YYYTTSIG
+211 YHYATSIG
-219 ALSGITA
+219 ALSGITNTFVDKA
-226 EFEDRGSNKNY
+226 TNKGY
-237 ILQENGSVT
+237 TLQEGGGAT
-246 NIRIAQVSIGYKAGA
+246 NIRVAQASVGYKAGA
-261 RGGRAIAIGN
+261 RGARSVAIAN
-271 CATTGVARTNNG
+271 CATTGVAHTTAG
-283 IGAVAIGD
+283 TGAVAIGD

-312 TDAEIAT
+312 TSAEITA
-319 LNAEVARVQGLL
+319 LNAEVTRIQGLL
-331 NDANATL
+331 DNANATL
-338 KTAIKNMQDDPSA
+338 ATAVTNMNADQSA

-356 VASAQAAVKRISLAL
+356 VAAARTAVQRISLAL
-371 ERAKNDL
+371 ERAKKDL
-378 TYKSAN
+378 TYASAN
-384 NSKTIASVAI
+384 NSQTTAAVAI
-394 GYLAKSNNFYSTAVG
+394 GYLAKSNNSYSTAVG
-409 PKSIA
+409 PQSIV
-414 NSKDSTALGSS
+414 NSADSTALGRL
-425 ASVSGANALSAL
+425 ANVSGANASSAL

-448 SAVNATSIGTQSR
+448 TAVNATAIGTQSR
-461 IHHNATGA
+461 IHHNAVGA
-469 IAFGSGSNIYGDS
+469 IAFGSNSNIYGNS
-482 SNSIA
+482 NNSIA
-487 IGTNTNISDS
+487 IGTNAHISNNDRRS
-497 KRAAAN
+497 HGVYAVVENATVLGSFSTASAN
-503 NAIAI
+503 KGTAVGSNNTVI
-508 GNEAKATNLNAIA
+508 GA
-521 IGNSSAASGIDS
+521 SSGALGSDNTVGKYSSGIDTS
-533 IALGNSNNVT
+533 TYYGTRSFVVGLNNTVT
-543 GNYSGAFGDPNIV
+543 LANDTMV
-556 TGDQSYAFGNNN
+556 FGNNVAV
-568 TVKADQAFVLGNK
+568 TQANRSGSVILGNNSSVPEN
-581 VTVDAKNGD
+581 VTAI
-590 SYTGAV
+590 
-596 VLGDNSTVPTEV
+596 
-608 KKVNSAK
+608 NSAK
-615 IGTENGK
+615 VGNIT
-622 KLVYSGF
+622 YAGF
-629 AGNLGGAETNG
+629 AGNLGGTTTDGTSAVA
-640 EPQKADAGKQGR
+640 ADQGR
-652 FVSVGNATSPRQVKF
+652 FVSIGNAKAPRQIKH
-667 VAAGEI
+667 VAAGRIEAD
-673 SKTSTDAINGSQLY
+673 STDAINGSQLY
-687 AFSDVVN
+687 SLTGVVSN
-694 NLATSTATII
+694 MGVSVANVI
-704 GGGATLNQNGTIN
+704 GGNAVLNPNGTIN

-724 TTGLTAT
+724 TTGLADTT

-754 NAGWKIAEGN
+754 NAGWKIAQGDET
-764 DAAAKARISPNEQVN
+764 DAKARISPDEQVN

-790 TANGTGANVTY
+790 EANATNKGADVTY
-801 TVTKGEFKDT
+801 TVTKGEFKDDT
-811 TDNGTIS
+811 TDGTIS
-818 AKDDDNKGK
+818 AKTDKGDK
-827 AATVG
+827 AATVN
-832 DVSEAINRAY
+832 DVSSAINRAY
-842 WKAKAAGNGA
+842 WKAKAAGNGV
-852 DGNTITN
+852 TT
-859 DTPDQVTAGTE
+859 DTPDQVIAGTE
-870 VTFEAG
+870 VTFAAG
-876 KNLTVDHSTAK
+876 KNLTVDHKTPK

-893 VDTPNFKGVE
+893 VDTPNLKGVE
-903 LVNGNTAADKKLT
+903 LVDKNATDDKKLT
-916 LTPTNAG
+916 LTPTDAG
-923 DLKLNK
+923 DLELNK
-929 GTGNAAA
+929 GLSNAAA

-943 GLEKFDE
+943 GLAKFDV
-950 NNPLINGHTLE
+950 NNPLVGNGHTLE
-961 ELTMSQDPAY
+961 ELTMSQDDAY
-971 SGLTNLADKNVQNN
+971 SGLTNLADKNVQDN

-1004 TTDNLKQEYTAQV
+1004 TTGSLSNEYTSQV
-1017 KNANEVKFVGTGVAV
+1017 KNANEVKFVGTGAAV
-1032 VSGKTDENTRTITV
+1032 VSGKTDDNTRTITV
-1046 DVAKGTLVNASAD
+1046 DVAKGELVNATTDAQTGNT
-1059 VGSQDRG
+1059 VNANRG
-1066 KVTVTNGDDNK
+1066 KVTVKSGDDNK

-1088 NSTGTIIKANNEH
+1088 NSAATIIKAVNEH

-1111 KNDDGAI
+1111 KNDDGEV
-1118 VKAGEEVT
+1118 VKAGDDVT
-1126 YTAGKN
+1126 YKAGKN

-1144 ALANNITVNSANVST
+1144 ALANDITVNNANVDT

-1173 DANGLNFAT
+1173 DTNGLNFAT

-1192 YLNGIKSTLQDTLG
+1192 YLNGVKSTLQDTIVA
-1206 AATPNLVGKTFT
+1206 AATPNLEKVDKDVTTFT
-1218 DAEKARAA
+1218 AAEKARAA

-1290 KTGETDVVTAADT
+1290 KTGETDVVTAADA
-1303 GKKAGQVKAKANAGT
+1303 GKKVGQVKAKANAGT

-1327 TVDAVANAVNRAYW
+1327 TVNAVANAVNSAYW

-1347 NGADGNTIT
+1347 NGVT
-1356 NDTPNQVTAGTEVT
+1356 NDTPDQVTAGTEVT
-1370 FEAGKNLAVTHTT
+1370 FKAGKNLAVDHSTANT
-1383 NKFEFKT
+1383 FEFKT
-1390 KDDVEFTSLQI
+1390 KDEVEFTSVQI
-1401 GGTDG
+1401 GTDG
-1406 PKLTKDGDS
+1406 PKLTKGDGNT
-1415 LKVSTA
+1415 LKVSAVDGTA
-1421 DGSPV
+1421 PV
-1426 KITNVKAGEND
+1426 KITNVAAGEND

-1448 IKVATDNTIKLTAID
+1448 IKAATDNTIKLTAID

-1512 KLGKVEVTN
+1512 KLGKVEITD

-1530 TGLVEATALTEA
+1530 TGLVEATELTEA

-1621 GVKVNTGSI
+1621 GVKVNTGDI
-1630 ELAKTDEKA
+1630 ELAKTDETA
-1639 NDRGKVTITPKAKV
+1639 TARGKVTITPKAKAA
-1653 DGGTE
+1653 GGTE
-1658 TQEEANKRA
+1658 TPEEANKRA
-1667 ETEVATVKNVADAI
+1667 ETEVATVKNVAEAI
-1681 NSAATIIKAHND
+1681 NSAGTIIKAANKHNE
-1693 NTEITDEV
+1693 TITD
-1701 KDDKGEIVKAGE
+1701 
-1713 EVTYTAGKNLRVK
+1713 
-1726 RDTRN
+1726 
-1731 LTFAL
+1731 
-1736 ANNITVN
+1736 
-1743 SANVSTKLTI
+1743 
-1753 GKTNPVG
+1753 
-1760 ITSDANGLNFATT
+1760 
-1773 EGTNTNAPVYLN
+1773 
-1785 GIKSTLQDTLGAA
+1785 
-1798 TPNLVGK
+1798 
-1805 TFTDAE
+1805 
-1811 KARAASVQDV
+1811 
-1821 LNSGW
+1821 
-1826 NIRGKKQATDADV
+1826 
-1839 ANVDFVR
+1839 
-1846 TYDTVDFISGDA
+1846 
-1858 NTTEVTVNAK
+1858 
-1868 DDNKRTE
+1868 
-1875 VSIKA
+1875 
-1880 KTGETDVVT
+1880 
-1889 AADTGKKAGQVK
+1889 
-1901 AKANAGTTTDQ
+1901 
-1912 GSNLATVDA
+1912 
-1921 VANAVNRAYWTA
+1921 
-1933 KAAGNGADGN
+1933 
-1943 TITNDTPNQ
+1943 
-1952 VTAGTEV
+1952 
-1959 TFEAGKNLAVTHTT
+1959 
-1973 NKFEFKTK
+1973 
-1981 DDVEF
+1981 
-1986 TSLQIGGT
+1986 
-1994 DGPKLTKDGDSLKV
+1994 
-2008 STADGSPVKI
+2008 
-2018 TNVKAGEN
+2018 
-2026 DNDAVSYKQFKEI
+2026 
-2039 KVATDNTI
+2039 
-2047 KLTAID
+2047 
-2053 NVKGTQNKTETTT
+2053 
-2066 SDQKLNQADG
+2066 
-2076 INFKLASADND
+2076 
-2087 LLSVK
+2087 
-2092 AAGDTVTFTPKLGK
+2092 
-2106 VEVTNGKAVEATSQ
+2106 
-2120 TGLVEATA
+2120 
-2128 LTEALNKLGWK
+2128 
-2139 TKATEAGST
+2139 
-2148 ANPVDQEI
+2148 
-2156 NAGDSV
+2156 
-2162 NYEDGQ
+2162 
-2168 GTTAKVEIT
+2168 
-2177 KGATNPDTGI
+2177 
-2187 STPDTV
+2187 
-2193 SVKYD
+2193 
-2198 VKAADNTI
+2198 
-2206 NVSDAGVK
+2206 
-2214 VNTGS
+2214 
-2219 IELAK
+2219 
-2224 TDEKANDRGKVT
+2224 TDET
-2236 ITPKAKVDGGTET
+2236 
-2249 QEEANKRAETE
+2249 
-2260 VATVKNVADAINSAA
+2260 
-2275 TIIKAHNDNTEITD
+2275 
-2289 EVKDDKGE
+2289 KDDKGE

-2311 NLRVKRDARNL
+2311 NLRVKRDDRNL

-2428 YAKAASGLADLA
+2428 YAKAASGLADLEN
-2440 GSDQTNALT
+2440 SDQTNALT

-2463 GHSTAVQ
+2463 GNSTAVQ

-2502 KVDKDADNIL
+2502 KVDEDADNIL

-2540 VKDAEQT
+2540 VKEADQT

-2555 NNVADAINSAKW
+2555 NNVAEAINSAKW

-2576 GLTDRAQKDTDEEAA
+2576 ALTDRVQKDTDEEAA

-2622 DIGVESV
+2622 DIEVESV

-2639 GGTAVNLISHLG
+2639 GGTAVNLTSHLG

-2675 RFNKDGDQ
+2675 KFNKDGEQ

-2829 ANAINQSGWKTNVTQ
+2829 ANVINQSGWKTNVTQ

-2857 VVIPGTQVNYV
+2857 VVTPGTQVNYV

-2878 ANASTGGLDV
+2878 VNASTGGLDV

-2957 NVADAINSAKWFVN
+2957 NVADAINSAKWFAN

-3030 GTADTAVNL
+3030 GTADTVVNL
-3039 SASAGALNVADKE
+3039 SSSAGALNVADKE

-3071 KEGNQIVKKG
+3071 KEGNQIVRKG

-3086 LDDAGNPTNIE
+3086 LDDAGHPTDIE

-3103 EELAKLDPR
+3103 EELAKLDSR

-3118 LANLYG
+3118 LADLYG

-3162 TNGVDVS
+3162 INGVDVS

-3192 QFTAKVGGVDTS
+3192 QFTAKVGGKDTP

-3231 VTVDANTTPTNAGTG
+3231 VTVDANTTPTNAGLG

-3266 QKAPLAASDYKEA
+3266 QKAPLAASDYKDA
-3279 DAADEVVNPNDE
+3279 DVADEVVNPNDE

-3306 KESVDATGNKVTT
+3306 KESVDVTGNKVTT

-3360 VVDGTTLVAKV
+3360 VVDGATLVAKV

-3413 GLWHRATDVE
+3413 GLWHKATDVE

-3628 LSANTLE
+3628 LSANILE

-3681 GQLSATDAAGN
+3681 GQLSATDTAGN

-3699 GKWYPAKV
+3699 GKWYPAKA

-3715 GAIDGR
+3715 GAVDGR

-3856 KVTTISTAAT
+3856 KVTTINTAAT

>member
-1448 IKVATDNTIKLTAID
+1448 IKA
-1463 NVKGTQNK
+1463 
-1471 TETTTSDQKLNQA
+1471 
-1484 DGINFKLASADN
+1484 
-1496 DLLSVKAAG
+1496 
-1505 DTVTFTP
+1505 
-1512 KLGKVEVTN
+1512 
-1521 GKAVEATSQ
+1521 
-1530 TGLVEATALTEA
+1530 
-1542 LNKLGWKT
+1542 
-1550 KATEAGST
+1550 
-1558 ANPVDQEINAGDS
+1558 
-1571 VNYEDGQGTTAK
+1571 
-1583 VEITKG
+1583 
-1589 ATNPDTGI
+1589 
-1597 STPDTVSVK
+1597 
-1606 YDVKAADNTINVSDA
+1606 
-1621 GVKVNTGSI
+1621 
-1630 ELAKTDEKA
+1630 
-1639 NDRGKVTITPKAKV
+1639 
-1653 DGGTE
+1653 
-1658 TQEEANKRA
+1658 
-1667 ETEVATVKNVADAI
+1667 
-1681 NSAATIIKAHND
+1681 
-1693 NTEITDEV
+1693 
-1701 KDDKGEIVKAGE
+1701 
-1713 EVTYTAGKNLRVK
+1713 
-1726 RDTRN
+1726 
-1731 LTFAL
+1731 
-1736 ANNITVN
+1736 
-1743 SANVSTKLTI
+1743 
-1753 GKTNPVG
+1753 
-1760 ITSDANGLNFATT
+1760 
-1773 EGTNTNAPVYLN
+1773 
-1785 GIKSTLQDTLGAA
+1785 
-1798 TPNLVGK
+1798 
-1805 TFTDAE
+1805 
-1811 KARAASVQDV
+1811 
-1821 LNSGW
+1821 
-1826 NIRGKKQATDADV
+1826 
-1839 ANVDFVR
+1839 
-1846 TYDTVDFISGDA
+1846 
-1858 NTTEVTVNAK
+1858 
-1868 DDNKRTE
+1868 
-1875 VSIKA
+1875 
-1880 KTGETDVVT
+1880 
-1889 AADTGKKAGQVK
+1889 
-1901 AKANAGTTTDQ
+1901 
-1912 GSNLATVDA
+1912 
-1921 VANAVNRAYWTA
+1921 
-1933 KAAGNGADGN
+1933 
-1943 TITNDTPNQ
+1943 
-1952 VTAGTEV
+1952 
-1959 TFEAGKNLAVTHTT
+1959 
-1973 NKFEFKTK
+1973 
-1981 DDVEF
+1981 
-1986 TSLQIGGT
+1986 
-1994 DGPKLTKDGDSLKV
+1994 
-2008 STADGSPVKI
+2008 
-2018 TNVKAGEN
+2018 
-2026 DNDAVSYKQFKEI
+2026 
-2039 KVATDNTI
+2039 ATDNTI

>member
-28 KTKSKTSKLTAF
+28 KSKGKTKSLTKLTPISLA
-40 SVALGSTLA
+40 VGMALAGDALA
-49 AGSVMA
+49 ATADITPLKV
-55 AISSATLTGTIS
+55 SSPA
-67 QSPNGIAH
+67 GIAITNDGINKVIAGTEDPNIAPKH
-75 LANGMSDVAVSTE
+75 VIVIGDQSNHAYDETIMIGYRFTAFGYKGNAGANGMAGDT
-88 SIVNAPKNIIVIGN
+88 IV
-102 KASAVYDQDIYIGFN
+102 
-117 ISGNSA
+117 
-123 GQAGNTIIG
+123 G
-132 NRVTEGGGTNG
+132 NRVRVGGGANG
-143 HDSFS
+143 KDSF
-148 TAVGFG
+148 G
-154 SQVAGPSVAMGVGAR
+154 SVLGYGAQIAGPSVAVGVGAR
-169 ADINSA
+169 ADTLNA
-175 NGWNATSSGGVAIG
+175 EGWNATTAGGVAIG
-189 AFALQG
+189 DF
-195 GNKDGGTVIGA
+195 
-206 LSSGD
+206 
-211 YYYTTSIG
+211 
-219 ALSGITA
+219 ALSGGNINGSIGIGAIATA
-226 EFEDRGSNKNY
+226 DQHNSIALGGLSGATSLFSDRDLAAESGERGHTDHAKNY
-237 ILQENGSVT
+237 DIDEAGFVALPNHRGVNKANQM
-246 NIRIAQVSIGYKAGA
+246 ISIGYKAGA
-261 RGGRAIAIGN
+261 R
-271 CATTGVARTNNG
+271 
-283 IGAVAIGD
+283 
-291 QSKAFKD
+291 
-298 ASIAIGQQAIAGGV
+298 
-312 TDAEIAT
+312 
-319 LNAEVARVQGLL
+319 
-331 NDANATL
+331 
-338 KTAIKNMQDDPSA
+338 
-351 DNKFN
+351 
-356 VASAQAAVKRISLAL
+356 
-371 ERAKNDL
+371 
-378 TYKSAN
+378 
-384 NSKTIASVAI
+384 
-394 GYLAKSNNFYSTAVG
+394 
-409 PKSIA
+409 
-414 NSKDSTALGSS
+414 
-425 ASVSGANALSAL
+425 
-437 AIGHDARVIGD
+437 
-448 SAVNATSIGTQSR
+448 
-461 IHHNATGA
+461 
-469 IAFGSGSNIYGDS
+469 S

-487 IGTNTNISDS
+487 IGINATTSRNIRQPVAGRENERGQYYGKQSDGTISIGDNTASIKQNSIALGHNATAGGYTEQDIKALNAEKTRLEEMLTKANVRKAEAITQMNAQKTAENKFALASINSTIERIALALQRITNDLTH
-497 KRAAAN
+497 AAAN
-503 NAIAI
+503 NTETTSAIAV
-508 GNEAKATNLNAIA
+508 GNEARANSTNAIA
-521 IGNSSAASGIDS
+521 LGYQAKASGVDS
-533 IALGNSNNVT
+533 ISVGHGNNVT
-543 GNYSGAFGDPNIV
+543 GNYSGAFGDPNTVI
-556 TGDQSYAFGNNN
+556 GNESYAFGNNN
-568 TVKADQAFVLGNK
+568 TVKADKAFVLGNK
-581 VTVDAKNGD
+581 VTVEAKNSD

-608 KKVNSAK
+608 KAVNSAK

-629 AGNLGGAETNG
+629 AGNLGGSDTEGN
-640 EPQKADAGKQGR
+640 PSKAAADKQGR
-652 FVSVGNATSPRQVKF
+652 FVSIGSNGNERQLKF

-673 SKTSTDAINGSQLY
+673 SATSTDAINGSQLY
-687 AFSDVVN
+687 AFSGVVN

-1448 IKVATDNTIKLTAID
+1448 IKAATDNTIKLTAID

-1512 KLGKVEVTN
+1512 KLGKVEITD

-1530 TGLVEATALTEA
+1530 TGLVEATELTEA

-1667 ETEVATVKNVADAI
+1667 ETEVATVKNVANAI
-1681 NSAATIIKAHND
+1681 NSAATIIKAANKHNE
-1693 NTEITDEV
+1693 TITD
-1701 KDDKGEIVKAGE
+1701 
-1713 EVTYTAGKNLRVK
+1713 
-1726 RDTRN
+1726 
-1731 LTFAL
+1731 
-1736 ANNITVN
+1736 
-1743 SANVSTKLTI
+1743 
-1753 GKTNPVG
+1753 
-1760 ITSDANGLNFATT
+1760 
-1773 EGTNTNAPVYLN
+1773 
-1785 GIKSTLQDTLGAA
+1785 
-1798 TPNLVGK
+1798 
-1805 TFTDAE
+1805 
-1811 KARAASVQDV
+1811 
-1821 LNSGW
+1821 
-1826 NIRGKKQATDADV
+1826 
-1839 ANVDFVR
+1839 
-1846 TYDTVDFISGDA
+1846 
-1858 NTTEVTVNAK
+1858 
-1868 DDNKRTE
+1868 
-1875 VSIKA
+1875 
-1880 KTGETDVVT
+1880 
-1889 AADTGKKAGQVK
+1889 
-1901 AKANAGTTTDQ
+1901 
-1912 GSNLATVDA
+1912 
-1921 VANAVNRAYWTA
+1921 
-1933 KAAGNGADGN
+1933 
-1943 TITNDTPNQ
+1943 
-1952 VTAGTEV
+1952 
-1959 TFEAGKNLAVTHTT
+1959 
-1973 NKFEFKTK
+1973 
-1981 DDVEF
+1981 
-1986 TSLQIGGT
+1986 
-1994 DGPKLTKDGDSLKV
+1994 
-2008 STADGSPVKI
+2008 
-2018 TNVKAGEN
+2018 
-2026 DNDAVSYKQFKEI
+2026 
-2039 KVATDNTI
+2039 
-2047 KLTAID
+2047 
-2053 NVKGTQNKTETTT
+2053 
-2066 SDQKLNQADG
+2066 
-2076 INFKLASADND
+2076 
-2087 LLSVK
+2087 
-2092 AAGDTVTFTPKLGK
+2092 
-2106 VEVTNGKAVEATSQ
+2106 
-2120 TGLVEATA
+2120 
-2128 LTEALNKLGWK
+2128 
-2139 TKATEAGST
+2139 
-2148 ANPVDQEI
+2148 
-2156 NAGDSV
+2156 
-2162 NYEDGQ
+2162 
-2168 GTTAKVEIT
+2168 
-2177 KGATNPDTGI
+2177 
-2187 STPDTV
+2187 
-2193 SVKYD
+2193 
-2198 VKAADNTI
+2198 
-2206 NVSDAGVK
+2206 
-2214 VNTGS
+2214 
-2219 IELAK
+2219 
-2224 TDEKANDRGKVT
+2224 TDET
-2236 ITPKAKVDGGTET
+2236 
-2249 QEEANKRAETE
+2249 
-2260 VATVKNVADAINSAA
+2260 
-2275 TIIKAHNDNTEITD
+2275 
-2289 EVKDDKGE
+2289 KDDKGE
-2297 TVKAGDEVTYTAGK
+2297 TVKAGDDVTYTAGK

-2463 GHSTAVQ
+2463 GNSTAVQ

-2502 KVDKDADNIL
+2502 KVDEDADNIL

-2576 GLTDRAQKDTDEEAA
+2576 ALTDRTQKDTDEEAA

-2612 GTHFTYGLAK
+2612 GTNFTYGLAK
-2622 DIGVESV
+2622 DIEVESV
-2629 TANERVQIGS
+2629 TANNRVQIGS
-2639 GGTAVNLISHLG
+2639 GETAVNLTSHLG

-2957 NVADAINSAKWFVN
+2957 NVADAINSAKWFAN

-3030 GTADTAVNL
+3030 GTADTVVNL
-3039 SASAGALNVADKE
+3039 SSSAGALNVADKE

-3086 LDDAGNPTNIE
+3086 LDDAGNPTDIE

-3118 LANLYG
+3118 LADLYG

-3231 VTVDANTTPTNAGTG
+3231 VTVDANTTPTNAGLG

-3306 KESVDATGNKVTT
+3306 KESVDAKGNKVTT

-3347 FYKVDANGNPTGD
+3347 FYKVDENGNPTGD
-3360 VVDGTTLVAKV
+3360 VVDGATLVAKV

-3413 GLWHRATDVE
+3413 GLWHKATDVE
-3423 ANGALKPKASSA
+3423 ANGTLKPKASSA

-3540 RQEDIDNHTGKPK
+3540 RQEDIDIHTGKPK

-3681 GQLSATDAAGN
+3681 SQLSATDAAGN
-3692 KVVKGAD
+3692 KVVKGTD
-3699 GKWYPAKV
+3699 GKWYPAKA

-3715 GAIDGR
+3715 EAVDGR

-3856 KVTTISTAAT
+3856 KVTAINTAAT

-3888 KSVEIATSMNPNFD
+3888 KSVEIATSMNPSFD

>member
-1 MNKVFRVIWNHA
+1 M
-13 TQTWVAVSELAKAKG
+13 
-28 KTKSKTSKLTAF
+28 
-40 SVALGSTLA
+40 
-49 AGSVMA
+49 
-55 AISSATLTGTIS
+55 
-67 QSPNGIAH
+67 
-75 LANGMSDVAVSTE
+75 
-88 SIVNAPKNIIVIGN
+88 
-102 KASAVYDQDIYIGFN
+102 
-117 ISGNSA
+117 
-123 GQAGNTIIG
+123 
-132 NRVTEGGGTNG
+132 
-143 HDSFS
+143 
-148 TAVGFG
+148 
-154 SQVAGPSVAMGVGAR
+154 
-169 ADINSA
+169 
-175 NGWNATSSGGVAIG
+175 
-189 AFALQG
+189 
-195 GNKDGGTVIGA
+195 
-206 LSSGD
+206 
-211 YYYTTSIG
+211 
-219 ALSGITA
+219 
-226 EFEDRGSNKNY
+226 
-237 ILQENGSVT
+237 
-246 NIRIAQVSIGYKAGA
+246 
-261 RGGRAIAIGN
+261 
-271 CATTGVARTNNG
+271 
-283 IGAVAIGD
+283 
-291 QSKAFKD
+291 
-298 ASIAIGQQAIAGGV
+298 
-312 TDAEIAT
+312 
-319 LNAEVARVQGLL
+319 
-331 NDANATL
+331 
-338 KTAIKNMQDDPSA
+338 
-351 DNKFN
+351 
-356 VASAQAAVKRISLAL
+356 
-371 ERAKNDL
+371 
-378 TYKSAN
+378 
-384 NSKTIASVAI
+384 
-394 GYLAKSNNFYSTAVG
+394 
-409 PKSIA
+409 
-414 NSKDSTALGSS
+414 
-425 ASVSGANALSAL
+425 
-437 AIGHDARVIGD
+437 
-448 SAVNATSIGTQSR
+448 
-461 IHHNATGA
+461 
-469 IAFGSGSNIYGDS
+469 
-482 SNSIA
+482 
-487 IGTNTNISDS
+487 
-497 KRAAAN
+497 
-503 NAIAI
+503 
-508 GNEAKATNLNAIA
+508 
-521 IGNSSAASGIDS
+521 
-533 IALGNSNNVT
+533 
-543 GNYSGAFGDPNIV
+543 
-556 TGDQSYAFGNNN
+556 
-568 TVKADQAFVLGNK
+568 
-581 VTVDAKNGD
+581 
-590 SYTGAV
+590 
-596 VLGDNSTVPTEV
+596 
-608 KKVNSAK
+608 
-615 IGTENGK
+615 
-622 KLVYSGF
+622 
-629 AGNLGGAETNG
+629 
-640 EPQKADAGKQGR
+640 
-652 FVSVGNATSPRQVKF
+652 
-667 VAAGEI
+667 
-673 SKTSTDAINGSQLY
+673 
-687 AFSDVVN
+687 
-694 NLATSTATII
+694 
-704 GGGATLNQNGTIN
+704 
-717 GFSRLLD
+717 
-724 TTGLTAT
+724 
-731 TYTKPTTAA
+731 
-740 TNVATAITNLNDYV
+740 
-754 NAGWKIAEGN
+754 
-764 DAAAKARISPNEQVN
+764 
-779 FKADGLASVTV
+779 
-790 TANGTGANVTY
+790 
-801 TVTKGEFKDT
+801 
-811 TDNGTIS
+811 
-818 AKDDDNKGK
+818 
-827 AATVG
+827 
-832 DVSEAINRAY
+832 
-842 WKAKAAGNGA
+842 
-852 DGNTITN
+852 
-859 DTPDQVTAGTE
+859 
-870 VTFEAG
+870 
-876 KNLTVDHSTAK
+876 
-887 TFTFAT
+887 
-893 VDTPNFKGVE
+893 
-903 LVNGNTAADKKLT
+903 
-916 LTPTNAG
+916 
-923 DLKLNK
+923 
-929 GTGNAAA
+929 
-936 KITNVVS
+936 
-943 GLEKFDE
+943 
-950 NNPLINGHTLE
+950 
-961 ELTMSQDPAY
+961 
-971 SGLTNLADKNVQNN
+971 
-985 TAATVGDLRGM
+985 
-996 GWVVSSNK
+996 
-1004 TTDNLKQEYTAQV
+1004 
-1017 KNANEVKFVGTGVAV
+1017 
-1032 VSGKTDENTRTITV
+1032 
-1046 DVAKGTLVNASAD
+1046 
-1059 VGSQDRG
+1059 
-1066 KVTVTNGDDNK
+1066 
-1077 VATVKNVADAI
+1077 
-1088 NSTGTIIKANNEH
+1088 
-1101 DTAITDTDET
+1101 
-1111 KNDDGAI
+1111 
-1118 VKAGEEVT
+1118 
-1126 YTAGKN
+1126 
-1132 LRVKRDTRNLTF
+1132 
-1144 ALANNITVNSANVST
+1144 
-1159 KLTIGKTNPVGITS
+1159 GITS

-1263 ISGDANTTEVTVNAK
+1263 ISGDAKTTEVTVNAK

-1448 IKVATDNTIKLTAID
+1448 IKA
-1463 NVKGTQNK
+1463 
-1471 TETTTSDQKLNQA
+1471 
-1484 DGINFKLASADN
+1484 
-1496 DLLSVKAAG
+1496 
-1505 DTVTFTP
+1505 
-1512 KLGKVEVTN
+1512 
-1521 GKAVEATSQ
+1521 
-1530 TGLVEATALTEA
+1530 
-1542 LNKLGWKT
+1542 
-1550 KATEAGST
+1550 
-1558 ANPVDQEINAGDS
+1558 
-1571 VNYEDGQGTTAK
+1571 
-1583 VEITKG
+1583 
-1589 ATNPDTGI
+1589 
-1597 STPDTVSVK
+1597 
-1606 YDVKAADNTINVSDA
+1606 
-1621 GVKVNTGSI
+1621 
-1630 ELAKTDEKA
+1630 
-1639 NDRGKVTITPKAKV
+1639 
-1653 DGGTE
+1653 
-1658 TQEEANKRA
+1658 
-1667 ETEVATVKNVADAI
+1667 
-1681 NSAATIIKAHND
+1681 
-1693 NTEITDEV
+1693 
-1701 KDDKGEIVKAGE
+1701 
-1713 EVTYTAGKNLRVK
+1713 
-1726 RDTRN
+1726 
-1731 LTFAL
+1731 
-1736 ANNITVN
+1736 
-1743 SANVSTKLTI
+1743 
-1753 GKTNPVG
+1753 
-1760 ITSDANGLNFATT
+1760 
-1773 EGTNTNAPVYLN
+1773 
-1785 GIKSTLQDTLGAA
+1785 
-1798 TPNLVGK
+1798 
-1805 TFTDAE
+1805 
-1811 KARAASVQDV
+1811 
-1821 LNSGW
+1821 
-1826 NIRGKKQATDADV
+1826 
-1839 ANVDFVR
+1839 
-1846 TYDTVDFISGDA
+1846 
-1858 NTTEVTVNAK
+1858 
-1868 DDNKRTE
+1868 
-1875 VSIKA
+1875 
-1880 KTGETDVVT
+1880 
-1889 AADTGKKAGQVK
+1889 
-1901 AKANAGTTTDQ
+1901 
-1912 GSNLATVDA
+1912 
-1921 VANAVNRAYWTA
+1921 
-1933 KAAGNGADGN
+1933 
-1943 TITNDTPNQ
+1943 
-1952 VTAGTEV
+1952 
-1959 TFEAGKNLAVTHTT
+1959 
-1973 NKFEFKTK
+1973 
-1981 DDVEF
+1981 
-1986 TSLQIGGT
+1986 
-1994 DGPKLTKDGDSLKV
+1994 
-2008 STADGSPVKI
+2008 
-2018 TNVKAGEN
+2018 
-2026 DNDAVSYKQFKEI
+2026 
-2039 KVATDNTI
+2039 ATDNTI

-2334 ATATK
+2334 ATVTK

-2365 DAPRKVTNVAEGTET
+2365 NAPRKVTNVAEGTET

-2463 GHSTAVQ
+2463 GNSTAVQ

-2502 KVDKDADNIL
+2502 KVDEDADNIL

-2540 VKDAEQT
+2540 VKEADQT

-2555 NNVADAINSAKW
+2555 NNVAEAINSAKW

-2576 GLTDRAQKDTDEEAA
+2576 ALTDRAQKDTDEEAA

-2639 GGTAVNLISHLG
+2639 GETAVNLTSHLG

-2698 GYADVEKESTPATE
+2698 GYADVEKESTPAAE
-2712 EELTELVKAKPELK
+2712 KELDELVKAKPELK

-2735 SGLADLDNSDQTNA
+2735 SGLADLDNSEQTNA
-2749 LTVADAQKLGWVVS
+2749 LTVADAQRLGWVVS
-2763 AGDYAANVTNAN
+2763 ASGNDYADSVTNAN

-2857 VVIPGTQVNYV
+2857 VVTPGTQVNYV

-2916 ADSNAT
+2916 ADSNVT

-2957 NVADAINSAKWFVN
+2957 NVADAINSAKWFAN

-3030 GTADTAVNL
+3030 GTADTVVNL
-3039 SASAGALNVADKE
+3039 SSSAGALNVADKE

-3086 LDDAGNPTNIE
+3086 LDDAGNPTDIE
-3097 ATPATE
+3097 AKPATE

-3118 LANLYG
+3118 LADLYG

-3246 YVTGNKVADAIQQ
+3246 YVTGNKVANAIQQ

-3306 KESVDATGNKVTT
+3306 KESVDVTGNKVTT

-3334 TADGTPVTKVGDA
+3334 TEDGTPVTKVDDK
-3347 FYKVDANGNPTGD
+3347 FYKVDEHGNPTGD
-3360 VVDGTTLVAKV
+3360 AIDGTTLVAKV
-3371 INPTAKANEA
+3371 INPTAKANET
-3381 GRSITLGN
+3381 GHSVTLGN

-3413 GLWHRATDVE
+3413 GLWYKETDVE
-3423 ANGALKPKASSA
+3423 ANGTLKPKASSA

-3540 RQEDIDNHTGKPK
+3540 RQEDIDIHTGKPK

-3681 GQLSATDAAGN
+3681 SQLSATDAAGN
-3692 KVVKGAD
+3692 KVVKGTD
-3699 GKWYPAKV
+3699 GKWYPAKA

-3715 GAIDGR
+3715 EAVDGR

-3814 GTAGSVITNVAW
+3814 GTAGSVITNIAW

-3856 KVTTISTAAT
+3856 KVTTINTAAT

-3902 SVKLGKGNKAVTLN
+3902 SVKLGKGNKAVMLN

-3971 VGKNA
+3971 VGKNS

>member
-1 MNKVFRVIWNHA
+1 M
-13 TQTWVAVSELAKAKG
+13 
-28 KTKSKTSKLTAF
+28 
-40 SVALGSTLA
+40 
-49 AGSVMA
+49 
-55 AISSATLTGTIS
+55 
-67 QSPNGIAH
+67 
-75 LANGMSDVAVSTE
+75 
-88 SIVNAPKNIIVIGN
+88 
-102 KASAVYDQDIYIGFN
+102 
-117 ISGNSA
+117 
-123 GQAGNTIIG
+123 
-132 NRVTEGGGTNG
+132 
-143 HDSFS
+143 
-148 TAVGFG
+148 
-154 SQVAGPSVAMGVGAR
+154 
-169 ADINSA
+169 
-175 NGWNATSSGGVAIG
+175 
-189 AFALQG
+189 
-195 GNKDGGTVIGA
+195 
-206 LSSGD
+206 
-211 YYYTTSIG
+211 
-219 ALSGITA
+219 
-226 EFEDRGSNKNY
+226 
-237 ILQENGSVT
+237 
-246 NIRIAQVSIGYKAGA
+246 
-261 RGGRAIAIGN
+261 
-271 CATTGVARTNNG
+271 
-283 IGAVAIGD
+283 
-291 QSKAFKD
+291 
-298 ASIAIGQQAIAGGV
+298 
-312 TDAEIAT
+312 
-319 LNAEVARVQGLL
+319 
-331 NDANATL
+331 
-338 KTAIKNMQDDPSA
+338 
-351 DNKFN
+351 
-356 VASAQAAVKRISLAL
+356 
-371 ERAKNDL
+371 
-378 TYKSAN
+378 
-384 NSKTIASVAI
+384 
-394 GYLAKSNNFYSTAVG
+394 
-409 PKSIA
+409 
-414 NSKDSTALGSS
+414 
-425 ASVSGANALSAL
+425 
-437 AIGHDARVIGD
+437 
-448 SAVNATSIGTQSR
+448 
-461 IHHNATGA
+461 
-469 IAFGSGSNIYGDS
+469 
-482 SNSIA
+482 
-487 IGTNTNISDS
+487 
-497 KRAAAN
+497 
-503 NAIAI
+503 
-508 GNEAKATNLNAIA
+508 
-521 IGNSSAASGIDS
+521 
-533 IALGNSNNVT
+533 
-543 GNYSGAFGDPNIV
+543 
-556 TGDQSYAFGNNN
+556 
-568 TVKADQAFVLGNK
+568 
-581 VTVDAKNGD
+581 
-590 SYTGAV
+590 
-596 VLGDNSTVPTEV
+596 
-608 KKVNSAK
+608 
-615 IGTENGK
+615 
-622 KLVYSGF
+622 
-629 AGNLGGAETNG
+629 
-640 EPQKADAGKQGR
+640 
-652 FVSVGNATSPRQVKF
+652 
-667 VAAGEI
+667 
-673 SKTSTDAINGSQLY
+673 
-687 AFSDVVN
+687 
-694 NLATSTATII
+694 
-704 GGGATLNQNGTIN
+704 
-717 GFSRLLD
+717 
-724 TTGLTAT
+724 
-731 TYTKPTTAA
+731 
-740 TNVATAITNLNDYV
+740 
-754 NAGWKIAEGN
+754 
-764 DAAAKARISPNEQVN
+764 
-779 FKADGLASVTV
+779 
-790 TANGTGANVTY
+790 TY

-818 AKDDDNKGK
+818 AKDNDNKNK

-1032 VSGKTDENTRTITV
+1032 VSGKTDKNNENTRTITV
-1046 DVAKGTLVNASAD
+1046 DVAKGTLVEATTDAKTGNTVNAN
-1059 VGSQDRG
+1059 RG
-1066 KVTVTNGDDNK
+1066 KVTVKSGDDNK

-1088 NSTGTIIKANNEH
+1088 NSAGTIIKAVNEH

-1111 KNDDGAI
+1111 KNDDGEV
-1118 VKAGEEVT
+1118 VKAGDDVT
-1126 YTAGKN
+1126 YKAGKN

-1144 ALANNITVNSANVST
+1144 ALSNDITVNNANVDT

-1173 DANGLNFAT
+1173 DTNGLNFAT

-1192 YLNGIKSTLQDTLG
+1192 YLNGVKSTLQDTIVA
-1206 AATPNLVGKTFT
+1206 AATPNLEKVDKDVTTFT
-1218 DAEKARAA
+1218 AAEKARAA

-1263 ISGDANTTEVTVNAK
+1263 ISGDAKTTEVTVNAK

-1290 KTGETDVVTAADT
+1290 KTGETDVVTAADA
-1303 GKKAGQVKAKANAGT
+1303 GKKVGQVKAKANAGT

-1327 TVDAVANAVNRAYW
+1327 TVNAVANAVNSAYW

-1347 NGADGNTIT
+1347 NGVT
-1356 NDTPNQVTAGTEVT
+1356 NDTPDQVTAGTEVT
-1370 FEAGKNLAVTHTT
+1370 FKAGKNLAVEHTT
-1383 NKFEFKT
+1383 NTFEFKT
-1390 KDDVEFTSLQI
+1390 KDDVEFTSVQI

-1406 PKLTKDGDS
+1406 PKLTKGDGNT
-1415 LKVSTA
+1415 LKVSAA
-1421 DGSPV
+1421 DGTAPV
-1426 KITNVKAGEND
+1426 KITNVAAGEND

-1448 IKVATDNTIKLTAID
+1448 IKAATDNTIKLTAID

-1512 KLGKVEVTN
+1512 KLGKVEITD

-1530 TGLVEATALTEA
+1530 TGLVEATELTEA

-1667 ETEVATVKNVADAI
+1667 ETEVATVKNVAEAI
-1681 NSAATIIKAHND
+1681 NSAGTIIKAANKHNE
-1693 NTEITDEV
+1693 TITD
-1701 KDDKGEIVKAGE
+1701 
-1713 EVTYTAGKNLRVK
+1713 
-1726 RDTRN
+1726 
-1731 LTFAL
+1731 
-1736 ANNITVN
+1736 
-1743 SANVSTKLTI
+1743 
-1753 GKTNPVG
+1753 
-1760 ITSDANGLNFATT
+1760 
-1773 EGTNTNAPVYLN
+1773 
-1785 GIKSTLQDTLGAA
+1785 
-1798 TPNLVGK
+1798 
-1805 TFTDAE
+1805 
-1811 KARAASVQDV
+1811 
-1821 LNSGW
+1821 
-1826 NIRGKKQATDADV
+1826 
-1839 ANVDFVR
+1839 
-1846 TYDTVDFISGDA
+1846 
-1858 NTTEVTVNAK
+1858 
-1868 DDNKRTE
+1868 
-1875 VSIKA
+1875 
-1880 KTGETDVVT
+1880 
-1889 AADTGKKAGQVK
+1889 
-1901 AKANAGTTTDQ
+1901 
-1912 GSNLATVDA
+1912 
-1921 VANAVNRAYWTA
+1921 
-1933 KAAGNGADGN
+1933 
-1943 TITNDTPNQ
+1943 
-1952 VTAGTEV
+1952 
-1959 TFEAGKNLAVTHTT
+1959 
-1973 NKFEFKTK
+1973 
-1981 DDVEF
+1981 
-1986 TSLQIGGT
+1986 
-1994 DGPKLTKDGDSLKV
+1994 
-2008 STADGSPVKI
+2008 
-2018 TNVKAGEN
+2018 
-2026 DNDAVSYKQFKEI
+2026 
-2039 KVATDNTI
+2039 
-2047 KLTAID
+2047 
-2053 NVKGTQNKTETTT
+2053 
-2066 SDQKLNQADG
+2066 
-2076 INFKLASADND
+2076 
-2087 LLSVK
+2087 
-2092 AAGDTVTFTPKLGK
+2092 
-2106 VEVTNGKAVEATSQ
+2106 
-2120 TGLVEATA
+2120 
-2128 LTEALNKLGWK
+2128 
-2139 TKATEAGST
+2139 
-2148 ANPVDQEI
+2148 
-2156 NAGDSV
+2156 
-2162 NYEDGQ
+2162 
-2168 GTTAKVEIT
+2168 
-2177 KGATNPDTGI
+2177 
-2187 STPDTV
+2187 
-2193 SVKYD
+2193 
-2198 VKAADNTI
+2198 
-2206 NVSDAGVK
+2206 
-2214 VNTGS
+2214 
-2219 IELAK
+2219 
-2224 TDEKANDRGKVT
+2224 TDET
-2236 ITPKAKVDGGTET
+2236 
-2249 QEEANKRAETE
+2249 
-2260 VATVKNVADAINSAA
+2260 
-2275 TIIKAHNDNTEITD
+2275 
-2289 EVKDDKGE
+2289 KDDKGE

-2311 NLRVKRDARNL
+2311 NLRVKRDDRNL

-2428 YAKAASGLADLA
+2428 YAKAASGLADLS

-2463 GHSTAVQ
+2463 GNSTAVQ

-2540 VKDAEQT
+2540 VKETDQT

-2555 NNVADAINSAKW
+2555 NNVAEAINSAKW

-2576 GLTDRAQKDTDEEAA
+2576 ALTDRVQKDTDEEAA

-2622 DIGVESV
+2622 DIEVESV

-2639 GGTAVNLISHLG
+2639 GGTAVNLTSHLG

-2698 GYADVEKESTPATE
+2698 GYADVEKESTPAAE

-2817 AGDTNYVTGEQV
+2817 AGDTNYVTGKQV

-2857 VVIPGTQVNYV
+2857 VVTPGTQVNYV

-2957 NVADAINSAKWFVN
+2957 NVADAINSAKWFAN
-2971 AKNLD
+2971 AANLD
-2976 TAMTVRSEKGTE
+2976 TAMTDRSEQGKE
-2988 SQAIGAG
+2988 SQAIGVG
-2995 DTVTFQADKNLAVSR
+2995 DTVTFQADKNLAVKR
-3010 KEGVFTYGLAK
+3010 EGTNFTYGLAK
-3021 DIGVNSVTL
+3021 DISVNSVTL

-3039 SASAGALNVADKE
+3039 SSSAGALNVADKE

-3071 KEGNQIVKKG
+3071 KEGNQIVRKG

-3086 LDDAGNPTNIE
+3086 LDDAGHPTDIE

-3118 LANLYG
+3118 LADLYG

-3147 HSAAVTNTDEVVFEG
+3147 YSAAVTNTDEVVFEG

-3192 QFTAKVGGVDTS
+3192 QFTAKVGGKDTP

-3231 VTVDANTTPTNAGTG
+3231 VTVDANTTPTNAGLG

-3266 QKAPLAASDYKEA
+3266 QKAPLAASDYKDA
-3279 DAADEVVNPNDE
+3279 DVADEVVNPNDE

-3306 KESVDATGNKVTT
+3306 KESVDVTGNKVTT

-3360 VVDGTTLVAKV
+3360 VVDGATLVAKV

-3413 GLWHRATDVE
+3413 GLWHKATDVE
-3423 ANGALKPKASSA
+3423 ANGTLKPKASSA

-3540 RQEDIDNHTGKPK
+3540 RQEDIDIHTGKPK

-3681 GQLSATDAAGN
+3681 SQLSATDAAGN
-3692 KVVKGAD
+3692 KVVKGTD
-3699 GKWYPAKV
+3699 GKWYPAKA

-3715 GAIDGR
+3715 EAVDGR

-3856 KVTTISTAAT
+3856 KVTTINTAAT

-3902 SVKLGKGNKAVTLN
+3902 SVKLGKGNKAVMLN

>member
-13 TQTWVAVSELAKAKG
+13 TQAWVAVSELAKAKG
-28 KTKSKTSKLTAF
+28 KTKSLTKLTPI
-40 SVALGSTLA
+40 SLMVGMALAGNALA
-49 AGSVMA
+49 ATADIIPLKV
-55 AISSATLTGTIS
+55 SSTA
-67 QSPNGIAH
+67 GIAITNDGISNVVAGSEDPNIEPKH
-75 LANGMSDVAVSTE
+75 VIVIGDQSKHAYDETIMIGYKFSAYNYFGNAGANGM
-88 SIVNAPKNIIVIGN
+88 
-102 KASAVYDQDIYIGFN
+102 
-117 ISGNSA
+117 A
-123 GQAGNTIIG
+123 GDTLVG
-132 NRVTEGGGTNG
+132 NRIRIGGGASG
-143 HDSFS
+143 KDSF
-148 TAVGFG
+148 G
-154 SQVAGPSVAMGVGAR
+154 SALGYGAQIAGPSVAIGVGAR
-169 ADINSA
+169 ADTLNA
-175 NGWNATSSGGVAIG
+175 EGWNATTSGSVAIG
-189 AFALQG
+189 DFALSG
-195 GNKDGGTVIGA
+195 GNINGSIGIGA
-206 LSSGD
+206 IATAD
-211 YYYTTSIG
+211 QHNSIALG
-219 ALSGITA
+219 ALSGATSL
-226 EFEDRGSNKNY
+226 FSDRDLAYESNGGSSHAHHNY
-237 ILQENGSVT
+237 GIDEQGFVALANQRGGNLA
-246 NIRIAQVSIGYKAGA
+246 NQMISIGYKAGA
-261 RGGRAIAIGN
+261 R
-271 CATTGVARTNNG
+271 
-283 IGAVAIGD
+283 
-291 QSKAFKD
+291 
-298 ASIAIGQQAIAGGV
+298 
-312 TDAEIAT
+312 
-319 LNAEVARVQGLL
+319 
-331 NDANATL
+331 
-338 KTAIKNMQDDPSA
+338 
-351 DNKFN
+351 
-356 VASAQAAVKRISLAL
+356 
-371 ERAKNDL
+371 
-378 TYKSAN
+378 
-384 NSKTIASVAI
+384 
-394 GYLAKSNNFYSTAVG
+394 ST
-409 PKSIA
+409 
-414 NSKDSTALGSS
+414 
-425 ASVSGANALSAL
+425 
-437 AIGHDARVIGD
+437 
-448 SAVNATSIGTQSR
+448 
-461 IHHNATGA
+461 
-469 IAFGSGSNIYGDS
+469 
-482 SNSIA
+482 NSIA
-487 IGTNTNISDS
+487 IGVNATTSRNIRQPVAGRESERAQYYSKQSDGTISIGDNT
-497 KRAAAN
+497 
-503 NAIAI
+503 
-508 GNEAKATNLNAIA
+508 
-521 IGNSSAASGIDS
+521 ASIKQNS
-533 IALGNSNNVT
+533 IALGHNAIAGGYTEQDIKALNAEKTRLEGILAEAQNRKAVAITEMQAQKTAERKFALASINAAIERITVALDRIKADLNHTAANNTETTSAIAVGNEARANSTNAIALGYQAKASGEDSISVGHGNNVT
-543 GNYSGAFGDPNIV
+543 GNYSGAFGDPNTV
-556 TGDQSYAFGNNN
+556 TGNQSYAFGNNN

-581 VTVDAKNGD
+581 VTVESSSTDNR
-590 SYTGAV
+590 TGAV

-608 KKVNSAK
+608 KAVNSAK

-629 AGNLGGAETNG
+629 AGKLGGSDTEGN
-640 EPQKADAGKQGR
+640 PSKATADKQGR
-652 FVSVGNATSPRQVKF
+652 FVSIGSANNERQLKF

-673 SKTSTDAINGSQLY
+673 SATSTDAINGSQLY

-694 NLATSTATII
+694 NLATSTSTII
-704 GGGATLNQNGTIN
+704 GGGATLNQNGTLEH
-717 GFSRLLD
+717 FSHLLK
-724 TTGLTAT
+724 TTGLDDATAT
-731 TYTKPTTAA
+731 FTTPAAA
-740 TNVATAITNLNDYV
+740 TNVAMAITNLNDYV
-754 NAGWKIAEGN
+754 NAGWKIAEGTN
-764 DAAAKARISPNEQVN
+764 TNAKARISPDEQVN
-779 FKADGLASVTV
+779 FKSAGLASVTV
-790 TANGTGANVTY
+790 ATNATNKGADVTY

-811 TDNGTIS
+811 TTDGTIS
-818 AKDDDNKGK
+818 AKDDDNKNK

-842 WKAKAAGNGA
+842 WKATAAGNGVTGA
-852 DGNTITN
+852 
-859 DTPDQVTAGTE
+859 DTPDNIKAGETVTLN
-870 VTFEAG
+870 AG
-876 KNLTVDHSTAK
+876 KNLTVDHTTAK

-903 LVNGNTAADKKLT
+903 LVNANTAADKKLT
-916 LTPTNAG
+916 LTPTDAG

-929 GTGNAAA
+929 GTNEAA

-971 SGLTNLADKNVQNN
+971 SGLTNLADKSVQDK

-1017 KNANEVKFVGTGVAV
+1017 KNANEVKFVGTGAAV

-1046 DVAKGTLVNASAD
+1046 DVAKGTLVNATTDAKTGNA
-1059 VGSQDRG
+1059 VNANRG
-1066 KVTVTNGDDNK
+1066 KVTVKSGDDNK

-1088 NSTGTIIKANNEH
+1088 NSAGTIIKAVNEH

-1111 KNDDGAI
+1111 KNDDGEV
-1118 VKAGEEVT
+1118 VKAGDDVT
-1126 YTAGKN
+1126 YKAGKN

-1144 ALANNITVNSANVST
+1144 ALANDITVNNANVDT

-1173 DANGLNFAT
+1173 DAKGLHLST
-1182 TEGTNTNAPV
+1182 IEGTNNNAPV
-1192 YLNGIKSTLQDTLG
+1192 YLNGIKSTLQDTL
-1206 AATPNLVGKTFT
+1206 VGGVTTKVEKANIT
-1218 DAEKARAA
+1218 DEEKARAA
-1226 SVQDVLNSGWNIRG
+1226 SLQDVLNSGWNIRG

-1246 ADVANV
+1246 ATVANV

-1263 ISGDANTTEVTVNAK
+1263 ISGDENTTEVTVTT

-1290 KTGETDVVTAADT
+1290 KTGETDVATAADA
-1303 GKKAGQVKAKANAGT
+1303 GKKAGQVKAKANANAGT

-1327 TVDAVANAVNRAYW
+1327 TINAVANAVNSAYW
-1341 TAKAAG
+1341 TATAAG
-1347 NGADGNTIT
+1347 NGVT
-1356 NDTPNQVTAGTEVT
+1356 NDTPDQVKAGTEVT
-1370 FEAGKNLAVTHTT
+1370 FKAGKNLAVDHSTANT
-1383 NKFEFKT
+1383 FEFKT
-1390 KDDVEFTSLQI
+1390 KDDVEFTSVQI
-1401 GGTDG
+1401 GGTGG
-1406 PKLTKDGDS
+1406 PKLTKGDGNT
-1415 LKVSTA
+1415 LKVSAA
-1421 DGSPV
+1421 DGTAPV
-1426 KITNVKAGEND
+1426 KITNVAAGDSD
-1437 NDAVS
+1437 NDAVN
-1442 YKQFKE
+1442 YKQLQE
-1448 IKVATDNTIKLTAID
+1448 
-1463 NVKGTQNK
+1463 
-1471 TETTTSDQKLNQA
+1471 
-1484 DGINFKLASADN
+1484 
-1496 DLLSVKAAG
+1496 VKA
-1505 DTVTFTP
+1505 
-1512 KLGKVEVTN
+1512 
-1521 GKAVEATSQ
+1521 
-1530 TGLVEATALTEA
+1530 
-1542 LNKLGWKT
+1542 
-1550 KATEAGST
+1550 
-1558 ANPVDQEINAGDS
+1558 
-1571 VNYEDGQGTTAK
+1571 
-1583 VEITKG
+1583 
-1589 ATNPDTGI
+1589 
-1597 STPDTVSVK
+1597 
-1606 YDVKAADNTINVSDA
+1606 
-1621 GVKVNTGSI
+1621 
-1630 ELAKTDEKA
+1630 
-1639 NDRGKVTITPKAKV
+1639 
-1653 DGGTE
+1653 
-1658 TQEEANKRA
+1658 
-1667 ETEVATVKNVADAI
+1667 
-1681 NSAATIIKAHND
+1681 
-1693 NTEITDEV
+1693 
-1701 KDDKGEIVKAGE
+1701 
-1713 EVTYTAGKNLRVK
+1713 
-1726 RDTRN
+1726 
-1731 LTFAL
+1731 
-1736 ANNITVN
+1736 
-1743 SANVSTKLTI
+1743 
-1753 GKTNPVG
+1753 
-1760 ITSDANGLNFATT
+1760 
-1773 EGTNTNAPVYLN
+1773 
-1785 GIKSTLQDTLGAA
+1785 
-1798 TPNLVGK
+1798 
-1805 TFTDAE
+1805 
-1811 KARAASVQDV
+1811 
-1821 LNSGW
+1821 
-1826 NIRGKKQATDADV
+1826 
-1839 ANVDFVR
+1839 
-1846 TYDTVDFISGDA
+1846 
-1858 NTTEVTVNAK
+1858 
-1868 DDNKRTE
+1868 
-1875 VSIKA
+1875 
-1880 KTGETDVVT
+1880 
-1889 AADTGKKAGQVK
+1889 
-1901 AKANAGTTTDQ
+1901 
-1912 GSNLATVDA
+1912 
-1921 VANAVNRAYWTA
+1921 
-1933 KAAGNGADGN
+1933 
-1943 TITNDTPNQ
+1943 
-1952 VTAGTEV
+1952 
-1959 TFEAGKNLAVTHTT
+1959 
-1973 NKFEFKTK
+1973 
-1981 DDVEF
+1981 
-1986 TSLQIGGT
+1986 
-1994 DGPKLTKDGDSLKV
+1994 
-2008 STADGSPVKI
+2008 
-2018 TNVKAGEN
+2018 
-2026 DNDAVSYKQFKEI
+2026 
-2039 KVATDNTI
+2039 ATDNTI

-2334 ATATK
+2334 ATVTK

-2365 DAPRKVTNVAEGTET
+2365 NAPRKVTNVAEGTET

-2414 EKTPLKDT
+2414 EKTPLKAT

-2463 GHSTAVQ
+2463 GNSTAVQ

-2502 KVDKDADNIL
+2502 KVDEDADNIL

-2540 VKDAEQT
+2540 VKEADQT

-2555 NNVADAINSAKW
+2555 NNVAEAINSAKW

-2576 GLTDRAQKDTDEEAA
+2576 ALTDRAQKDTDEEAA

-2639 GGTAVNLISHLG
+2639 GETAVNLTSHLG

-2712 EELTELVKAKPELK
+2712 KELDELVKAKPELK

-2857 VVIPGTQVNYV
+2857 VVTPGTQVNYV

-2878 ANASTGGLDV
+2878 ANASKGGLDV

-2916 ADSNAT
+2916 ADSNVT

-2957 NVADAINSAKWFVN
+2957 NVADAINSAKWFAN

-3071 KEGNQIVKKG
+3071 KEGNQIVRKG

-3086 LDDAGNPTNIE
+3086 LDDAGHPTDIE

-3112 QKAVAG
+3112 QKAAAG
-3118 LANLYG
+3118 LANLYH

-3192 QFTAKVGGVDTS
+3192 RFTAKVGGVDTS

-3266 QKAPLAASDYKEA
+3266 QKAPLAASDYKDA

-3334 TADGTPVTKVGDA
+3334 TADGTLVTKVGDA
-3347 FYKVDANGNPTGD
+3347 FYKVDENGNPTGD

-3371 INPTAKANEA
+3371 INPTAKANET

-3413 GLWHRATDVE
+3413 GLWHKATDVE
-3423 ANGALKPKASSA
+3423 ANGTLKPKASSA

-3540 RQEDIDNHTGKPK
+3540 RQEDIDIHTGKPK

-3681 GQLSATDAAGN
+3681 SQLSATDAAGN
-3692 KVVKGAD
+3692 KVVKGTD
-3699 GKWYPAKV
+3699 GKWYPAKA

-3715 GAIDGR
+3715 EAVDGR

-3856 KVTTISTAAT
+3856 KVTTINTAAT

-3902 SVKLGKGNKAVTLN
+3902 SVKLGKGNKAVMLN

>member
-28 KTKSKTSKLTAF
+28 KSKGKTKSLTKLTPISLMAGVALAGDALAATDTTVAAAIQSPSSNGIVIASNGLTAVTVKTSTSAAKEAIVVGDSSTVADGSIIIGHGIAF
-40 SVALGSTLA
+40 QSTGLA
-49 AGSVMA
+49 ADTV
-55 AISSATLTGTIS
+55 
-67 QSPNGIAH
+67 
-75 LANGMSDVAVSTE
+75 V
-88 SIVNAPKNIIVIGN
+88 
-102 KASAVYDQDIYIGFN
+102 
-117 ISGNSA
+117 
-123 GQAGNTIIG
+123 G
-132 NRVTEGGGTNG
+132 NRIRLGGGG
-143 HDSFS
+143 GDSMS
-148 TAVGFG
+148 TAVGYG
-154 SQVAGPSVAMGVGAR
+154 AQVAGPAVAIGVGAR
-169 ADINSA
+169 ADLSA
-175 NGWNATSSGGVAIG
+175 NQGWQSVAESGVAVGDFASIGGNKNGGVAIG
-189 AFALQG
+189 AIAQADQDNAVAIGRLSGVLRQYFYRYPEGGG
-195 GNKDGGTVIGA
+195 GNGHVIDVNENNGGE
-206 LSSGD
+206 
-211 YYYTTSIG
+211 YSI
-219 ALSGITA
+219 
-226 EFEDRGSNKNY
+226 
-237 ILQENGSVT
+237 
-246 NIRIAQVSIGYKAGA
+246 SIGYKAGA
-261 RGGRAIAIGN
+261 RSWSSVAIGPE
-271 CATTGVARTNNG
+271 ATTSRFDGH
-283 IGAVAIGD
+283 AVAIGD
-291 QSKAFKD
+291 NTRAIQDNALAFGSG
-298 ASIAIGQQAIAGGV
+298 AVAGGYT
-312 TDAEIAT
+312 TDNITT
-319 LNAEVARVQGLL
+319 LNAEKTTLEAKLKEAEGYYKEATDALAKDGSVQ
-331 NDANATL
+331 NKFKAAS
-338 KTAIKNMQDDPSA
+338 IKAGVERIKLALDRIKKDIEYKAA
-351 DNKFN
+351 DN
-356 VASAQAAVKRISLAL
+356 AHA
-371 ERAKNDL
+371 
-378 TYKSAN
+378 
-384 NSKTIASVAI
+384 
-394 GYLAKSNNFYSTAVG
+394 
-409 PKSIA
+409 PK
-414 NSKDSTALGSS
+414 
-425 ASVSGANALSAL
+425 
-437 AIGHDARVIGD
+437 
-448 SAVNATSIGTQSR
+448 
-461 IHHNATGA
+461 
-469 IAFGSGSNIYGDS
+469 
-482 SNSIA
+482 
-487 IGTNTNISDS
+487 
-497 KRAAAN
+497 
-503 NAIAI
+503 NAIAL
-508 GNEAKATNLNAIA
+508 GNKTKATNLNAIA
-521 IGNSSAASGIDS
+521 IGNSSQASGIDS

-543 GNYSGAFGDPNIV
+543 GNYSGAFGDPNTV
-556 TGDQSYAFGNNN
+556 TGNQSYAFGNNN

-581 VTVDAKNGD
+581 VTVESTATDNR
-590 SYTGAV
+590 TGAV

-608 KKVNSAK
+608 KAVNSAK
-615 IGTENGK
+615 IGTTDGK

-629 AGNLGGAETNG
+629 AGNLGGSDTEGN
-640 EPQKADAGKQGR
+640 PSKAAADKQGR
-652 FVSVGNATSPRQVKF
+652 FVSIGSNGNERQLKF

-673 SKTSTDAINGSQLY
+673 SATSTDAINGSQLY
-687 AFSDVVN
+687 AFSGVVN

-1701 KDDKGEIVKAGE
+1701 KDDKGE
-1713 EVTYTAGKNLRVK
+1713 
-1726 RDTRN
+1726 
-1731 LTFAL
+1731 
-1736 ANNITVN
+1736 
-1743 SANVSTKLTI
+1743 
-1753 GKTNPVG
+1753 
-1760 ITSDANGLNFATT
+1760 
-1773 EGTNTNAPVYLN
+1773 
-1785 GIKSTLQDTLGAA
+1785 
-1798 TPNLVGK
+1798 
-1805 TFTDAE
+1805 
-1811 KARAASVQDV
+1811 
-1821 LNSGW
+1821 
-1826 NIRGKKQATDADV
+1826 
-1839 ANVDFVR
+1839 
-1846 TYDTVDFISGDA
+1846 
-1858 NTTEVTVNAK
+1858 
-1868 DDNKRTE
+1868 
-1875 VSIKA
+1875 
-1880 KTGETDVVT
+1880 
-1889 AADTGKKAGQVK
+1889 
-1901 AKANAGTTTDQ
+1901 
-1912 GSNLATVDA
+1912 
-1921 VANAVNRAYWTA
+1921 
-1933 KAAGNGADGN
+1933 
-1943 TITNDTPNQ
+1943 
-1952 VTAGTEV
+1952 
-1959 TFEAGKNLAVTHTT
+1959 
-1973 NKFEFKTK
+1973 
-1981 DDVEF
+1981 
-1986 TSLQIGGT
+1986 
-1994 DGPKLTKDGDSLKV
+1994 
-2008 STADGSPVKI
+2008 
-2018 TNVKAGEN
+2018 
-2026 DNDAVSYKQFKEI
+2026 
-2039 KVATDNTI
+2039 
-2047 KLTAID
+2047 
-2053 NVKGTQNKTETTT
+2053 
-2066 SDQKLNQADG
+2066 
-2076 INFKLASADND
+2076 
-2087 LLSVK
+2087 
-2092 AAGDTVTFTPKLGK
+2092 
-2106 VEVTNGKAVEATSQ
+2106 
-2120 TGLVEATA
+2120 
-2128 LTEALNKLGWK
+2128 
-2139 TKATEAGST
+2139 
-2148 ANPVDQEI
+2148 
-2156 NAGDSV
+2156 
-2162 NYEDGQ
+2162 
-2168 GTTAKVEIT
+2168 
-2177 KGATNPDTGI
+2177 
-2187 STPDTV
+2187 
-2193 SVKYD
+2193 
-2198 VKAADNTI
+2198 
-2206 NVSDAGVK
+2206 
-2214 VNTGS
+2214 
-2219 IELAK
+2219 
-2224 TDEKANDRGKVT
+2224 
-2236 ITPKAKVDGGTET
+2236 
-2249 QEEANKRAETE
+2249 
-2260 VATVKNVADAINSAA
+2260 
-2275 TIIKAHNDNTEITD
+2275 
-2289 EVKDDKGE
+2289 

-2334 ATATK
+2334 ATVTK

-2365 DAPRKVTNVAEGTET
+2365 NAPRKVTNVAEGTET

-2463 GHSTAVQ
+2463 GNSTAVQ

-2502 KVDKDADNIL
+2502 KVDEDADNIL

-2540 VKDAEQT
+2540 VKEADQT

-2555 NNVADAINSAKW
+2555 NNVAEAINSAKW

-2576 GLTDRAQKDTDEEAA
+2576 ALTDRAQKDTDEEAA

-2639 GGTAVNLISHLG
+2639 GETAVNLTSHLG

-2712 EELTELVKAKPELK
+2712 KELDELVKAKPELK

-2857 VVIPGTQVNYV
+2857 VVTPGTQVNYV

-2916 ADSNAT
+2916 ADSNVT

-2957 NVADAINSAKWFVN
+2957 NVADAINSAKWFAN

-3030 GTADTAVNL
+3030 GTADTVVNL
-3039 SASAGALNVADKE
+3039 SSSAGALNVADKE

-3086 LDDAGNPTNIE
+3086 LDDAGNPTDIE
-3097 ATPATE
+3097 AKPATE

-3118 LANLYG
+3118 LADLYG

-3246 YVTGNKVADAIQQ
+3246 YVTGNKVANAIQQ

-3306 KESVDATGNKVTT
+3306 KESVDVTGNKVTT

-3334 TADGTPVTKVGDA
+3334 TEDGTPVTKVDDK
-3347 FYKVDANGNPTGD
+3347 FYKVDEHGNPTGD
-3360 VVDGTTLVAKV
+3360 AIDGTTLVAKV
-3371 INPTAKANEA
+3371 INPTAKANET
-3381 GRSITLGN
+3381 GHSVTLGN

-3413 GLWHRATDVE
+3413 GLWYKETDVE
-3423 ANGALKPKASSA
+3423 ANGTLKPKASSA

-3540 RQEDIDNHTGKPK
+3540 RQEDIDIHTGKPK

-3681 GQLSATDAAGN
+3681 SQLSATDVAGN
-3692 KVVKGAD
+3692 KVVKGTD
-3699 GKWYPAKV
+3699 GKWYPAKA

-3715 GAIDGR
+3715 EAVDGR

-3814 GTAGSVITNVAW
+3814 GTAGSVITNIAW

-3856 KVTTISTAAT
+3856 KVTTINTAAT

-3902 SVKLGKGNKAVTLN
+3902 SVKLGKGNKAVMLN

-3971 VGKNA
+3971 VGKNS

>member
-28 KTKSKTSKLTAF
+28 KTKSKASKLTAF

-55 AISSATLTGTIS
+55 ATSATLTGTIS
-67 QSPNGIAH
+67 PSTNGIAY
-75 LANGMSDVAVSTE
+75 LANGMRGVSVKTD
-88 SIVNAPKNIIVIGN
+88 SSASAPKNIIVIGDKPSN
-102 KASAVYDQDIYIGFN
+102 VYDQQILIGFN
-117 ISGNSA
+117 TSSA
-123 GQAGNTIIG
+123 GGSNGIANGKAGDTIIG
-132 NRVTEGGGTNG
+132 NRITLGGGGNG
-143 HDSFS
+143 EDSFS

-154 SQVAGPSVAMGVGAR
+154 TQVAGPSVAMGVGAR
-169 ADINSA
+169 ADIFDSR
-175 NGWNATSSGGVAIG
+175 GWNATQNGGVAIG

-195 GNKDGGTVIGA
+195 GNIDGGTVIGA

-211 YYYTTSIG
+211 YFYATSIG
-219 ALSGITA
+219 ALSGITNT
-226 EFEDRGSNKNY
+226 FVDRGVDKGYS
-237 ILQENGSVT
+237 LTEGGGAS
-246 NIRIAQVSIGYKAGA
+246 NIRIAQTSIGYKAGA
-261 RGGRAIAIGN
+261 RGSRSVAIGN
-271 CATTGVARTNNG
+271 CATTGVAHTVAG
-283 IGAVAIGD
+283 TGAVAIGD

-312 TDAEIAT
+312 INTEITA
-319 LNAEVARVQGLL
+319 LNTEVTRVQGLL
-331 NDANATL
+331 DDANATL
-338 KTAIKNMQDDPSA
+338 ATAITKMNADPSA

-356 VASAQAAVKRISLAL
+356 VAAAQAAVQRISLAL
-371 ERAKNDL
+371 ERAKKDL
-378 TYKSAN
+378 TYASAN
-384 NSKTIASVAI
+384 NSQTTASVAI
-394 GYLAKSNNFYSTAVG
+394 GYAAKSNNLFSTAVG
-409 PKSIA
+409 PQSIA
-414 NSKDSTALGSS
+414 NSANSTALGRS
-425 ASVSGANALSAL
+425 ANVSGANASSAL

-448 SAVNATSIGTQSR
+448 TAVNATAIGRQSR

-469 IAFGSGSNIYGDS
+469 IAFGSNSNIYGDS

-487 IGTNTNISDS
+487 IGTNANISNQYRKIS
-497 KRAAAN
+497 NVYAVVENATVLGSFSTASAN
-503 NAIAI
+503 KGTAVGSNNTVI
-508 GNEAKATNLNAIA
+508 GA
-521 IGNSSAASGIDS
+521 SSGALGSDNTVGAYSSGIDTS
-533 IALGNSNNVT
+533 TYNGTRSFVVGSNNTVT
-543 GNYSGAFGDPNIV
+543 LANDTMV
-556 TGDQSYAFGNNN
+556 FGNNVAVTEAN
-568 TVKADQAFVLGNK
+568 RSGSVILGNDSSVPEN
-581 VTVDAKNGD
+581 VTAI
-590 SYTGAV
+590 
-596 VLGDNSTVPTEV
+596 
-608 KKVNSAK
+608 NSAK
-615 IGTENGK
+615 VGNVT
-622 KLVYSGF
+622 YAGF
-629 AGNLGGAETNG
+629 AGNLGGKTTDGTSAVA
-640 EPQKADAGKQGR
+640 ADQGR
-652 FVSVGNATSPRQVKF
+652 FVSIGNSTSPRQLKH
-667 VAAGEI
+667 VAAGRI
-673 SKTSTDAINGSQLY
+673 ANDSTDAINGSQLY
-687 AFSDVVN
+687 SLTGVVSN
-694 NLATSTATII
+694 MGVSVANVI
-704 GGGATLNQNGTIN
+704 GGNAVLNPNGTVS
-717 GFSRLLD
+717 GFSQPLK
-724 TTGLTAT
+724 TTGLADATAT
-731 TYTKPTTAA
+731 FTAPAAA

-754 NAGWKIAEGN
+754 NAGWKIAEGD
-764 DAAAKARISPNEQVN
+764 DADAKARISPNEQVN
-779 FKADGLASVTV
+779 FKAAGLATVSVA
-790 TANGTGANVTY
+790 ANGTGANVTY
-801 TVTKGEFKDT
+801 TVTKGEFKDDT
-811 TDNGTIS
+811 TDGTIS
-818 AKDDDNKGK
+818 AKTDKGDK
-827 AATVG
+827 AATVN
-832 DVSEAINRAY
+832 DVSNAINRAY
-842 WKAKAAGNGA
+842 WKATAAGNGVT
-852 DGNTITN
+852 GT
-859 DTPDQVTAGTE
+859 DTPDNIKAGETVTLK
-870 VTFEAG
+870 AG
-876 KNLTVDHSTAK
+876 KNLTVDHKTAK

-903 LVNGNTAADKKLT
+903 LVDKNTPADKKLT
-916 LTPTNAG
+916 LTPTDAG

-929 GTGNAAA
+929 GTDAAA

-971 SGLTNLADKNVQNN
+971 SGLTNLADKNVQDK

-1004 TTDNLKQEYTAQV
+1004 TTDKLTQEYTAQV

-1032 VSGKTDENTRTITV
+1032 VSGKTDKNNENTRTITV
-1046 DVAKGTLVNASAD
+1046 DVAKGTLVEATTDAKTGNTVNAN
-1059 VGSQDRG
+1059 RG
-1066 KVTVTNGDDNK
+1066 KVTVKSGDDNK

-1088 NSTGTIIKANNEH
+1088 NSAGTIIKAVNEH

-1111 KNDDGAI
+1111 KNDDGEV
-1118 VKAGEEVT
+1118 VKAGDDVT
-1126 YTAGKN
+1126 YKAGKN

-1144 ALANNITVNSANVST
+1144 ALANDITVNNANVDT

-1173 DANGLNFAT
+1173 DTNGLNFAT

-1192 YLNGIKSTLQDTLG
+1192 YLNGVKSTLQDTIVA
-1206 AATPNLVGKTFT
+1206 AATPNLEKVDKDVTTFT
-1218 DAEKARAA
+1218 AAEKARAA

-1263 ISGDANTTEVTVNAK
+1263 ISGDAKTTEVTVNAK

-1290 KTGETDVVTAADT
+1290 KTGETDVVTAADA
-1303 GKKAGQVKAKANAGT
+1303 GKKVGQVKAKANAGT

-1327 TVDAVANAVNRAYW
+1327 TVNAVANAVNSAYW

-1347 NGADGNTIT
+1347 NGVT
-1356 NDTPNQVTAGTEVT
+1356 NDTPDQVTAGTEVT
-1370 FEAGKNLAVTHTT
+1370 FKAGKNLAVDHSTANT
-1383 NKFEFKT
+1383 FEFKT
-1390 KDDVEFTSLQI
+1390 KDEVEFTSVQI
-1401 GGTDG
+1401 GTDG
-1406 PKLTKDGDS
+1406 PKLTKGDGNT
-1415 LKVSTA
+1415 LKVSAA
-1421 DGSPV
+1421 DGTAPV
-1426 KITNVKAGEND
+1426 KITNVAAGEND

-1448 IKVATDNTIKLTAID
+1448 IKAATDNTIKLTAID

-1512 KLGKVEVTN
+1512 KLGKVEITD

-1530 TGLVEATALTEA
+1530 TGLVEATELTEA

-1597 STPDTVSVK
+1597 STPDTVRVK

-1639 NDRGKVTITPKAKV
+1639 NDRGKVTITPKAKAA
-1653 DGGTE
+1653 GGIE
-1658 TQEEANKRA
+1658 TPEEANKRA
-1667 ETEVATVKNVADAI
+1667 ETEVATVKNVAEAI
-1681 NSAATIIKAHND
+1681 NSAGTIIKAANKHNE
-1693 NTEITDEV
+1693 TITD
-1701 KDDKGEIVKAGE
+1701 
-1713 EVTYTAGKNLRVK
+1713 
-1726 RDTRN
+1726 
-1731 LTFAL
+1731 
-1736 ANNITVN
+1736 
-1743 SANVSTKLTI
+1743 
-1753 GKTNPVG
+1753 
-1760 ITSDANGLNFATT
+1760 
-1773 EGTNTNAPVYLN
+1773 
-1785 GIKSTLQDTLGAA
+1785 
-1798 TPNLVGK
+1798 
-1805 TFTDAE
+1805 
-1811 KARAASVQDV
+1811 
-1821 LNSGW
+1821 
-1826 NIRGKKQATDADV
+1826 
-1839 ANVDFVR
+1839 
-1846 TYDTVDFISGDA
+1846 
-1858 NTTEVTVNAK
+1858 
-1868 DDNKRTE
+1868 
-1875 VSIKA
+1875 
-1880 KTGETDVVT
+1880 
-1889 AADTGKKAGQVK
+1889 
-1901 AKANAGTTTDQ
+1901 
-1912 GSNLATVDA
+1912 
-1921 VANAVNRAYWTA
+1921 
-1933 KAAGNGADGN
+1933 
-1943 TITNDTPNQ
+1943 
-1952 VTAGTEV
+1952 
-1959 TFEAGKNLAVTHTT
+1959 
-1973 NKFEFKTK
+1973 
-1981 DDVEF
+1981 
-1986 TSLQIGGT
+1986 
-1994 DGPKLTKDGDSLKV
+1994 
-2008 STADGSPVKI
+2008 
-2018 TNVKAGEN
+2018 
-2026 DNDAVSYKQFKEI
+2026 
-2039 KVATDNTI
+2039 
-2047 KLTAID
+2047 
-2053 NVKGTQNKTETTT
+2053 
-2066 SDQKLNQADG
+2066 
-2076 INFKLASADND
+2076 
-2087 LLSVK
+2087 
-2092 AAGDTVTFTPKLGK
+2092 
-2106 VEVTNGKAVEATSQ
+2106 
-2120 TGLVEATA
+2120 
-2128 LTEALNKLGWK
+2128 
-2139 TKATEAGST
+2139 
-2148 ANPVDQEI
+2148 
-2156 NAGDSV
+2156 
-2162 NYEDGQ
+2162 
-2168 GTTAKVEIT
+2168 
-2177 KGATNPDTGI
+2177 
-2187 STPDTV
+2187 
-2193 SVKYD
+2193 
-2198 VKAADNTI
+2198 
-2206 NVSDAGVK
+2206 
-2214 VNTGS
+2214 
-2219 IELAK
+2219 
-2224 TDEKANDRGKVT
+2224 TDET
-2236 ITPKAKVDGGTET
+2236 
-2249 QEEANKRAETE
+2249 
-2260 VATVKNVADAINSAA
+2260 
-2275 TIIKAHNDNTEITD
+2275 
-2289 EVKDDKGE
+2289 KDDKGE

-2311 NLRVKRDARNL
+2311 NLRVKRDDRNL

-2428 YAKAASGLADLA
+2428 YAKAASGLADLEN
-2440 GSDQTNALT
+2440 SDQTNALT

-2463 GHSTAVQ
+2463 GNSTAVQ

-2502 KVDKDADNIL
+2502 KVDEDADNIL

-2540 VKDAEQT
+2540 VKEADQT

-2555 NNVADAINSAKW
+2555 NNVAEAINSAKW

-2576 GLTDRAQKDTDEEAA
+2576 ALTDRVQKDTDEEAA

-2622 DIGVESV
+2622 DIEVESV

-2639 GGTAVNLISHLG
+2639 GGTAVNLTSHLG

-2857 VVIPGTQVNYV
+2857 VVTPGTQVNYV

-2903 KDGVKVNTGAITS
+2903 KDGVQVNTGAITS
-2916 ADSNAT
+2916 ADSNTT

-2957 NVADAINSAKWFVN
+2957 NVADAINSAKWFAN

-3021 DIGVNSVTL
+3021 DISVNSVTL

-3039 SASAGALNVADKE
+3039 STSAGALNVADKG

-3086 LDDAGNPTNIE
+3086 LDDAGHPTDIE

-3118 LANLYG
+3118 LADLYG
-3124 SKGTNALTVE
+3124 SKRTNALTVE

-3147 HSAAVTNTDEVVFEG
+3147 YSAAVTNTDEVVFEG

-3192 QFTAKVGGVDTS
+3192 QFTAKVGGKDTP

-3334 TADGTPVTKVGDA
+3334 TADGTLVTKVGDA
-3347 FYKVDANGNPTGD
+3347 FYKVDENGNPTGD

-3371 INPTAKANEA
+3371 INPTAKANET

-3413 GLWHRATDVE
+3413 GLWHKATDVE
-3423 ANGALKPKASSA
+3423 ANSTLKPKASSA

-3540 RQEDIDNHTGKPK
+3540 RQEDIDIHTGKPK

-3681 GQLSATDAAGN
+3681 SQLSATDAAGN
-3692 KVVKGAD
+3692 KVVKGTD
-3699 GKWYPAKV
+3699 GKWYPAKA
-3707 DGSADTAK
+3707 DGSADIAK
-3715 GAIDGR
+3715 EAVDGR

-3856 KVTTISTAAT
+3856 KVTTINTAAT

-3902 SVKLGKGNKAVTLN
+3902 SVKLGKGNKAVMLN

>member
-1 MNKVFRVIWNHA
+1 M
-13 TQTWVAVSELAKAKG
+13 
-28 KTKSKTSKLTAF
+28 
-40 SVALGSTLA
+40 
-49 AGSVMA
+49 
-55 AISSATLTGTIS
+55 
-67 QSPNGIAH
+67 
-75 LANGMSDVAVSTE
+75 
-88 SIVNAPKNIIVIGN
+88 
-102 KASAVYDQDIYIGFN
+102 
-117 ISGNSA
+117 
-123 GQAGNTIIG
+123 
-132 NRVTEGGGTNG
+132 
-143 HDSFS
+143 
-148 TAVGFG
+148 
-154 SQVAGPSVAMGVGAR
+154 
-169 ADINSA
+169 
-175 NGWNATSSGGVAIG
+175 NAT
-189 AFALQG
+189 
-195 GNKDGGTVIGA
+195 
-206 LSSGD
+206 
-211 YYYTTSIG
+211 
-219 ALSGITA
+219 
-226 EFEDRGSNKNY
+226 
-237 ILQENGSVT
+237 
-246 NIRIAQVSIGYKAGA
+246 
-261 RGGRAIAIGN
+261 
-271 CATTGVARTNNG
+271 
-283 IGAVAIGD
+283 
-291 QSKAFKD
+291 
-298 ASIAIGQQAIAGGV
+298 
-312 TDAEIAT
+312 TDAQT
-319 LNAEVARVQGLL
+319 G
-331 NDANATL
+331 
-338 KTAIKNMQDDPSA
+338 
-351 DNKFN
+351 
-356 VASAQAAVKRISLAL
+356 
-371 ERAKNDL
+371 
-378 TYKSAN
+378 
-384 NSKTIASVAI
+384 
-394 GYLAKSNNFYSTAVG
+394 
-409 PKSIA
+409 
-414 NSKDSTALGSS
+414 
-425 ASVSGANALSAL
+425 
-437 AIGHDARVIGD
+437 
-448 SAVNATSIGTQSR
+448 SAVN
-461 IHHNATGA
+461 
-469 IAFGSGSNIYGDS
+469 
-482 SNSIA
+482 
-487 IGTNTNISDS
+487 TN
-497 KRAAAN
+497 
-503 NAIAI
+503 
-508 GNEAKATNLNAIA
+508 
-521 IGNSSAASGIDS
+521 
-533 IALGNSNNVT
+533 
-543 GNYSGAFGDPNIV
+543 
-556 TGDQSYAFGNNN
+556 
-568 TVKADQAFVLGNK
+568 
-581 VTVDAKNGD
+581 
-590 SYTGAV
+590 
-596 VLGDNSTVPTEV
+596 
-608 KKVNSAK
+608 
-615 IGTENGK
+615 
-622 KLVYSGF
+622 
-629 AGNLGGAETNG
+629 
-640 EPQKADAGKQGR
+640 
-652 FVSVGNATSPRQVKF
+652 
-667 VAAGEI
+667 
-673 SKTSTDAINGSQLY
+673 
-687 AFSDVVN
+687 
-694 NLATSTATII
+694 
-704 GGGATLNQNGTIN
+704 
-717 GFSRLLD
+717 
-724 TTGLTAT
+724 
-731 TYTKPTTAA
+731 
-740 TNVATAITNLNDYV
+740 
-754 NAGWKIAEGN
+754 
-764 DAAAKARISPNEQVN
+764 
-779 FKADGLASVTV
+779 
-790 TANGTGANVTY
+790 
-801 TVTKGEFKDT
+801 
-811 TDNGTIS
+811 
-818 AKDDDNKGK
+818 
-827 AATVG
+827 
-832 DVSEAINRAY
+832 
-842 WKAKAAGNGA
+842 
-852 DGNTITN
+852 
-859 DTPDQVTAGTE
+859 
-870 VTFEAG
+870 
-876 KNLTVDHSTAK
+876 
-887 TFTFAT
+887 
-893 VDTPNFKGVE
+893 
-903 LVNGNTAADKKLT
+903 
-916 LTPTNAG
+916 
-923 DLKLNK
+923 
-929 GTGNAAA
+929 
-936 KITNVVS
+936 
-943 GLEKFDE
+943 
-950 NNPLINGHTLE
+950 
-961 ELTMSQDPAY
+961 
-971 SGLTNLADKNVQNN
+971 
-985 TAATVGDLRGM
+985 
-996 GWVVSSNK
+996 
-1004 TTDNLKQEYTAQV
+1004 
-1017 KNANEVKFVGTGVAV
+1017 
-1032 VSGKTDENTRTITV
+1032 
-1046 DVAKGTLVNASAD
+1046 
-1059 VGSQDRG
+1059 RG
-1066 KVTVTNGDDNK
+1066 KVTVTNGDADK

-1088 NSTGTIIKANNEH
+1088 NSAGTIIKAANKHDEEINDANE
-1101 DTAITDTDET
+1101 A
-1111 KNDDGAI
+1111 KNDVGAI
-1118 VKAGEEVT
+1118 VKAGDDVT

-1132 LRVKRDTRNLTF
+1132 LRVKRDTHNLTF
-1144 ALANNITVNSANVST
+1144 ALANDITVNSANVDT

-1173 DANGLNFAT
+1173 DEKGLHLSTA
-1182 TEGTNTNAPV
+1182 NTNDPV
-1192 YLNGIKSTLQDTLG
+1192 YLNGIKSTLPNTIV
-1206 AATPNLVGKTFT
+1206 AAPTPNLEKVDKDVATFT
-1218 DAEKARAA
+1218 AAEKARAA

-1290 KTGETDVVTAADT
+1290 KTGETDVVTAADM

-1327 TVDAVANAVNRAYW
+1327 TVNAVANAVNSAYW

-1347 NGADGNTIT
+1347 NGADGNQIT
-1356 NDTPNQVTAGTEVT
+1356 NDKSDPVTAGTEVT
-1370 FEAGKNLAVTHTT
+1370 FKAGKNLAVDHSTANT
-1383 NKFEFKT
+1383 FEFKT
-1390 KDDVEFTSLQI
+1390 KDDVEFTSVQI
-1401 GGTDG
+1401 GTNG

-1415 LKVSTA
+1415 LKVSAA
-1421 DGSPV
+1421 DGSTTPV
-1426 KITNVKAGEND
+1426 KITNVAAGESD

-1448 IKVATDNTIKLTAID
+1448 IKAATDNTIKLTAID

-1512 KLGKVEVTN
+1512 KLGKVEVTG
-1521 GKAVEATSQ
+1521 GKAVNATSQ
-1530 TGLVEATALTEA
+1530 TGLVEATELTEA

-1550 KATEAGST
+1550 KAKVAGST
-1558 ANPVDQEINAGDS
+1558 TATDQEINAGDS

-1589 ATNPDTGI
+1589 TTNPDTGI
-1597 STPDTVSVK
+1597 SKPDTVSVK
-1606 YDVKAADNTINVSDA
+1606 YDVKAADNTINVSNA
-1621 GVKVNTGSI
+1621 GVKVNTGEI
-1630 ELAKTDEKA
+1630 TAATDTVGDA
-1639 NDRGKVTITPKAKV
+1639 NRGKVTVATGEGDK
-1653 DGGTE
+1653 
-1658 TQEEANKRA
+1658 
-1667 ETEVATVKNVADAI
+1667 VATVQNVADAI
-1681 NSAATIIKAHND
+1681 NSAATIIKAANEHDTAIND
-1693 NTEITDEV
+1693 ADETKNDV
-1701 KDDKGEIVKAGE
+1701 GAIVKAGDD
-1713 EVTYTAGKNLRVK
+1713 VTY
-1726 RDTRN
+1726 
-1731 LTFAL
+1731 
-1736 ANNITVN
+1736 I
-1743 SANVSTKLTI
+1743 
-1753 GKTNPVG
+1753 
-1760 ITSDANGLNFATT
+1760 
-1773 EGTNTNAPVYLN
+1773 
-1785 GIKSTLQDTLGAA
+1785 
-1798 TPNLVGK
+1798 
-1805 TFTDAE
+1805 
-1811 KARAASVQDV
+1811 
-1821 LNSGW
+1821 
-1826 NIRGKKQATDADV
+1826 
-1839 ANVDFVR
+1839 
-1846 TYDTVDFISGDA
+1846 
-1858 NTTEVTVNAK
+1858 
-1868 DDNKRTE
+1868 
-1875 VSIKA
+1875 
-1880 KTGETDVVT
+1880 
-1889 AADTGKKAGQVK
+1889 
-1901 AKANAGTTTDQ
+1901 
-1912 GSNLATVDA
+1912 
-1921 VANAVNRAYWTA
+1921 
-1933 KAAGNGADGN
+1933 
-1943 TITNDTPNQ
+1943 
-1952 VTAGTEV
+1952 
-1959 TFEAGKNLAVTHTT
+1959 
-1973 NKFEFKTK
+1973 
-1981 DDVEF
+1981 
-1986 TSLQIGGT
+1986 
-1994 DGPKLTKDGDSLKV
+1994 
-2008 STADGSPVKI
+2008 
-2018 TNVKAGEN
+2018 
-2026 DNDAVSYKQFKEI
+2026 
-2039 KVATDNTI
+2039 
-2047 KLTAID
+2047 
-2053 NVKGTQNKTETTT
+2053 
-2066 SDQKLNQADG
+2066 
-2076 INFKLASADND
+2076 
-2087 LLSVK
+2087 
-2092 AAGDTVTFTPKLGK
+2092 
-2106 VEVTNGKAVEATSQ
+2106 
-2120 TGLVEATA
+2120 
-2128 LTEALNKLGWK
+2128 
-2139 TKATEAGST
+2139 
-2148 ANPVDQEI
+2148 
-2156 NAGDSV
+2156 
-2162 NYEDGQ
+2162 
-2168 GTTAKVEIT
+2168 
-2177 KGATNPDTGI
+2177 
-2187 STPDTV
+2187 
-2193 SVKYD
+2193 
-2198 VKAADNTI
+2198 
-2206 NVSDAGVK
+2206 
-2214 VNTGS
+2214 
-2219 IELAK
+2219 
-2224 TDEKANDRGKVT
+2224 
-2236 ITPKAKVDGGTET
+2236 
-2249 QEEANKRAETE
+2249 
-2260 VATVKNVADAINSAA
+2260 
-2275 TIIKAHNDNTEITD
+2275 
-2289 EVKDDKGE
+2289 
-2297 TVKAGDEVTYTAGK
+2297 AGK
-2311 NLRVKRDARNL
+2311 NLRVKRDAHNL

-2400 ADIDDQGLPKADAK
+2400 EDIDNQGLPKADAK
-2414 EKTPLKDT
+2414 EKTPLKET

-2440 GSDQTNALT
+2440 GSDETNALT

-2463 GHSTAVQ
+2463 GNSTAVQ

-2479 KDGVNITSHFD
+2479 KDGVNITSNFD
-2490 ANSGKY
+2490 AKSGKY
-2496 NVDFGL
+2496 NVDFGI
-2502 KVDKDADNIL
+2502 KVDKDADNVL

-2521 LKGELEAAATTGT
+2521 LKGELEAAATTGK

-2576 GLTDRAQKDTDEEAA
+2576 ALTDRAQKDTDEEAA

-2612 GTHFTYGLAK
+2612 GT
-2622 DIGVESV
+2622 S
-2629 TANERVQIGS
+2629 
-2639 GGTAVNLISHLG
+2639 
-2651 ALKVADKDGKATQIT
+2651 
-2666 NVDAGANTM
+2666 
-2675 RFNKDGDQ
+2675 
-2683 LVQVGDKYYVVNPET
+2683 
-2698 GYADVEKESTPATE
+2698 
-2712 EELTELVKAKPELK
+2712 
-2726 AYVAYAKAA
+2726 
-2735 SGLADLDNSDQTNA
+2735 
-2749 LTVADAQKLGWVVS
+2749 
-2763 AGDYAANVTNAN
+2763 
-2775 EVRFNGSN
+2775 
-2783 GISVTGETDEHG
+2783 
-2795 VRNINVSLAKGK
+2795 
-2807 VAGNTTTGVA
+2807 
-2817 AGDTNYVTGEQV
+2817 
-2829 ANAINQSGWKTNVTQ
+2829 
-2844 TNATTGA
+2844 
-2851 TETVTK
+2851 
-2857 VVIPGTQVNYV
+2857 
-2868 NGSGTDAKVS
+2868 
-2878 ANASTGGLDV
+2878 
-2888 TFDVKSANLDTLTVG
+2888 
-2903 KDGVKVNTGAITS
+2903 
-2916 ADSNAT
+2916 
-2922 ITITNADGSTST
+2922 
-2934 IDNPER
+2934 
-2940 GKVTVATG
+2940 
-2948 EGNKVATVQ
+2948 
-2957 NVADAINSAKWFVN
+2957 
-2971 AKNLD
+2971 
-2976 TAMTVRSEKGTE
+2976 
-2988 SQAIGAG
+2988 
-2995 DTVTFQADKNLAVSR
+2995 
-3010 KEGVFTYGLAK
+3010 FTYGLAK
-3021 DIGVNSVTL
+3021 DIGVNSITL
-3030 GTADTAVNL
+3030 GAAETAVNL
-3039 SASAGALNVADKE
+3039 STSAGALNVADKE

-3086 LDDAGNPTNIE
+3086 LDDAGHPTDIE

-3112 QKAVAG
+3112 QKAAAG
-3118 LANLYG
+3118 LANLYH

-3192 QFTAKVGGVDTS
+3192 RFTAKVGGVDTS

-3266 QKAPLAASDYKEA
+3266 QKAPLAASDYKDA

-3334 TADGTPVTKVGDA
+3334 TADGTPVTKVDDK
-3347 FYKVDANGNPTGD
+3347 FYKVDEQGNPTGD
-3360 VVDGTTLVAKV
+3360 AVDGTTLVAKV
-3371 INPTAKANEA
+3371 INPTAKANET
-3381 GRSITLGN
+3381 GRSVTLGN

-3413 GLWHRATDVE
+3413 GLWYKATDVE
-3423 ANGALKPKASSA
+3423 ANGTLKPKASSA

-3540 RQEDIDNHTGKPK
+3540 RQEDIDIHTGKPK

-3562 AEGDKVFAIDQVT
+3562 AEGGKVFAIDQVT

-3582 EAKLVKKDNGYVT
+3582 EAKLVNKDNGYVT

-3681 GQLSATDAAGN
+3681 SQLSATDAAGN

-3699 GKWYPAKV
+3699 GKWYPAKA

-3715 GAIDGR
+3715 EAVDGR

-3756 QSDALKDQKVVDA
+3756 QANALKDQKVVDA

-3856 KVTTISTAAT
+3856 KVTTINTAAT

-3985 ASQLPQAYIPG
+3985 ASQLPQPYIPG

-4018 RTSDNGK
+4018 RISDNGK

-4032 TANSQGKKGVAAG
+4032 TANSQGKNGVAAV
-4045 IGYQW
+4045 IVTSTLHSW

>member
-28 KTKSKTSKLTAF
+28 KTKSKASKLTAF

-55 AISSATLTGTIS
+55 ATSATLTGTIS
-67 QSPNGIAH
+67 PSTNGIAY
-75 LANGMSDVAVSTE
+75 LANGMSGVSVKTD
-88 SIVNAPKNIIVIGN
+88 SSASAPKNIIVIGDKPSN
-102 KASAVYDQDIYIGFN
+102 VYDQQILIGFN
-117 ISGNSA
+117 TSSA
-123 GQAGNTIIG
+123 GGSNGIANGKAGDTIIG
-132 NRVTEGGGTNG
+132 NRITLGGGGNG
-143 HDSFS
+143 EDSFS

-154 SQVAGPSVAMGVGAR
+154 TQVAGPSVAMGVGAR
-169 ADINSA
+169 ADIFDSR
-175 NGWNATSSGGVAIG
+175 GWNATQNGGVAIG

-195 GNKDGGTVIGA
+195 GNIDGGTVIGA

-211 YYYTTSIG
+211 YFYATSIG
-219 ALSGITA
+219 ALSGITNT
-226 EFEDRGSNKNY
+226 FVDRGADKGY
-237 ILQENGSVT
+237 TLTEGGPAT
-246 NIRIAQVSIGYKAGA
+246 NIRIAQTSIGYKAGA
-261 RGGRAIAIGN
+261 RGARSVAISN
-271 CATTGVARTNNG
+271 CATTGVAHTNAG
-283 IGAVAIGD
+283 VGAVAIGD

-312 TDAEIAT
+312 TNAEITALKT
-319 LNAEVARVQGLL
+319 EVTRIQGLL
-331 NDANATL
+331 DNANATL
-338 KTAIKNMQDDPSA
+338 ATAITKMNADQSA

-356 VASAQAAVKRISLAL
+356 VAAAQATVQRISLAL
-371 ERAKNDL
+371 ERAKKDL
-378 TYKSAN
+378 TYASAN
-384 NSKTIASVAI
+384 NSKTTASVAI
-394 GYLAKSNNFYSTAVG
+394 GYGARSNNFYSTAVG
-409 PKSIA
+409 PQSIA
-414 NSKDSTALGSS
+414 NSAESTALGRS
-425 ASVSGANALSAL
+425 ANVSGANASSAL

-448 SAVNATSIGTQSR
+448 TAVNATAIGRQSR

-469 IAFGSGSNIYGDS
+469 IAFGSNSNIYGDS

-487 IGTNTNISDS
+487 IGTNANISNQYRKIS
-497 KRAAAN
+497 NVYAVVENATVLGAFSTASAN
-503 NAIAI
+503 KGTAVGSNNTVI
-508 GNEAKATNLNAIA
+508 GA
-521 IGNSSAASGIDS
+521 SSGALGSDNTVGAYSSGIDTS
-533 IALGNSNNVT
+533 TYNGTRSFVVGSNNTVT
-543 GNYSGAFGDPNIV
+543 LANDTMV
-556 TGDQSYAFGNNN
+556 FGNNVAV
-568 TVKADQAFVLGNK
+568 TQANRSGSVILGNDSSVPEN
-581 VTVDAKNGD
+581 VTAI
-590 SYTGAV
+590 
-596 VLGDNSTVPTEV
+596 
-608 KKVNSAK
+608 NSAK
-615 IGTENGK
+615 VGNVT
-622 KLVYSGF
+622 YAGF
-629 AGNLGGAETNG
+629 AGNLGGTTTDGTSAVA
-640 EPQKADAGKQGR
+640 ADQGR
-652 FVSVGNATSPRQVKF
+652 FVSIGNSTSPRQLKH
-667 VAAGEI
+667 VAAGRI
-673 SKTSTDAINGSQLY
+673 ANDSTDAINGSQLY
-687 AFSDVVN
+687 SLTGVVSN
-694 NLATSTATII
+694 MGVSVANVI
-704 GGGATLNQNGTIN
+704 GGNAVLNPNGTVS
-717 GFSRLLD
+717 GFSQPLK
-724 TTGLTAT
+724 TTGLADATAT
-731 TYTKPTTAA
+731 FTASAAA

-754 NAGWKIAEGN
+754 NAGWKIAEGD
-764 DAAAKARISPNEQVN
+764 DADAKARISPNEQVN
-779 FKADGLASVTV
+779 FKAAGLATVSVA
-790 TANGTGANVTY
+790 ANGTGANVTY
-801 TVTKGEFKDT
+801 TVTKGEFKDDT
-811 TDNGTIS
+811 TDGTIS
-818 AKDDDNKGK
+818 AKTDKGDK
-827 AATVG
+827 AATVN
-832 DVSEAINRAY
+832 DVSNAINRAY
-842 WKAKAAGNGA
+842 WKATAAGNGVT
-852 DGNTITN
+852 GT
-859 DTPDQVTAGTE
+859 DTPDNIKAGETVTLK
-870 VTFEAG
+870 AG
-876 KNLTVDHSTAK
+876 KNLTVDHKTAK

-903 LVNGNTAADKKLT
+903 LVDKNTPADKKLT
-916 LTPTNAG
+916 LTPTDAG

-929 GTGNAAA
+929 GTDAAA

-971 SGLTNLADKNVQNN
+971 SGLTNLADKNVQDK

-1004 TTDNLKQEYTAQV
+1004 TTDKLTQEYTAQV

-1032 VSGKTDENTRTITV
+1032 VSGKTDKNNENTRTITV
-1046 DVAKGTLVNASAD
+1046 DVAKGTLVEATTDAKTGNTVNAN
-1059 VGSQDRG
+1059 RG
-1066 KVTVTNGDDNK
+1066 KVTVKSGDDNK

-1088 NSTGTIIKANNEH
+1088 NSAGTIIKAVNEH

-1111 KNDDGAI
+1111 KNDDGEV
-1118 VKAGEEVT
+1118 VKAGDDVT
-1126 YTAGKN
+1126 YKAGKN

-1144 ALANNITVNSANVST
+1144 ALANDITVNNANVDT

-1173 DANGLNFAT
+1173 DAKGLHLST
-1182 TEGTNTNAPV
+1182 IEGTNNNAPV
-1192 YLNGIKSTLQDTLG
+1192 YLNGIKSTLQDTL
-1206 AATPNLVGKTFT
+1206 VGGVTTKVEKANIT
-1218 DAEKARAA
+1218 DEEKARAA
-1226 SVQDVLNSGWNIRG
+1226 SLQDVLNSGWNIRG

-1246 ADVANV
+1246 ATVANV

-1263 ISGDANTTEVTVNAK
+1263 ISGDENTTEVTVTT

-1290 KTGETDVVTAADT
+1290 KTGETDVVTAADA

-1327 TVDAVANAVNRAYW
+1327 TVNAVANAVNSAYW

-1347 NGADGNTIT
+1347 NGVT
-1356 NDTPNQVTAGTEVT
+1356 NDTPDQVTAGTEVT
-1370 FEAGKNLAVTHTT
+1370 FKAGKNLAVDHSTANT
-1383 NKFEFKT
+1383 FEFKT
-1390 KDDVEFTSLQI
+1390 KDEVEFTSVQI
-1401 GGTDG
+1401 GTDG
-1406 PKLTKDGDS
+1406 PKLTKGDGNT
-1415 LKVSTA
+1415 LKVSAVDGTA
-1421 DGSPV
+1421 PV
-1426 KITNVKAGEND
+1426 KITNVAAGEND

-1448 IKVATDNTIKLTAID
+1448 IKAATDNTIKLTAID

-1512 KLGKVEVTN
+1512 KLGKVEITD

-1530 TGLVEATALTEA
+1530 TGLVEATELTEA

-1550 KATEAGST
+1550 KATEKGST
-1558 ANPVDQEINAGDS
+1558 ATATDQEINAGDS

-1621 GVKVNTGSI
+1621 GVKVNTGDI
-1630 ELAKTDEKA
+1630 ELAKTDETA
-1639 NDRGKVTITPKAKV
+1639 TARGKVTITPKAKAA
-1653 DGGTE
+1653 GGTE
-1658 TQEEANKRA
+1658 TPEEANKRA
-1667 ETEVATVKNVADAI
+1667 ETEVATVKNVAEAI
-1681 NSAATIIKAHND
+1681 NSAGTIIKAANKHNE
-1693 NTEITDEV
+1693 TITD
-1701 KDDKGEIVKAGE
+1701 
-1713 EVTYTAGKNLRVK
+1713 
-1726 RDTRN
+1726 
-1731 LTFAL
+1731 
-1736 ANNITVN
+1736 
-1743 SANVSTKLTI
+1743 
-1753 GKTNPVG
+1753 
-1760 ITSDANGLNFATT
+1760 
-1773 EGTNTNAPVYLN
+1773 
-1785 GIKSTLQDTLGAA
+1785 
-1798 TPNLVGK
+1798 
-1805 TFTDAE
+1805 
-1811 KARAASVQDV
+1811 
-1821 LNSGW
+1821 
-1826 NIRGKKQATDADV
+1826 
-1839 ANVDFVR
+1839 
-1846 TYDTVDFISGDA
+1846 
-1858 NTTEVTVNAK
+1858 
-1868 DDNKRTE
+1868 
-1875 VSIKA
+1875 
-1880 KTGETDVVT
+1880 
-1889 AADTGKKAGQVK
+1889 
-1901 AKANAGTTTDQ
+1901 
-1912 GSNLATVDA
+1912 
-1921 VANAVNRAYWTA
+1921 
-1933 KAAGNGADGN
+1933 
-1943 TITNDTPNQ
+1943 
-1952 VTAGTEV
+1952 
-1959 TFEAGKNLAVTHTT
+1959 
-1973 NKFEFKTK
+1973 
-1981 DDVEF
+1981 
-1986 TSLQIGGT
+1986 
-1994 DGPKLTKDGDSLKV
+1994 
-2008 STADGSPVKI
+2008 
-2018 TNVKAGEN
+2018 
-2026 DNDAVSYKQFKEI
+2026 
-2039 KVATDNTI
+2039 
-2047 KLTAID
+2047 
-2053 NVKGTQNKTETTT
+2053 
-2066 SDQKLNQADG
+2066 
-2076 INFKLASADND
+2076 
-2087 LLSVK
+2087 
-2092 AAGDTVTFTPKLGK
+2092 
-2106 VEVTNGKAVEATSQ
+2106 
-2120 TGLVEATA
+2120 
-2128 LTEALNKLGWK
+2128 
-2139 TKATEAGST
+2139 
-2148 ANPVDQEI
+2148 
-2156 NAGDSV
+2156 
-2162 NYEDGQ
+2162 
-2168 GTTAKVEIT
+2168 
-2177 KGATNPDTGI
+2177 
-2187 STPDTV
+2187 
-2193 SVKYD
+2193 
-2198 VKAADNTI
+2198 
-2206 NVSDAGVK
+2206 
-2214 VNTGS
+2214 
-2219 IELAK
+2219 
-2224 TDEKANDRGKVT
+2224 TDET
-2236 ITPKAKVDGGTET
+2236 
-2249 QEEANKRAETE
+2249 
-2260 VATVKNVADAINSAA
+2260 
-2275 TIIKAHNDNTEITD
+2275 
-2289 EVKDDKGE
+2289 KDDKGE

-2311 NLRVKRDARNL
+2311 NLRVKRDDRNL

-2400 ADIDDQGLPKADAK
+2400 ADIDGQGLPKADAK

-2463 GHSTAVQ
+2463 GNSTAVQ

-2502 KVDKDADNIL
+2502 KVDEDADNIL

-2540 VKDAEQT
+2540 VKEADQT

-2555 NNVADAINSAKW
+2555 NNVAEAINSAKW

-2576 GLTDRAQKDTDEEAA
+2576 ALTDRAQKDTDEEAA

-2612 GTHFTYGLAK
+2612 GTNFTYGLAK
-2622 DIGVESV
+2622 DIEVESV
-2629 TANERVQIGS
+2629 TANNRVQIGS
-2639 GGTAVNLISHLG
+2639 GETAVNLTSHLG

-2712 EELTELVKAKPELK
+2712 KELDELVKAKPELK

-2829 ANAINQSGWKTNVTQ
+2829 ANTINQSGWKTNVTQ

-2857 VVIPGTQVNYV
+2857 VVTPGTQVNYV

-2916 ADSNAT
+2916 ADSNVT

-2957 NVADAINSAKWFVN
+2957 NVADAINSAKWFAN

-3030 GTADTAVNL
+3030 GTADTVVNL
-3039 SASAGALNVADKE
+3039 SSSAGALNVADKE

-3086 LDDAGNPTNIE
+3086 LDDAGNPTDIE

-3118 LANLYG
+3118 LADLYG

-3231 VTVDANTTPTNAGTG
+3231 VTVDANTTPTNAGLG

-3306 KESVDATGNKVTT
+3306 KESVDAKGNKVTT

-3347 FYKVDANGNPTGD
+3347 FYKVDENGNPTGD
-3360 VVDGTTLVAKV
+3360 VVDGATLVAKV

-3413 GLWHRATDVE
+3413 GLWHKATDVE
-3423 ANGALKPKASSA
+3423 ANGTLKPKASSA

-3524 TAPDGTK
+3524 TALDGTK

-3540 RQEDIDNHTGKPK
+3540 RQEDIDIHTGKPK

-3575 GNIKPSE
+3575 GNIKPSD

-3681 GQLSATDAAGN
+3681 SQLSATDAAGN
-3692 KVVKGAD
+3692 KVVKGTD
-3699 GKWYPAKV
+3699 GKWYPAKA

-3715 GAIDGR
+3715 EAVGGR

-3839 QNSGWNLDS
+3839 QNSSWNLDS

-3856 KVTTISTAAT
+3856 KVTTINTAAT

-3985 ASQLPQAYIPG
+3985 ASQLPQPYIPG

>member
-28 KTKSKTSKLTAF
+28 KTKSKASKLTAF

-55 AISSATLTGTIS
+55 ATSATLTGTIS
-67 QSPNGIAH
+67 PSSNGIVH
-75 LANGMSDVAVSTE
+75 LGNGKTEVHATTDSSVS
-88 SIVNAPKNIIVIGN
+88 APKNIIVIGDKDVN
-102 KASAVYDQDIYIGFN
+102 VFDQQIYIGFN
-117 ISGNSA
+117 SRN
-123 GQAGNTIIG
+123 GQANGKAGDTIIG
-132 NRVTEGGGTNG
+132 NRVDFGGGANG
-143 HDSFS
+143 QDSFS
-148 TAVGFG
+148 TAIGFG
-154 SQVAGPSVAMGVGAR
+154 TQVAGPSVAIGVGAR
-169 ADINSA
+169 SDPLDSS
-175 NGWNATSSGGVAIG
+175 GWNATTNGGVAIG

-195 GNKDGGTVIGA
+195 GNINGGTVIGA

-211 YYYTTSIG
+211 YHYATSIG
-219 ALSGITA
+219 ALSGITNTFVDKA
-226 EFEDRGSNKNY
+226 TNKGY
-237 ILQENGSVT
+237 TLQEGGGAT
-246 NIRIAQVSIGYKAGA
+246 NIRVAQASVGYKAGA
-261 RGGRAIAIGN
+261 RGARSVAIAN
-271 CATTGVARTNNG
+271 CATTGVAHTTAG
-283 IGAVAIGD
+283 TGAVAIGD

-312 TDAEIAT
+312 TSAEITA
-319 LNAEVARVQGLL
+319 LNAEVTRIQGLL
-331 NDANATL
+331 DNANATL
-338 KTAIKNMQDDPSA
+338 ATAVTNMNADQSA

-356 VASAQAAVKRISLAL
+356 VAAAQATVQRISLAL
-371 ERAKNDL
+371 ERAKKDL
-378 TYKSAN
+378 TYASAN
-384 NSKTIASVAI
+384 NSQTTASVAI
-394 GYLAKSNNFYSTAVG
+394 GYGARSNNFYSTAVG
-409 PKSIA
+409 PQSIA
-414 NSKDSTALGSS
+414 NSAESTALGRS
-425 ASVSGANALSAL
+425 ANVSGANASSAL

-448 SAVNATSIGTQSR
+448 TAVNATAIGRQSR

-469 IAFGSGSNIYGDS
+469 IAFGSNSNIYGDS

-487 IGTNTNISDS
+487 IGTNANISNQYRKIS
-497 KRAAAN
+497 NVYAVVENATVLGSFSTASAN
-503 NAIAI
+503 KGTAVGSNNTVI
-508 GNEAKATNLNAIA
+508 GA
-521 IGNSSAASGIDS
+521 SSGALGSDNTVGAYSSGIDTS
-533 IALGNSNNVT
+533 TYNGTRSFVVGSNNTVT
-543 GNYSGAFGDPNIV
+543 LANDTMV
-556 TGDQSYAFGNNN
+556 FGNNVAVTEAN
-568 TVKADQAFVLGNK
+568 RSGSVILGNDSSVPEN
-581 VTVDAKNGD
+581 VTAI
-590 SYTGAV
+590 
-596 VLGDNSTVPTEV
+596 
-608 KKVNSAK
+608 NSAK
-615 IGTENGK
+615 VGNVT
-622 KLVYSGF
+622 YAGF
-629 AGNLGGAETNG
+629 AGNLGGKTTDGTSAVA
-640 EPQKADAGKQGR
+640 ADQGR
-652 FVSVGNATSPRQVKF
+652 FVSIGNSTSPRQLKH
-667 VAAGEI
+667 VAAGRI
-673 SKTSTDAINGSQLY
+673 ANDSTDAINGSQLY
-687 AFSDVVN
+687 SLTGVVSN
-694 NLATSTATII
+694 MGVSVANVI
-704 GGGATLNQNGTIN
+704 GGNAVLNPNGTVS
-717 GFSRLLD
+717 GFSQPLK
-724 TTGLTAT
+724 TTGLADATAT
-731 TYTKPTTAA
+731 FTAPAAA

-754 NAGWKIAEGN
+754 NAGWKIAEGD
-764 DAAAKARISPNEQVN
+764 DADAKARISPNEQVN
-779 FKADGLASVTV
+779 FKAAGLATVSVA
-790 TANGTGANVTY
+790 ANGTGANVTY
-801 TVTKGEFKDT
+801 TVTKGEFKDDT
-811 TDNGTIS
+811 TDGTIS
-818 AKDDDNKGK
+818 AKTDKGDK
-827 AATVG
+827 AATVN
-832 DVSEAINRAY
+832 DVSNAINRAY
-842 WKAKAAGNGA
+842 WKATAAGNGVT
-852 DGNTITN
+852 GT
-859 DTPDQVTAGTE
+859 DTPDNIKAGETVTLK
-870 VTFEAG
+870 AG
-876 KNLTVDHSTAK
+876 KNLTVDHKTAK

-903 LVNGNTAADKKLT
+903 LVDKNTPADKKLT
-916 LTPTNAG
+916 LTPTDAG

-929 GTGNAAA
+929 GTDAAA

-971 SGLTNLADKNVQNN
+971 SGLTNLADKNVQDK

-1004 TTDNLKQEYTAQV
+1004 TTDKLTQEYTAQV

-1032 VSGKTDENTRTITV
+1032 VSGKTDKNNENTRTITV
-1046 DVAKGTLVNASAD
+1046 DVAKGTLVEATTDAKTGNTVNAN
-1059 VGSQDRG
+1059 RG
-1066 KVTVTNGDDNK
+1066 KVTVKSGDDNK

-1088 NSTGTIIKANNEH
+1088 NSAGTIIKAVNEH

-1111 KNDDGAI
+1111 KNDDGEV
-1118 VKAGEEVT
+1118 VKAGDDVT
-1126 YTAGKN
+1126 YKAGKN

-1144 ALANNITVNSANVST
+1144 ALANDITVNNANVDT

-1173 DANGLNFAT
+1173 DTNGLNFAT

-1192 YLNGIKSTLQDTLG
+1192 YLNGVKSTLQDTIVA
-1206 AATPNLVGKTFT
+1206 AATPNLEKVDKDVTTFT
-1218 DAEKARAA
+1218 AAEKARAA

-1240 KKQATD
+1240 KKQETD

-1290 KTGETDVVTAADT
+1290 KTGETDVVTAADA
-1303 GKKAGQVKAKANAGT
+1303 GKKVGQVKAKANAGT

-1327 TVDAVANAVNRAYW
+1327 TVNAVANAVNSAYW

-1347 NGADGNTIT
+1347 NGVT
-1356 NDTPNQVTAGTEVT
+1356 NDTPDQVTAGTEVT
-1370 FEAGKNLAVTHTT
+1370 FKAGKNLAVDHSTANT
-1383 NKFEFKT
+1383 FEFKT
-1390 KDDVEFTSLQI
+1390 KDEVEFTSVQI
-1401 GGTDG
+1401 GTDG
-1406 PKLTKDGDS
+1406 PKLTKGDGNT
-1415 LKVSTA
+1415 LKVSAVDGTA
-1421 DGSPV
+1421 PV
-1426 KITNVKAGEND
+1426 KITNVAAGEND

-1448 IKVATDNTIKLTAID
+1448 IKAATDNTIKLTAID

-1512 KLGKVEVTN
+1512 KLGKVEITD

-1530 TGLVEATALTEA
+1530 TGLVEATELTEA

-1667 ETEVATVKNVADAI
+1667 ETEVATVKNVANAI
-1681 NSAATIIKAHND
+1681 NSAATIIKAANKHNE
-1693 NTEITDEV
+1693 TITD
-1701 KDDKGEIVKAGE
+1701 
-1713 EVTYTAGKNLRVK
+1713 
-1726 RDTRN
+1726 
-1731 LTFAL
+1731 
-1736 ANNITVN
+1736 
-1743 SANVSTKLTI
+1743 
-1753 GKTNPVG
+1753 
-1760 ITSDANGLNFATT
+1760 
-1773 EGTNTNAPVYLN
+1773 
-1785 GIKSTLQDTLGAA
+1785 
-1798 TPNLVGK
+1798 
-1805 TFTDAE
+1805 
-1811 KARAASVQDV
+1811 
-1821 LNSGW
+1821 
-1826 NIRGKKQATDADV
+1826 
-1839 ANVDFVR
+1839 
-1846 TYDTVDFISGDA
+1846 
-1858 NTTEVTVNAK
+1858 
-1868 DDNKRTE
+1868 
-1875 VSIKA
+1875 
-1880 KTGETDVVT
+1880 
-1889 AADTGKKAGQVK
+1889 
-1901 AKANAGTTTDQ
+1901 
-1912 GSNLATVDA
+1912 
-1921 VANAVNRAYWTA
+1921 
-1933 KAAGNGADGN
+1933 
-1943 TITNDTPNQ
+1943 
-1952 VTAGTEV
+1952 
-1959 TFEAGKNLAVTHTT
+1959 
-1973 NKFEFKTK
+1973 
-1981 DDVEF
+1981 
-1986 TSLQIGGT
+1986 
-1994 DGPKLTKDGDSLKV
+1994 
-2008 STADGSPVKI
+2008 
-2018 TNVKAGEN
+2018 
-2026 DNDAVSYKQFKEI
+2026 
-2039 KVATDNTI
+2039 
-2047 KLTAID
+2047 
-2053 NVKGTQNKTETTT
+2053 
-2066 SDQKLNQADG
+2066 
-2076 INFKLASADND
+2076 
-2087 LLSVK
+2087 
-2092 AAGDTVTFTPKLGK
+2092 
-2106 VEVTNGKAVEATSQ
+2106 
-2120 TGLVEATA
+2120 
-2128 LTEALNKLGWK
+2128 
-2139 TKATEAGST
+2139 
-2148 ANPVDQEI
+2148 
-2156 NAGDSV
+2156 
-2162 NYEDGQ
+2162 
-2168 GTTAKVEIT
+2168 
-2177 KGATNPDTGI
+2177 
-2187 STPDTV
+2187 
-2193 SVKYD
+2193 
-2198 VKAADNTI
+2198 
-2206 NVSDAGVK
+2206 
-2214 VNTGS
+2214 
-2219 IELAK
+2219 
-2224 TDEKANDRGKVT
+2224 TDET
-2236 ITPKAKVDGGTET
+2236 
-2249 QEEANKRAETE
+2249 
-2260 VATVKNVADAINSAA
+2260 
-2275 TIIKAHNDNTEITD
+2275 
-2289 EVKDDKGE
+2289 KDDKGE
-2297 TVKAGDEVTYTAGK
+2297 TVKAGDDVTYTAGK

-2463 GHSTAVQ
+2463 GNSTAVQ

-2576 GLTDRAQKDTDEEAA
+2576 ALTDRAQKDTDEEAA

-2622 DIGVESV
+2622 DIEVESV

-2957 NVADAINSAKWFVN
+2957 NVADAINSAKWFAN

-2995 DTVTFQADKNLAVSR
+2995 DTVTFQADKNLAVKR
-3010 KEGVFTYGLAK
+3010 EGTSFTYGLAK

-3071 KEGNQIVKKG
+3071 KEGNQIVRKG

-3086 LDDAGNPTNIE
+3086 LDDAGHPTDIE

-3266 QKAPLAASDYKEA
+3266 QKAPLAASDYKDA

-3347 FYKVDANGNPTGD
+3347 FYKVDENGNPTGD

-3371 INPTAKANEA
+3371 INPTAKANET

-3413 GLWHRATDVE
+3413 GLWHKATDVE
-3423 ANGALKPKASSA
+3423 ANGTLKPKASSA

-3540 RQEDIDNHTGKPK
+3540 RQEDIDIHTGKPK

-3681 GQLSATDAAGN
+3681 SQLSATDAAGN
-3692 KVVKGAD
+3692 KVVKGTD
-3699 GKWYPAKV
+3699 GKWYPAKA

-3715 GAIDGR
+3715 EAVDGR

-3856 KVTTISTAAT
+3856 KVTTINTAAT

-3902 SVKLGKGNKAVTLN
+3902 SVKLGKGNKAVMLN